1 MKKRVLSALLAVG
14 MACSL
19 AATAFATDLPGMATP
34 ESASYDLAEQDP
46 AEDAASG
53 EPAAV
58 EAEPTPT
65 PDAAEQPTP
74 TPAPTADATA
84 EPAPESEEEDAPVQ
98 TPVPL
103 APATAESAAA
113 FDASQ
118 VMENGAKV
126 TVQAAEG
133 VLPAGARLETG
144 MLTDADTLARLE
156 SALQEVGE
164 YDGFLALDIGFTLE
178 GEPVEPAG
186 NVQVAIELPA
196 GALAADADPDT
207 LALVHFAEEGEAL
220 AAEVVDAAIEPQ
232 AENNAAAA
240 SISLMALDAATA
252 ETAASDSP
260 AVNLTFTIRSF
271 SPFAVAW
278 QAAAARIVDN
288 ETLRAHTVQGLTPF
302 GTTINLFDYW
312 TNARDAEDISNAAG
326 YEKLGINA
334 GHILKFGTGMGTDGT
349 NFVANKENVNSWTST
364 TAHPRTGIVQNELGD
379 DGYPHL
385 NENVGGTESL
395 SYLFDGTDRDGKASY
410 MDVGGLLQVDELG
423 YYYYDSQKN
432 FAQFRESESG
442 DGFVLYDTW
451 GVEAAG
457 TSPNGQFFPFND
469 VQADGIFTEESD
481 GNLQQTKG
489 LNSRSSGINHYFGLS
504 MSTRF
509 IQQYGGHTTE
519 DTTEDQAQE
528 VTYNFSGD
536 DDVWIFIDGT
546 LVGDLGGIHDATSIE
561 INFATGD
568 VIVYNDSSRPDTDGY
583 RNNKFDDDEEIFSK
597 AKIGQL
603 LGYNADTLPDNTYH
617 TLNFFY
623 LERGNTDS
631 NLSLKYNLVTIP
643 ETDIYKVDQDEK
655 LVAGA
660 TFELYYA
667 GPTTGEPIG
676 KPICDAVTKDDGSVV
691 LLNKDGYPVT
701 VQQIYDKGTKDSKRI
716 VRVVLKETTVPE
728 GYRKA
733 STGDI
738 KLYLQQF
745 NIGVGDDDDIVVML
759 SEDPWTTGVYAL
771 PKTLV
776 LADSVTILKDEQ
788 IDSVTDEGLLNGTLF
803 AVVEKKGD
811 NDHWYPVTGNPTN
824 GWHVSDNYVT
834 DNDVT
839 AAITAANTPGENTVF
854 VLSTSGAYQVEID
867 GLPGRIQDYQY
878 LGGDGFR
885 VSYYFSEAGSLANAT
900 AENTYA
906 VQNSGDFERQMSA
919 RLYIPNIV
927 NRIAVQKV
935 DSVTGD
941 AVNGATIALYAD
953 SDVEKDEDGNPT
965 GVVID
970 KETGT
975 QREPVDV
982 GTTEQL
988 TMDEDSINLAGG
1000 VVFDGLQRGTYWI
1013 KEIEVPDGY
1022 TINDNFV
1029 KVIVDDTG
1037 VYADAG
1043 GENDGIQVTRGV
1055 GRLVRSMLQFA
1066 VDDRID
1072 VTLHNIVATLQTG
1085 RLNGNTWGWSDVPG
1099 KEPLHLRYTGGNEQG
1114 HTLDYEPEVNDE
1126 GKPINSYS
1134 FTVDT
1139 GIPRLK
1145 VKQCQETQHNATK
1158 GGTKQ
1163 DLRNTDLTNLY
1174 TGTTVVHIADDPLAN
1189 LEIVKKVT
1197 GLPEGTGIPDGA
1209 AFTFT
1214 VTATGKTAAKVLKYG
1229 SQPDATAVKA
1239 GSYYLADANGQPL
1252 KSGGN
1257 QLYAEFKEKTES
1269 NSLEVKATVTI
1280 LESYFKADQT
1290 STSITILGLPVGQ
1303 YTVTEN
1309 TTDPSFPHD
1318 IGIYTF
1324 GDVTYSVSNSGNSV
1338 DANKDFTLQSPEE
1351 NGNAL
1356 TIQTT
1361 TVTATNKYKEG
1372 VRELLVKKTVEG
1384 DMGDTTQDFDFTLK
1398 LTKAEGDSQIVY
1410 KEALTV
1416 EYDPERQDDNGAL
1429 ITTLTADRDN
1439 TYTFQ
1444 LCHKQSIKIT
1454 VPAGYTATVTE
1465 TTTGQGYT
1473 VESRQYLTTETPESG
1488 GILDLRPGFAIKNP
1502 REVTMND
1509 DYTVEFRN
1517 TRDVVAP
1524 TGLESN
1530 HTKPYTLMVAA
1541 AGAAGLA
1548 LVGAAVA
1555 RYLRR
1560 RRQE

>member
-19 AATAFATDLPGMATP
+19 AATAFATGLPGMATP

-186 NVQVAIELPA
+186 DVQVAIELPA

-232 AENNAAAA
+232 AED
-240 SISLMALDAATA
+240 DAATA

-278 QAAAARIVDN
+278 QAAAARAVDN

-312 TNARDAEDISNAAG
+312 ISAQDDADNNNPAD
-326 YEKLGINA
+326 YKNQGINA
-334 GHILKFGTGMGTDGT
+334 GHILNFGAGMGQSQKPYE
-349 NFVANKENVNSWTST
+349 ANETNVNQWTQ
-364 TAHPRTGIVQNELGD
+364 TAQPRTGIVQNELGD

-385 NENVGGTESL
+385 NANVGRTESL
-395 SYLFDGTDRDGKASY
+395 SYLFDGTDRGGKASY

-451 GVEAAG
+451 GVKAG
-457 TSPNGQFFPFND
+457 GASPDGQFFPFND
-469 VQADGIFTEESD
+469 VQRDEIFTTEESG
-481 GNLQQTKG
+481 GNLQQAAG
-489 LNSRSSGINHYFGLS
+489 LKSTDAKINHYFGLS

-509 IQQYGGHTTE
+509 IQQYGGH
-519 DTTEDQAQE
+519 TTEDQAQE

-568 VIVYNDSSRPDTDGY
+568 VIVYNDSSQPGTLGY
-583 RNNKFDDDEEIFSK
+583 RNNQFDEGEKTFYEG
-597 AKIGQL
+597 KIGKL

-660 TFELYYA
+660 IFKLYYA
-667 GPTTGEPIG
+667 GSTTGEPIG
-676 KPICDAVTKDDGSVV
+676 EPICDAVTKDDGSVV
-691 LLNKDGYPVT
+691 LLNEDGYPVT
-701 VQQIYDKGTKDSKRI
+701 VQQIYDQGTRDNKGI
-716 VRVVLKETTVPE
+716 VRVVLKETKVPE

-738 KLYLQQF
+738 TLYLQQF
-745 NIGVGDDDDIVVML
+745 KSTGNDDIVVML
-759 SEDPWTTGVYAL
+759 SENPWTTGVYAL

-776 LADSVTILKDEQ
+776 LADSVTILKDGQ
-788 IDSVTDEGLLNGTLF
+788 IASVTDEGLLNGTLF
-803 AVVEKKGD
+803 AVVEKNGGD
-811 NDHWYPVTGNPTN
+811 GQWYPVTGNPTN

-878 LGGDGFR
+878 LGGKDFR

-900 AENTYA
+900 IKNTYA
-906 VQNSGDFERQMSA
+906 VENSGEFERQMSA

-941 AVNGATIALYAD
+941 AVNGAKIALYAD
-953 SDVEKDEDGNPT
+953 GDVEKDEDGNPT
-965 GVVID
+965 GIKTKAD
-970 KETGT
+970 GNTP
-975 QREPVDV
+975 RDPVGV
-982 GTTEQL
+982 GTTTQL
-988 TMDEDSINLAGG
+988 TMENDSIHLNGG
-1000 VVFDGLQRGTYWI
+1000 VVFDDNLRTGTYGLQPGTYWI
-1013 KEIEVPDGY
+1013 KEIEVPEGY

-1029 KVIVDDTG
+1029 KVIVDGTG

-1043 GENDGIQVTRGV
+1043 EENDGIQVTRGV

-1066 VDDRID
+1066 VDDGID
-1072 VTLHNIVATLQTG
+1072 VTLHNIVATLQNGT
-1085 RLNGNTWGWSDVPG
+1085 LKGNTWNWETVSG

-1114 HTLDYEPEVNDE
+1114 YTLDYTLDYEPEVDDKGN
-1126 GKPINSYS
+1126 PINSYS

-1139 GIPRLK
+1139 GIPRLE
-1145 VKQCQETQHNATK
+1145 VKQCQNTQHKAQN

-1163 DLRNTDLTNLY
+1163 KLGNTDLTNLY
-1174 TGTTVVHIADDPLAN
+1174 TGTTVVHIADDALAN
-1189 LEIVKKVT
+1189 LKIEKKVE
-1197 GLPEGTGIPDGA
+1197 GLGEENTVPQDTN
-1209 AFTFT
+1209 FTFT
-1214 VTATGKTAAKVLKYG
+1214 VKAADDTTKAKVQKYG
-1229 SQPDATAVKA
+1229 ALNDAGGVTPGQYKIDGSQKTVT
-1239 GSYYLADANGQPL
+1239 
-1252 KSGGN
+1252 
-1257 QLYAEFKEKTES
+1257 FKEGA
-1269 NSLEVKATVTI
+1269 ATVTVTV
-1280 LESYFKADQT
+1280 KQGQNTA
-1290 STSITILGLPVGQ
+1290 SITILGLPVGQ

-1309 TTDPSFPHD
+1309 ITDPSFPKD

-1324 GDVTYSVSNSGNSV
+1324 AEVTYSVSDSGNAK
-1338 DANKDFTLQSPEE
+1338 DTNKDFTLQSPKE
-1351 NGNAL
+1351 GADAL

-1361 TVTATNKYKEG
+1361 TVTATNKYKQG

-1398 LTKAEGDSQIVY
+1398 LTKGEGDSQTVY
-1410 KEALTV
+1410 KEKLTV
-1416 EYDPERQDDNGAL
+1416 EYDPARKDGNGTP
-1429 ITTLTADRDN
+1429 ITTLTADQGN

-1473 VESRQYLTTETPESG
+1473 VKSRQYLTETPESG
-1488 GILDLRPGFAIKNP
+1488 DTTGNSSEFVQQSCQS
-1502 REVTMND
+1502 VTMND

>member
-186 NVQVAIELPA
+186 DVQVAIELPA

-220 AAEVVDAAIEPQ
+220 AAEVLDGAIEPQ
-232 AENNAAAA
+232 AEDDAAAA

-278 QAAAARIVDN
+278 QAAAARDVNN
-288 ETLRAHTVQGLTPF
+288 ETLRAHTVQGVTPF

-312 TNARDAEDISNAAG
+312 ISAQDDADNNNPAD
-326 YEKLGINA
+326 YKNQGINA
-334 GHILKFGTGMGTDGT
+334 GHILNFGAGMGQSQKPYE
-349 NFVANKENVNSWTST
+349 ANETNVNQWTQ
-364 TAHPRTGIVQNELGD
+364 TAQPRTGIVQNELGD

-385 NENVGGTESL
+385 NANVGGTESL
-395 SYLFDGTDRDGKASY
+395 SYLFDGTERDGKASY

-432 FAQFRESESG
+432 FAQFRKSESG

-451 GVEAAG
+451 GVKAG
-457 TSPNGQFFPFND
+457 GASPDGQFFPFND
-469 VQADGIFTEESD
+469 VQTDEIFTTEESG
-481 GNLQQTKG
+481 GNLQQAAG
-489 LNSRSSGINHYFGLS
+489 LKSTDAKINHYFGLS

-509 IQQYGGHTTE
+509 IQQYKGHTTE
-519 DTTEDQAQE
+519 DESLA

-568 VIVYNDSSRPDTDGY
+568 VIVYNDSSKPDTPGY
-583 RNNKFDDDEEIFSK
+583 RNNKFDDGEEIFSK

-643 ETDIYKVDQDEK
+643 ETDIYKVDQDEN

-660 TFELYYA
+660 TFKLYYA
-667 GPTTGEPIG
+667 NSTTGEPIG
-676 KPICDAVTKDDGSVV
+676 EPICDAVTKEDGSVV
-691 LLNKDGYPVT
+691 LLNEEEYPVT
-701 VQQIYDKGTKDSKRI
+701 VQQIYDQGTRDREGK

-745 NIGVGDDDDIVVML
+745 NIGDDDDIVVML

-776 LADSVTILKDEQ
+776 LADSVTIQKGEQ
-788 IDSVTDEGLLNGTLF
+788 IVSVTDDELLNGTLF
-803 AVVEKKGD
+803 AVVEKKGG
-811 NDHWYPVTGNPTN
+811 NDTTWHPVTGAPIS
-824 GWHVSDNYVT
+824 GWKVWEET
-834 DNDVT
+834 GI
-839 AAITAANTPGENTVF
+839 AEAIKAANEQANVF
-854 VLSTSGAYQVEID
+854 VLSTSGAYQVEIS

-900 AENTYA
+900 TENTYA
-906 VQNSGDFERQMSA
+906 VQNSGEFERQMSA

-941 AVNGATIALYAD
+941 AVNGATIALYAND
-953 SDVEKDEDGNPT
+953 DVKVADDGS
-965 GVVID
+965 VILNEGA
-970 KETGT
+970 KPKYTAETKPLSM
-975 QREPVDV
+975 EN
-982 GTTEQL
+982 
-988 TMDEDSINLAGG
+988 DSISLKGG
-1000 VVFDGLQRGTYWI
+1000 VVFDNLKPGTYWI
-1013 KEIEVPDGY
+1013 KETAVPNGY

-1072 VTLHNIVATLQTG
+1072 VTLHNIVATLQ
-1085 RLNGNTWGWSDVPG
+1085 NGTLGDDGWTWDNVLESPG
-1099 KEPLHLRYTGGNEQG
+1099 EEPKQLHLKYSGQNRGY
-1114 HTLDYEPEVNDE
+1114 TLDYAPEDAD
-1126 GKPINSYS
+1126 GAYS
-1134 FTVDT
+1134 FKVDT
-1139 GIPRLK
+1139 GIPRLE
-1145 VKQCQETQHNATK
+1145 VKQCTEHNPKDSGAI
-1158 GGTKQ
+1158 KQ
-1163 DLRNTDLTNLY
+1163 ILTDNGEESGKKIELTNLY
-1174 TGTTVVHIADDPLAN
+1174 TGTTVVHIADDALAN

-1197 GLPEGTGIPDGA
+1197 GLPEETDIPDGA

-1229 SQPDATAVKA
+1229 SQPDTTAVKA
-1239 GSYYLADANGQPL
+1239 GSYYLADADGQPL
-1252 KSGGN
+1252 MSGEE
-1257 QLYAEFKEKTES
+1257 QLYAEFEEKAGGSVE
-1269 NSLEVKATVTI
+1269 ATVTI
-1280 LESYFKADQT
+1280 LGSYFEADQT

-1309 TTDPSFPHD
+1309 TENTTDTSFPHD
-1318 IGIYTF
+1318 IGNYTF
-1324 GDVTYSVSNSGNSV
+1324 AEVTYSVSNSRNSE
-1338 DANKDFTLQSPEE
+1338 DTNKNFTLQAPKEV
-1351 NGNAL
+1351 NNAL

-1361 TVTATNKYKEG
+1361 TVTATNEYVEG

-1398 LTKAEGDSQIVY
+1398 LTKAEGDSQTVY
-1410 KEALTV
+1410 KEKLTV
-1416 EYDPERQDDNGAL
+1416 AYDPARKDGNGTP
-1429 ITTLTADRDN
+1429 ITTLEAENDI
-1439 TYTFQ
+1439 YTFQ
-1444 LCHKQSIKIT
+1444 LCHNQSIKIT

-1473 VESRQYLTTETPESG
+1473 VESRQYLTTETPEPG
-1488 GILDLRPGFAIKNP
+1488 GILDLRPAFASKDAQ
-1502 REVTMND
+1502 EVAMND

-1517 TRDVVAP
+1517 TRNVVAP

>member
-19 AATAFATDLPGMATP
+19 VATAFATDLPGMATP

-84 EPAPESEEEDAPVQ
+84 EPAPESEEEDAPAQ

-186 NVQVAIELPA
+186 DVQVAIELPA

-240 SISLMALDAATA
+240 SISLMALDAATP

-260 AVNLTFTIRSF
+260 AVNLTFTTRSF

-278 QAAAARIVDN
+278 QAAAARIVDDA
-288 ETLRAHTVQGLTPF
+288 TLRAHTVQGLTPF
-302 GTTINLFDYW
+302 GTTINLFDY
-312 TNARDAEDISNAAG
+312 TMGQINQDGGQSRTFQFIDGSSTGGLEDVNDFMGSYNPPN
-326 YEKLGINA
+326 LDLVTR
-334 GHILKFGTGMGTDGT
+334 ILPD
-349 NFVANKENVNSWTST
+349 N
-364 TAHPRTGIVQNELGD
+364 
-379 DGYPHL
+379 GYPQL
-385 NENVGGTESL
+385 DLRGEDQSNTDSL
-395 SYLFDGTDRDGKASY
+395 DYLFDPTIQVDGKTSY
-410 MDVGGLLQVDELG
+410 SDVGGLLQVDSDG
-423 YYYYDSQKN
+423 YYYYSSHEN
-432 FAQFRESESG
+432 FAEF
-442 DGFVLYDTW
+442 DANTNDFILYDTW
-451 GVEAAG
+451 GVYKRG
-457 TSPNGQFFPFND
+457 TSPNGQFFPFNTGEE
-469 VQADGIFTEESD
+469 VFTADGD
-481 GNLQQTKG
+481 GNLVPVDNDTFTKEDRNYHLG
-489 LNSRSSGINHYFGLS
+489 MT

-509 IQQYGGHTTE
+509 VQQYGGHTDET
-519 DTTEDQAQE
+519 QKRE
-528 VTYNFSGD
+528 VTYKFSGD
-536 DDVWIFIDGT
+536 DDVWVYIDGV
-546 LVGDLGGIHDATSIE
+546 LVGDLGGIHDEATLE
-561 INFATGD
+561 IDFSSGEVLVYVDGAKGD
-568 VIVYNDSSRPDTDGY
+568 HHRNGEYN
-583 RNNKFDDDEEIFSK
+583 EED
-597 AKIGQL
+597 
-603 LGYNADTLPDNTYH
+603 DTLAYRKTLRELYVAADAEDRTIWSDKTPGTFADETYH
-617 TLNFFY
+617 TLDFFY
-623 LERGNTDS
+623 LERGAGDS
-631 NLSLKYNLVTIP
+631 NMSLRYNLVTIP
-643 ETDIYKVDQDEK
+643 ETDIYKVDQDNEP
-655 LVAGA
+655 VAGA
-660 TFELYYA
+660 EFELYLA
-667 GPTTGEPIG
+667 SDWSDWKENGQSAEPI
-676 KPICDAVTKDDGSVV
+676 CEAVTDANGSVV
-691 LLNKDGYPVT
+691 LLEKRDDGSQGYPLT
-701 VQQIYDKGTKDSKRI
+701 LQRLYDDPEYEHEANGTLRLMLVETSTPAGYRDTGAIPLRLEKIGQSGRS
-716 VRVVLKETTVPE
+716 VVVL
-728 GYRKA
+728 
-733 STGDI
+733 
-738 KLYLQQF
+738 
-745 NIGVGDDDDIVVML
+745 L
-759 SEDPWTTGVYAL
+759 SDDPWTTGVYAL

-776 LADSVTILKDEQ
+776 LANRVQVKGQYLDSNKL
-788 IDSVTDEGLLNGTLF
+788 DSGTMF
-803 AVVEKKGD
+803 AVVEKNVGNNTWK
-811 NDHWYPVTGNPTN
+811 PVTGAPIR
-824 GWHVSDNYVT
+824 GWKVWDDT
-834 DNDVT
+834 GIEGAIE
-839 AAITAANTPGENTVF
+839 AAQEQANVF
-854 VLSTSGAYQVEID
+854 VLSTSGAYQVEIN
-867 GLPGRIQDYQY
+867 GLPGQIQEYQY
-878 LGGDGFR
+878 LGGQGKDFR
-885 VSYYFSEAGSLANAT
+885 VSYYFSEADSLANAT
-900 AENTYA
+900 TENTYA

-953 SDVEKDEDGNPT
+953 DDVKVADDGS
-965 GVVID
+965 VILNEGA
-970 KETGT
+970 KPKYTAETKPLSM
-975 QREPVDV
+975 EN
-982 GTTEQL
+982 
-988 TMDEDSINLAGG
+988 DSISLKGG
-1000 VVFDGLQRGTYWI
+1000 VVFDNLKPGTYWI
-1013 KEIEVPDGY
+1013 KETAVPNGY

-1029 KVIVDDTG
+1029 KVIVDGTG

-1043 GENDGIQVTRGV
+1043 EENDGIQVTRGV

-1072 VTLHNIVATLQTG
+1072 VTLHNIVATLQNGTP
-1085 RLNGNTWGWSDVPG
+1085 NGNTWDWKTVPDE
-1099 KEPLHLRYTGGNEQG
+1099 EPLHLRYTGGNAEG
-1114 HTLDYEPEVNDE
+1114 FTLDYEPEVDRDGN
-1126 GKPINSYS
+1126 PINSYS

-1145 VKQCQETQHNATK
+1145 VEQCNEQGHEAQN

-1163 DLRNTDLTNLY
+1163 KLGNTDLTNLY
-1174 TGTTVVHIADDPLAN
+1174 TGTTVVHIADDPVGSL
-1189 LEIVKKVT
+1189 IVSKTV
-1197 GLPEGTGIPDGA
+1197 DGE
-1209 AFTFT
+1209 
-1214 VTATGKTAAKVLKYG
+1214 
-1229 SQPDATAVKA
+1229 D
-1239 GSYYLADANGQPL
+1239 
-1252 KSGGN
+1252 
-1257 QLYAEFKEKTES
+1257 
-1269 NSLEVKATVTI
+1269 
-1280 LESYFKADQT
+1280 ADQT
-1290 STSITILGLPVGQ
+1290 KEFEFTISLKAPQGESLPENLQYKVYDEDATDPTQPVNTENVSNGQFKVELTHNQYVVVEGLEIDTE
-1303 YTVTEN
+1303 YTVSETTVENYTPTVKKNGAVTSFTQTPATITGKLERNEDPGAGEN
-1309 TTDPSFPHD
+1309 TAE
-1318 IGIYTF
+1318 
-1324 GDVTYSVSNSGNSV
+1324 SVRL
-1338 DANKDFTLQSPEE
+1338 DFTNTYKKPPE
-1351 NGNAL
+1351 
-1356 TIQTT
+1356 T
-1361 TVTATNKYKEG
+1361 Y
-1372 VRELLVKKTVEG
+1372 ELLVKKTVEG
-1384 DMGDTTQDFDFTLK
+1384 NMGDTTQDFDFTLK
-1398 LTKAEGDSQIVY
+1398 LTKDNNEYNKPLPVVYNEVEG
-1410 KEALTV
+1410 T
-1416 EYDPERQDDNGAL
+1416 P
-1429 ITTLTADRDN
+1429 ITTLTADQGN

-1473 VESRQYLTTETPESG
+1473 VESRQYLTETPGSG
-1488 GILDLRPGFAIKNP
+1488 STTGNDSQFAKRSNQS
-1502 REVTMND
+1502 VVMD
-1509 DYTVEFRN
+1509 ADYTVEFRN

>member
-19 AATAFATDLPGMATP
+19 AATAFATGLPGMATP

-186 NVQVAIELPA
+186 DVQVAIELPA

-232 AENNAAAA
+232 AED
-240 SISLMALDAATA
+240 DAATA

-278 QAAAARIVDN
+278 QAAAARAVNDA
-288 ETLRAHTVQGLTPF
+288 TLRAHTVQGLTPF

-312 TNARDAEDISNAAG
+312 ISAQDDADNNNPAD
-326 YEKLGINA
+326 YKNQGINA
-334 GHILKFGTGMGTDGT
+334 GHILNFGAGMGQSQKPYE
-349 NFVANKENVNSWTST
+349 ANETNVNQWTQ
-364 TAHPRTGIVQNELGD
+364 TAQPRTGIVQNELGD

-385 NENVGGTESL
+385 NANVGRTESL
-395 SYLFDGTDRDGKASY
+395 SYLFDGTDRGGKASY

-451 GVEAAG
+451 GVKAG
-457 TSPNGQFFPFND
+457 GASPDGQFFPFND
-469 VQADGIFTEESD
+469 VQRDEIFTTEESG
-481 GNLQQTKG
+481 GNLQQAAG
-489 LNSRSSGINHYFGLS
+489 LKSTDAKINHYFGLS

-568 VIVYNDSSRPDTDGY
+568 VIVYNDSSQPGTLGY
-583 RNNKFDDDEEIFSK
+583 RNNQFDEGEKTFYEG
-597 AKIGQL
+597 KIGKL

-660 TFELYYA
+660 IFKLYYA
-667 GPTTGEPIG
+667 GSTTGEPIG
-676 KPICDAVTKDDGSVV
+676 EPICDAVTKDDGSVV
-691 LLNKDGYPVT
+691 LLNEDGYPVT
-701 VQQIYDKGTKDSKRI
+701 VQQIYDQGTRDNKGI
-716 VRVVLKETTVPE
+716 VRVVLKETKVPE

-738 KLYLQQF
+738 TLYLQQF
-745 NIGVGDDDDIVVML
+745 KSTGNDDIVVML
-759 SEDPWTTGVYAL
+759 SENPWTTGVYAL

-776 LADSVTILKDEQ
+776 LADSVTILKDGQ
-788 IDSVTDEGLLNGTLF
+788 IASVTDEGLLNGTLF
-803 AVVEKKGD
+803 AVVEKNGGD
-811 NDHWYPVTGNPTN
+811 GQWYPVTGNPTN

-878 LGGDGFR
+878 LGGKDFR

-900 AENTYA
+900 IKNTYA
-906 VQNSGDFERQMSA
+906 VENSGEFERQMSA

-953 SDVEKDEDGNPT
+953 RDVEKDEEGNPT

-970 KETGT
+970 KETDT
-975 QREPVDV
+975 QRKPVDV
-982 GTTEQL
+982 GTTDQL
-988 TMDEDSINLAGG
+988 TMKEHSIKLNGG
-1000 VVFDGLQRGTYWI
+1000 VVFDGVQPGTYGLQPGTYWI

-1029 KVIVDDTG
+1029 KVIVDGTG

-1043 GENDGIQVTRGV
+1043 EEDDGIQVTRGV

-1066 VDDRID
+1066 VDDGID
-1072 VTLHNIVATLQTG
+1072 VTLHNIVATLQEG
-1085 RLNGNTWGWSDVPG
+1085 ELGIDGTWSWNNVLESPEG
-1099 KEPLHLRYTGGNEQG
+1099 EPKQLHLKYSGQNSGY
-1114 HTLDYEPEVNDE
+1114 TLDYAPEVD
-1126 GKPINSYS
+1126 GKGDPINSYS

-1139 GIPRLK
+1139 GIPRLE
-1145 VKQCQETQHNATK
+1145 VKQCQDKQHKAQN

-1163 DLRNTDLTNLY
+1163 DLGNTDLTNLY
-1174 TGTTVVHIADDPLAN
+1174 TGTTVVHIADDALAN
-1189 LEIVKKVT
+1189 LKIEKNVT
-1197 GLPEGTGIPDGA
+1197 GLPEETDIPDGA

-1229 SQPDATAVKA
+1229 SQPDTTAVEA
-1239 GSYYLADANGQPL
+1239 GSYYLADANGHPL
-1252 KSGGN
+1252 KSESN
-1257 QLYAEFKEKTES
+1257 QLYAEFKEKAES
-1269 NSLEVKATVTI
+1269 NPLEVEATVTI
-1280 LESYFKADQT
+1280 LGSYFNNDDQT
-1290 STSITILGLPVGQ
+1290 STSITIFGLPVGQ
-1303 YTVTEN
+1303 YTVKEK
-1309 TTDPSFPHD
+1309 SFPND
-1318 IGIYTF
+1318 IGNYTF
-1324 GDVTYSVSNSGNSV
+1324 DEVTYSVSNSGNRE
-1338 DANKDFTLQSPEE
+1338 DTNEDFTLQSPKKEAD
-1351 NGNAL
+1351 AL
-1356 TIQTT
+1356 KIQTT
-1361 TVTATNKYKEG
+1361 TVTATNEYKQG

-1398 LTKAEGDSQIVY
+1398 LTKGEGDSQIVY

-1416 EYDPERQDDNGAL
+1416 AYDPERQDGNGTS
-1429 ITTLTADRDN
+1429 ITTLEAEKDI
-1439 TYTFQ
+1439 YTFQ
-1444 LCHKQSIKIT
+1444 LCHNQSIKIT

-1488 GILDLRPGFAIKNP
+1488 GILDLRPGFASKNP

>member
-186 NVQVAIELPA
+186 DVQVAIELPA

-278 QAAAARIVDN
+278 QAAAARAVDD
-288 ETLRAHTVQGLTPF
+288 ETLREHTVQGVTPF

-312 TNARDAEDISNAAG
+312 ISAQDDADNNNPAD
-326 YEKLGINA
+326 YKNQGINA
-334 GHILKFGTGMGTDGT
+334 GHILNFGAGMGQEQEP
-349 NFVANKENVNSWTST
+349 FEANEENVNKWTQ
-364 TAHPRTGIVQNELGD
+364 TAQPRTGIVQNELGD

-395 SYLFDGTDRDGKASY
+395 SYLFDGTERDGKASY

-432 FAQFRESESG
+432 FAQFRKSESG

-451 GVEAAG
+451 GVKAG
-457 TSPNGQFFPFND
+457 GASPDGQFFPFND
-469 VQADGIFTEESD
+469 VQTDEIFTTEESG
-481 GNLQQTKG
+481 GNLQQAAG
-489 LNSRSSGINHYFGLS
+489 LKSTDAKINHYFGLS

-568 VIVYNDSSRPDTDGY
+568 VIVYNDSSRPATSGY
-583 RNNKFDDDEEIFSK
+583 RNNKFDEGETIFSQE
-597 AKIGQL
+597 KIGEL

-660 TFELYYA
+660 TFKLYYA
-667 GPTTGEPIG
+667 GPTTGE
-676 KPICDAVTKDDGSVV
+676 PICDAVTKDDGSVV
-691 LLNKDGYPVT
+691 LLNEDGYPVT
-701 VQQIYDKGTKDSKRI
+701 VQQIYDQGTKNSEGK

-738 KLYLQQF
+738 TLYLQQF
-745 NIGVGDDDDIVVML
+745 KSTGNDDIVVML
-759 SEDPWTTGVYAL
+759 SENPWTTGVYAL

-776 LADSVTILKDEQ
+776 LADSVTIQKGEQ

-803 AVVEKKGD
+803 AVVEKNVG
-811 NDHWYPVTGNPTN
+811 NDWHPVTGTPIS
-824 GWHVSDNYVT
+824 GWTVWNKT
-834 DNDVT
+834 GIPG
-839 AAITAANTPGENTVF
+839 AIEAANKQANVF
-854 VLSTSGAYQVEID
+854 VLSTSGAYQVEIS

-885 VSYYFSEAGSLANAT
+885 VSYYFSEADSLANAT
-900 AENTYA
+900 TKNTYA

-941 AVNGATIALYAD
+941 AVNGAKIALYAD
-953 SDVEKDEDGNPT
+953 DAVAKDESGNPT
-965 GVVID
+965 GIKT
-970 KETGT
+970 KEDGNTP
-975 QREPVDV
+975 RDPVGV

-988 TMDEDSINLAGG
+988 TMDKDSINLNGG
-1000 VVFDGLQRGTYWI
+1000 VVFDNRVVFDGPQPGTYGLQPGTYWI
-1013 KEIEVPDGY
+1013 KEIEVPEGY

-1029 KVIVDDTG
+1029 KVIVDGTG

-1043 GENDGIQVTRGV
+1043 EEDDGIQVTRGV

-1066 VDDRID
+1066 VDDGID
-1072 VTLHNIVATLQTG
+1072 VTLHNIVATLQNGT
-1085 RLNGNTWGWSDVPG
+1085 LNGNTWEWKTVSG
-1099 KEPLHLRYTGGNEQG
+1099 EEQLHLRYTGGNAEG
-1114 HTLDYEPEVNDE
+1114 FTLDYAPEVNDE

-1139 GIPRLK
+1139 GIPRLE
-1145 VKQCQETQHNATK
+1145 VKQCNEEGHEAQK

-1163 DLRNTDLTNLY
+1163 DLGNTDLTNLY
-1174 TGTTVVHIADDPLAN
+1174 TGTTVVHIADDPLLAN

-1197 GLPEGTGIPDGA
+1197 GLGEENTVPQDTN
-1209 AFTFT
+1209 FTFT
-1214 VTATGKTAAKVLKYG
+1214 VKAADDTTKAKVQKYG
-1229 SQPDATAVKA
+1229 ALNADGEVFVPGQYKIDGSQETVKFE
-1239 GSYYLADANGQPL
+1239 NG
-1252 KSGGN
+1252 
-1257 QLYAEFKEKTES
+1257 A
-1269 NSLEVKATVTI
+1269 ATVTVTV
-1280 LESYFKADQT
+1280 KQGQNTA
-1290 STSITILGLPVGQ
+1290 SITILGLPVGQ

-1309 TTDPSFPHD
+1309 ISDTSFPHD

-1324 GDVTYSVSNSGNSV
+1324 DEVTYSVSDSGNNE
-1338 DANKDFTLQSPEE
+1338 DTNKDFTLQSPKKEAD
-1351 NGNAL
+1351 AL
-1356 TIQTT
+1356 KIQTT

-1398 LTKAEGDSQIVY
+1398 LTKGEGDSQIVY

-1429 ITTLTADRDN
+1429 IITLTADQYN

-1444 LCHKQSIKIT
+1444 LCHNQSIKIT

-1473 VESRQYLTTETPESG
+1473 VESRQYLTETPGSG
-1488 GILDLRPGFAIKNP
+1488 STTGNDSQFAKRSNQS
-1502 REVTMND
+1502 VVMD
-1509 DYTVEFRN
+1509 ADYTVEFRN

>member
-186 NVQVAIELPA
+186 DVQVAIELPA

-288 ETLRAHTVQGLTPF
+288 ATLRAHTVQGLTPF

-312 TNARDAEDISNAAG
+312 ISARDDADNNNPAD
-326 YEKLGINA
+326 YKNQGINA
-334 GHILKFGTGMGTDGT
+334 GHILNFGAGMGEEQEP
-349 NFVANKENVNSWTST
+349 FEANEENVNKWTQ
-364 TAHPRTGIVQNELGD
+364 TAQPRTGIVQDELGN
-379 DGYPHL
+379 DGYPQL
-385 NENVGGTESL
+385 NANVGGTESL
-395 SYLFDGTDRDGKASY
+395 SYLFDGTEQDGKASY

-451 GVEAAG
+451 GVKAG
-457 TSPNGQFFPFND
+457 GASPDGQFFPFND
-469 VQADGIFTEESD
+469 VQTDGIFTEESD
-481 GNLQQTKG
+481 GNLQQAKG
-489 LNSRSSGINHYFGLS
+489 LNSKSSGINHYFGLS

-519 DTTEDQAQE
+519 DTTEDQAQAQE

-568 VIVYNDSSRPDTDGY
+568 VIVYNDSSKPDTPGY
-583 RNNKFDDDEEIFSK
+583 RNNKFDDGEEIFSK

-660 TFELYYA
+660 TFKLYYA
-667 GPTTGEPIG
+667 GPTTGEPI
-676 KPICDAVTKDDGSVV
+676 CDAVTKKDGSVV
-691 LLNKDGYPVT
+691 LLNEDGYPVT
-701 VQQIYDKGTKDSKRI
+701 VQQIYDKGTKDNKGI
-716 VRVVLKETTVPE
+716 VRVVLKETTVPK

-738 KLYLQQF
+738 TLYLQQF
-745 NIGVGDDDDIVVML
+745 KSTGNDDIVVML
-759 SEDPWTTGVYAL
+759 SENPWTTGVYAL

-776 LADSVTILKDEQ
+776 LADSVTIQKGEQ

-803 AVVEKKGD
+803 AVVEKNGGD
-811 NDHWYPVTGNPTN
+811 GQWYPVTGNPTN

-878 LGGDGFR
+878 LGGKDFR
-885 VSYYFSEAGSLANAT
+885 VSYYFSTSGSLANAT
-900 AENTYA
+900 TKNTYA

-935 DSVTGD
+935 DSVTGN

-953 SDVEKDEDGNPT
+953 DDVVVAGDGSVT
-965 GVVID
+965 L
-970 KETGT
+970 KENA
-975 QREPVDV
+975 EPEA
-982 GTTEQL
+982 TEVTKQL
-988 TMDEDSINLAGG
+988 TMENDSIENDSINLNGG
-1000 VVFDGLQRGTYWI
+1000 VVFDGPQPGTYGLQPGTYWI
-1013 KEIEVPDGY
+1013 KEIEVPEGY

-1029 KVIVDDTG
+1029 KVIVDGTG

-1043 GENDGIQVTRGV
+1043 KENDGIQVTRGV

-1072 VTLHNIVATLQTG
+1072 VTLHNIVATLQNGT
-1085 RLNGNTWGWSDVPG
+1085 LSGNTLKWETVSS
-1099 KEPLHLRYTGGNEQG
+1099 KEPLHLRYTGGNAEG
-1114 HTLDYEPEVNDE
+1114 FTLDYAPEVNDE

-1139 GIPRLK
+1139 GIPRLE
-1145 VKQCQETQHNATK
+1145 VKQCMEHKPQDSDAI
-1158 GGTKQ
+1158 KQ
-1163 DLRNTDLTNLY
+1163 KLEDTDLTNLY
-1174 TGTTVVHIADDPLAN
+1174 TGTTVVHIADDPLLAN
-1189 LEIVKKVT
+1189 LKIEKKVT
-1197 GLPEGTGIPDGA
+1197 GLPEGTDIPDDA

-1239 GSYYLADANGQPL
+1239 GSYYLADANGRPL

-1257 QLYAEFKEKTES
+1257 QLYAEFKEKPES
-1269 NSLEVKATVTI
+1269 NPLKVEATVTI
-1280 LESYFKADQT
+1280 LGSYFNDNQT

-1309 TTDPSFPHD
+1309 ISDTSFPND

-1324 GDVTYSVSNSGNSV
+1324 EDVTYSVSNSGNNE
-1338 DANKDFTLQSPEE
+1338 DTNKVFTLQSPKEE
-1351 NGNAL
+1351 ADTL
-1356 TIQTT
+1356 TIP
-1361 TVTATNKYKEG
+1361 TVTATNKYVEG

-1398 LTKAEGDSQIVY
+1398 LTKAEGDSQTVY
-1410 KEALTV
+1410 KEKLTV
-1416 EYDPERQDDNGAL
+1416 AYDPARKDGNGTP
-1429 ITTLTADRDN
+1429 ITTLEAENDI
-1439 TYTFQ
+1439 YTFQ
-1444 LCHKQSIKIT
+1444 LCHNQSIKIT

-1473 VESRQYLTTETPESG
+1473 VESRQYLTKETPEPG
-1488 GILDLRPGFAIKNP
+1488 GILVLRPGFASGDKQK
-1502 REVTMND
+1502 VTMND
-1509 DYTVEFRN
+1509 NYTVEFRN

>member
-84 EPAPESEEEDAPVQ
+84 EPAPESEEEDAPAQ

-178 GEPVEPAG
+178 GEPLEPAG
-186 NVQVAIELPA
+186 DVQVAIELPA

-278 QAAAARIVDN
+278 QAAAARDVDN
-288 ETLRAHTVQGLTPF
+288 ETLRAHTVQGVTPF

-312 TNARDAEDISNAAG
+312 ISAQDDADNNNPAD
-326 YEKLGINA
+326 YKNQGINA
-334 GHILKFGTGMGTDGT
+334 SHILNFGAGMGQSQKPYE
-349 NFVANKENVNSWTST
+349 ANETNVNQWTQ
-364 TAHPRTGIVQNELGD
+364 TAQPRTGIVQNELGD

-385 NENVGGTESL
+385 NANVGGTESL
-395 SYLFDGTDRDGKASY
+395 SYLFDGTERDGKASY

-432 FAQFRESESG
+432 FAQFRKSESG

-451 GVEAAG
+451 GVKAG
-457 TSPNGQFFPFND
+457 GASPDGQFFPFND
-469 VQADGIFTEESD
+469 VQTDEIFTTEESG
-481 GNLQQTKG
+481 GNLQQAAG
-489 LNSRSSGINHYFGLS
+489 LKSTDAKINHYFGLS

-519 DTTEDQAQE
+519 AQTQA

-536 DDVWIFIDGT
+536 DDVWIFIDGK

-568 VIVYNDSSRPDTDGY
+568 VIVYNDSSKPDTLGY
-583 RNNKFDDDEEIFSK
+583 RNNQFDEGEKTFYEE
-597 AKIGQL
+597 KIGRL

-643 ETDIYKVDQDEK
+643 ETDIYKVDQDEN

-660 TFELYYA
+660 TFKLYYENS
-667 GPTTGEPIG
+667 TTGE
-676 KPICDAVTKDDGSVV
+676 PICDAVTKDDGSVV
-691 LLNKDGYPVT
+691 LLNEDGYPVT
-701 VQQIYDKGTKDSKRI
+701 VQQIYDQGTRDSEGK
-716 VRVVLKETTVPE
+716 VRVVLKETNVPK

-745 NIGVGDDDDIVVML
+745 NIGDDDDIVVML

-776 LADSVTILKDEQ
+776 LADSVTIQKGEQ
-788 IDSVTDEGLLNGTLF
+788 IVSVTDDELLNGTLF
-803 AVVEKKGD
+803 AVVEKKGG
-811 NDHWYPVTGNPTN
+811 NDTTWHPVTGAPIS
-824 GWHVSDNYVT
+824 GWKVWEET
-834 DNDVT
+834 GIPEAIK
-839 AAITAANTPGENTVF
+839 AAREQANVF
-854 VLSTSGAYQVEID
+854 VLSTSGAYQVEIN
-867 GLPGRIQDYQY
+867 GLPGRIQEYQY

-885 VSYYFSEAGSLANAT
+885 VSYYFSEADSLANAT
-900 AENTYA
+900 TENTYA

-941 AVNGATIALYAD
+941 AVNGAKIALYAD
-953 SDVEKDEDGNPT
+953 DDVEVANDGSVT
-965 GVVID
+965 L
-970 KETGT
+970 KENA
-975 QREPVDV
+975 EPEA
-982 GTTEQL
+982 TKETEQL
-988 TMDEDSINLAGG
+988 TMKDHSINLEGG
-1000 VVFDGLQRGTYWI
+1000 VVFDELKPGTYWI
-1013 KEIEVPDGY
+1013 KETAVPNGY

-1029 KVIVDDTG
+1029 KVIVDGTG

-1043 GENDGIQVTRGV
+1043 EENDGIQVTRGV

-1066 VDDRID
+1066 VDDGID

-1085 RLNGNTWGWSDVPG
+1085 TQNGNTWKWQTVEG
-1099 KEPLHLRYTGGNEQG
+1099 ENPLHLRYTGGNEQDY
-1114 HTLDYEPEVNDE
+1114 TLDYEPEVDDKGN
-1126 GKPINSYS
+1126 PINSYS

-1139 GIPRLK
+1139 DIPRLK
-1145 VKQCQETQHNATK
+1145 VEQCNEQGHEAQN

-1163 DLRNTDLTNLY
+1163 DLKDTDLTNLY
-1174 TGTTVVHIADDPLAN
+1174 TGTTVVHIADDALAN
-1189 LEIVKKVT
+1189 LKIEKKVE
-1197 GLPEGTGIPDGA
+1197 GLGEENTVPQDTN
-1209 AFTFT
+1209 FTFT
-1214 VTATGKTAAKVLKYG
+1214 VKAADNTTEAKVQKYG
-1229 SQPDATAVKA
+1229 ALDADGEVTPGQYKIDGSQETVT
-1239 GSYYLADANGQPL
+1239 
-1252 KSGGN
+1252 
-1257 QLYAEFKEKTES
+1257 FKEGA
-1269 NSLEVKATVTI
+1269 ATVTVTV
-1280 LESYFKADQT
+1280 KQGQNTA
-1290 STSITILGLPVGQ
+1290 SITIFGLPVGQ

-1309 TTDPSFPHD
+1309 TENTTDTSFPND

-1324 GDVTYSVSNSGNSV
+1324 DEVTYSVSNSGDSKDTNE
-1338 DANKDFTLQSPEE
+1338 DFTLQSPKKEAD
-1351 NGNAL
+1351 AL
-1356 TIQTT
+1356 KIQTT
-1361 TVTATNKYKEG
+1361 TVTATNKYVEG

-1384 DMGDTTQDFDFTLK
+1384 NMGDTTQDFDFTLK
-1398 LTKAEGDSQIVY
+1398 LTKGKGDSQTVY
-1410 KEALTV
+1410 KEKLTV
-1416 EYDPERQDDNGAL
+1416 EYDPARKDGNGTP
-1429 ITTLTADRDN
+1429 IISLTADQGN

-1444 LCHKQSIKIT
+1444 LCHNQSIKIT

-1473 VESRQYLTTETPESG
+1473 VKSRQYLTETPESG
-1488 GILDLRPGFAIKNP
+1488 DTTGNSSEFVQQSCQS
-1502 REVTMND
+1502 VTMND

>member
-186 NVQVAIELPA
+186 DVQVAIELPA

-232 AENNAAAA
+232 AED
-240 SISLMALDAATA
+240 DAATA
-252 ETAASDSP
+252 ETAASDSL

-278 QAAAARIVDN
+278 QAAAARAVNDA
-288 ETLRAHTVQGLTPF
+288 TLRAHTVQGLTPF

-312 TNARDAEDISNAAG
+312 ISAQDDADNNNPAD
-326 YEKLGINA
+326 YKNQGINA
-334 GHILKFGTGMGTDGT
+334 GHILNFGAGMGQSQKPYE
-349 NFVANKENVNSWTST
+349 ANETNVNQWTQ
-364 TAHPRTGIVQNELGD
+364 TAQPRTGIVQNELGD

-385 NENVGGTESL
+385 NANVGRTESL
-395 SYLFDGTDRDGKASY
+395 SYLFDGTDRGGKASY

-451 GVEAAG
+451 GVKAG
-457 TSPNGQFFPFND
+457 GASPDGQFFPFND
-469 VQADGIFTEESD
+469 VQRDEIFTTEESG
-481 GNLQQTKG
+481 GNLQQAAG
-489 LNSRSSGINHYFGLS
+489 LKSTDAKINHYFGLS

-568 VIVYNDSSRPDTDGY
+568 VIVYNDSSQPDTDGY
-583 RNNKFDDDEEIFSK
+583 RNNKFDEGETIFSQE
-597 AKIGQL
+597 KIGRL
-603 LGYNADTLPDNTYH
+603 LGYNANTLPDNTYH

-660 TFELYYA
+660 TFKLYYA
-667 GPTTGEPIG
+667 DSTTGKPIG
-676 KPICDAVTKDDGSVV
+676 EPICDAVTKDDGSVV
-691 LLNKDGYPVT
+691 LLNEDGYPVT
-701 VQQIYDKGTKDSKRI
+701 VQQIYDRGTKDSKGI
-716 VRVVLKETTVPE
+716 VRVVLKETKVPE

-738 KLYLQQF
+738 TLYLQQF
-745 NIGVGDDDDIVVML
+745 KSTGNDDIVVML
-759 SEDPWTTGVYAL
+759 SENPWTTGVYAL

-776 LADSVTILKDEQ
+776 LADSVTIRKDGQ

-803 AVVEKKGD
+803 AVVEKKVG
-811 NDHWYPVTGNPTN
+811 NDWHPVTGTPIS
-824 GWHVSDNYVT
+824 GWTVWDKT
-834 DNDVT
+834 GIPG
-839 AAITAANTPGENTVF
+839 AIEAANKQANVF
-854 VLSTSGAYQVEID
+854 VLSTSGAYQVEIS

-878 LGGDGFR
+878 LGGTDKDFR

-900 AENTYA
+900 TENTYA
-906 VQNSGDFERQMSA
+906 VENSGDFERQMSA

-953 SDVEKDEDGNPT
+953 DDVVVAGDGSIT
-965 GVVID
+965 L
-970 KETGT
+970 KENA
-975 QREPVDV
+975 EPEA
-982 GTTEQL
+982 TEVTKQL
-988 TMDEDSINLAGG
+988 TMENDSIENDSINLNGG
-1000 VVFDGLQRGTYWI
+1000 VVFDGLQPGTYWI
-1013 KEIEVPDGY
+1013 KETAVPDGY

-1029 KVIVDDTG
+1029 KVIVDGTG

-1043 GENDGIQVTRGV
+1043 EENDGIQVTRGV

-1066 VDDRID
+1066 VDDGID
-1072 VTLHNIVATLQTG
+1072 VTLHNIVATLQEG
-1085 RLNGNTWGWSDVPG
+1085 ELGIDGTWSWNNVLESPEG
-1099 KEPLHLRYTGGNEQG
+1099 EPKQLHLKYSGQNSGY
-1114 HTLDYEPEVNDE
+1114 TLDYEPEVDDKGN
-1126 GKPINSYS
+1126 PINSYS

-1139 GIPRLK
+1139 GIPRLE
-1145 VKQCQETQHNATK
+1145 VKQCQDKQHKAQN

-1163 DLRNTDLTNLY
+1163 DLKDTDLTNLY
-1174 TGTTVVHIADDPLAN
+1174 TGTTVVHIADDALAN
-1189 LEIVKKVT
+1189 LKIEKKVE
-1197 GLPEGTGIPDGA
+1197 GLGEENKVPQDTN
-1209 AFTFT
+1209 FTFT
-1214 VTATGKTAAKVLKYG
+1214 VEAADGTTKAKVQKYG
-1229 SQPDATAVKA
+1229 ALNDAGGVTPGQYEIDGGQETVTFE
-1239 GSYYLADANGQPL
+1239 NG
-1252 KSGGN
+1252 
-1257 QLYAEFKEKTES
+1257 A
-1269 NSLEVKATVTI
+1269 ATVTVTV
-1280 LESYFKADQT
+1280 KQGQNTA
-1290 STSITILGLPVGQ
+1290 SITILGLPVGQ
-1303 YTVTEN
+1303 YKVTEN
-1309 TTDPSFPHD
+1309 TTDPSFPKD

-1324 GDVTYSVSNSGNSV
+1324 DKVTYSVSNSGNNENT
-1338 DANKDFTLQSPEE
+1338 NKVFTLQSPKEE
-1351 NGNAL
+1351 ADTL

-1361 TVTATNKYKEG
+1361 TVTATNKYVEG

-1398 LTKAEGDSQIVY
+1398 LTKGNNEYNKPLPVVY
-1410 KEALTV
+1410 
-1416 EYDPERQDDNGAL
+1416 PERGGRNPHRHPGQR
-1429 ITTLTADRDN
+1429 TDN

-1473 VESRQYLTTETPESG
+1473 VKSRKYLTETPESG
-1488 GILDLRPGFAIKNP
+1488 DTTGNRSEFV
-1502 REVTMND
+1502 EQSHQSVTMDD
-1509 DYTVEFRN
+1509 DYTVEFHN

>member
-53 EPAAV
+53 EPASV

-113 FDASQ
+113 FDAIQ

-186 NVQVAIELPA
+186 DVQVAIELPA

-232 AENNAAAA
+232 AEDDAAAA

-312 TNARDAEDISNAAG
+312 IDAREAEDIPNVAD
-326 YEKLGINA
+326 YKNLGINA
-334 GHILKFGTGMGTDGT
+334 GHILKFGTGMGQSQKPYE
-349 NFVANKENVNSWTST
+349 ANETNVNQWTQ
-364 TAHPRTGIVQNELGD
+364 TAQPRTGIVQDELGN

-385 NENVGGTESL
+385 NANVGRTESL
-395 SYLFDGTDRDGKASY
+395 SYLFDGTEQDGKASY

-568 VIVYNDSSRPDTDGY
+568 VIVYNDSSQPGTLGY
-583 RNNKFDDDEEIFSK
+583 RNNQFDEGEKTFYEG
-597 AKIGQL
+597 KIGKL

-660 TFELYYA
+660 TFKLYYA
-667 GPTTGEPIG
+667 DSTTDE
-676 KPICDAVTKDDGSVV
+676 PICDAVTKDDGSVV
-691 LLNKDGYPVT
+691 LLNEDGYPVT
-701 VQQIYDKGTKDSKRI
+701 VQQIYDQGTKDDKEI

-738 KLYLQQF
+738 TLYLQQF
-745 NIGVGDDDDIVVML
+745 KSTGNDDIVVML
-759 SEDPWTTGVYAL
+759 SENPWTTGVYAL

-776 LADSVTILKDEQ
+776 LADSVTIQKGEQ

-803 AVVEKKGD
+803 AVVEKKVG
-811 NDHWYPVTGNPTN
+811 NDWHPVTGTPIS
-824 GWHVSDNYVT
+824 GWTVWDKT
-834 DNDVT
+834 GIPG
-839 AAITAANTPGENTVF
+839 AIEAANKQANVF
-854 VLSTSGAYQVEID
+854 VLSTSGAYQVEIS

-885 VSYYFSEAGSLANAT
+885 VSYYFSEADSLANAT
-900 AENTYA
+900 TKNTYA

-941 AVNGATIALYAD
+941 AVNDATIALYAD
-953 SDVEKDEDGNPT
+953 RDVEKDKDGNPT
-965 GVVID
+965 GIKT
-970 KETGT
+970 KEDGNTPLD
-975 QREPVDV
+975 PVDE
-982 GTTEQL
+982 GITQQL
-988 TMDEDSINLAGG
+988 TMDKDRINLNGG
-1000 VVFDGLQRGTYWI
+1000 VVFDELKPGTYWI
-1013 KEIEVPDGY
+1013 KETAVPNGY

-1029 KVIVDDTG
+1029 KVIVDGTG

-1043 GENDGIQVTRGV
+1043 EENDGIQVTRGV

-1072 VTLHNIVATLQTG
+1072 VTLHNIVATLQNGT
-1085 RLNGNTWGWSDVPG
+1085 LNGNTWNWETVSG
-1099 KEPLHLRYTGGNEQG
+1099 KEPLHLRYTGGNAEG
-1114 HTLDYEPEVNDE
+1114 FTLDYTLDYAPENAD
-1126 GKPINSYS
+1126 GAYS
-1134 FTVDT
+1134 FKVDT

-1145 VKQCQETQHNATK
+1145 VEQCTEHNPEDSGAIKQI
-1158 GGTKQ
+1158 
-1163 DLRNTDLTNLY
+1163 LTDKSGEKIELTNLY
-1174 TGTTVVHIADDPLAN
+1174 TGTTVVHIADDALAN
-1189 LEIVKKVT
+1189 LKIEKNVT
-1197 GLPEGTGIPDGA
+1197 GLPEETDIPDGA

-1214 VTATGKTAAKVLKYG
+1214 VTATGQTAAKVLKYG

-1239 GSYYLADANGQPL
+1239 GSYYLADANGHPL
-1252 KSGGN
+1252 KSESN
-1257 QLYAEFKEKTES
+1257 QLYAAFEKTES
-1269 NSLEVKATVTI
+1269 NPLKVEATVTI
-1280 LESYFKADQT
+1280 LGSYFEADQT

-1309 TTDPSFPHD
+1309 ITDPSFPND
-1318 IGIYTF
+1318 IGNYTF
-1324 GDVTYSVSNSGNSV
+1324 DDFTYSVSDSGNNE
-1338 DANKDFTLQSPEE
+1338 DTNKDFTLQSPKKEAD
-1351 NGNAL
+1351 AL
-1356 TIQTT
+1356 KIQTT
-1361 TVTATNKYKEG
+1361 TVTATNKYVEG

-1398 LTKAEGDSQIVY
+1398 LTKGEGDSQTVY
-1410 KEALTV
+1410 KEKLTV
-1416 EYDPERQDDNGAL
+1416 EYDPARKDGNGTP
-1429 ITTLTADRDN
+1429 IISLTADQDN

-1444 LCHKQSIKIT
+1444 LCHNQSIKIT

-1473 VESRQYLTTETPESG
+1473 VESRQYLTETPESG
-1488 GILDLRPGFAIKNP
+1488 DTTGNSSKFV
-1502 REVTMND
+1502 EQSYQSVTMDD

>member
-186 NVQVAIELPA
+186 DVQVAIELPA

-278 QAAAARIVDN
+278 QAAAARAVNDA
-288 ETLRAHTVQGLTPF
+288 TLRAHTVQGLTPF

-312 TNARDAEDISNAAG
+312 ISAQDDADNNNPAD
-326 YEKLGINA
+326 YKNQGINA
-334 GHILKFGTGMGTDGT
+334 GHILNFGAGMGQSQKPYE
-349 NFVANKENVNSWTST
+349 ANETNVNQWTQ
-364 TAHPRTGIVQNELGD
+364 TAQPRTGIVQNELGD

-385 NENVGGTESL
+385 NANVGGTESL
-395 SYLFDGTDRDGKASY
+395 SYLFDGTERDGKASY

-451 GVEAAG
+451 GVKAG
-457 TSPNGQFFPFND
+457 GASPDGQFFPFND
-469 VQADGIFTEESD
+469 VQRDEIFTTEESG
-481 GNLQQTKG
+481 GNLQQAAG
-489 LNSRSSGINHYFGLS
+489 LKSTDAKIYHYFGLS

-519 DTTEDQAQE
+519 DRAQA

-536 DDVWIFIDGT
+536 DDVWIFIDGK

-568 VIVYNDSSRPDTDGY
+568 VIVYNDSSQPDTDDY
-583 RNNKFDDDEEIFSK
+583 RNNKFDEGEEFFSK
-597 AKIGQL
+597 AKIGRL

-643 ETDIYKVDQDEK
+643 ETDIYKVDQDEN

-660 TFELYYA
+660 TFKLYYEDS
-667 GPTTGEPIG
+667 TTGE
-676 KPICDAVTKDDGSVV
+676 PICDAVTKDDGSVV
-691 LLNKDGYPVT
+691 LLNEDGYPVT
-701 VQQIYDKGTKDSKRI
+701 VQQIYDKGTKNSEGK

-733 STGDI
+733 STDDI
-738 KLYLQQF
+738 TLYLQQF
-745 NIGVGDDDDIVVML
+745 KSTGNDDIVVML

-776 LADSVTILKDEQ
+776 LADSVTIRKDGQ
-788 IDSVTDEGLLNGTLF
+788 IASVTDEGLLNGTLF
-803 AVVEKKGD
+803 AVVEKKG
-811 NDHWYPVTGNPTN
+811 NNEEWHPVTGTPIS
-824 GWHVSDNYVT
+824 GWKVWEET
-834 DNDVT
+834 GIPE
-839 AAITAANTPGENTVF
+839 AIKAANTQANVF
-854 VLSTSGAYQVEID
+854 VLSTSGAYQVEIS

-941 AVNGATIALYAD
+941 AVNGATIALYAND
-953 SDVEKDEDGNPT
+953 DVKVADDGS
-965 GVVID
+965 VILNEGA
-970 KETGT
+970 KPKYTAETKPLSM
-975 QREPVDV
+975 ENN
-982 GTTEQL
+982 
-988 TMDEDSINLAGG
+988 DSINLNGG
-1000 VVFDGLQRGTYWI
+1000 VVFDGLRPGTYWI
-1013 KEIEVPDGY
+1013 KETAVPNGY

-1029 KVIVDDTG
+1029 KVIVDGTG

-1043 GENDGIQVTRGV
+1043 EEDDGIQVTRGV

-1066 VDDRID
+1066 VDDGID

-1174 TGTTVVHIADDPLAN
+1174 TGTTVVHIADDALAN
-1189 LEIVKKVT
+1189 LKIEKKVE
-1197 GLPEGTGIPDGA
+1197 GLGEETTVPQDTN
-1209 AFTFT
+1209 FTFT
-1214 VTATGKTAAKVLKYG
+1214 VKAADNTTMAKVQKYG
-1229 SQPDATAVKA
+1229 ALDTDGEVTPGRYKIDGSQETVKFE
-1239 GSYYLADANGQPL
+1239 NG
-1252 KSGGN
+1252 
-1257 QLYAEFKEKTES
+1257 A
-1269 NSLEVKATVTI
+1269 ATVTVTV
-1280 LESYFKADQT
+1280 KQGQNTA
-1290 STSITILGLPVGQ
+1290 SITILGLPVGQ

-1309 TTDPSFPHD
+1309 TSDTSFPND

-1324 GDVTYSVSNSGNSV
+1324 DEDTYSVSNSGNSA
-1338 DANKDFTLQSPEE
+1338 DTNEDFTLQAPEK
-1351 NGNAL
+1351 NGNAM

-1361 TVTATNKYKEG
+1361 TVTATNKYVEG

-1398 LTKAEGDSQIVY
+1398 LTKGEGDSQTVY
-1410 KEALTV
+1410 KEKLTV
-1416 EYDPERQDDNGAL
+1416 EYDPARKDGNGTP
-1429 ITTLTADRDN
+1429 IISLTADQDN

-1444 LCHKQSIKIT
+1444 LCHNQSIKIT

-1473 VESRQYLTTETPESG
+1473 VESRQYLTETPESG
-1488 GILDLRPGFAIKNP
+1488 DTTGNSSKFV
-1502 REVTMND
+1502 EQSYQSVTMDD

>member
-164 YDGFLALDIGFTLE
+164 YDGFLALDLGFTLE

-186 NVQVAIELPA
+186 DVQVAIELPA

-232 AENNAAAA
+232 AED
-240 SISLMALDAATA
+240 DAATA

-278 QAAAARIVDN
+278 QAAAARDVNN
-288 ETLRAHTVQGLTPF
+288 ETLRAHTVQGVTPF
-302 GTTINLFDYW
+302 GTTINLFDY
-312 TNARDAEDISNAAG
+312 TMGQINQDGGQSRTFQFIDGSSTGGLEDVNDFMGSYNPPN
-326 YEKLGINA
+326 LDLVTR
-334 GHILKFGTGMGTDGT
+334 ILPD
-349 NFVANKENVNSWTST
+349 N
-364 TAHPRTGIVQNELGD
+364 
-379 DGYPHL
+379 GYPQL
-385 NENVGGTESL
+385 DLRGEDQSNTDSL
-395 SYLFDGTDRDGKASY
+395 DYLFDPTIQVDGKTSY
-410 MDVGGLLQVDELG
+410 SDVGGLLQVDSDG
-423 YYYYDSQKN
+423 YYYYSSHEN
-432 FAQFRESESG
+432 FAEF
-442 DGFVLYDTW
+442 DANTNDFILYDTW
-451 GVEAAG
+451 GVYKRG
-457 TSPNGQFFPFND
+457 TSPNGQFFPFNTGEE
-469 VQADGIFTEESD
+469 VFTADGD
-481 GNLQQTKG
+481 GNLVPVDNNTFKKEDRNYHLG
-489 LNSRSSGINHYFGLS
+489 MT

-509 IQQYGGHTTE
+509 VQQYGGHTDKT
-519 DTTEDQAQE
+519 QKRE
-528 VTYNFSGD
+528 VTYKFSGD
-536 DDVWIFIDGT
+536 DDVWVYIDGV
-546 LVGDLGGIHDATSIE
+546 LVGDLGGIHDEATLE
-561 INFATGD
+561 IDFSSGEVLVYVDGAQGD
-568 VIVYNDSSRPDTDGY
+568 HHRNGEYN
-583 RNNKFDDDEEIFSK
+583 EED
-597 AKIGQL
+597 
-603 LGYNADTLPDNTYH
+603 DTLAYRKTLRELYQKAGAEGRTSWNGNTFADETYH
-617 TLNFFY
+617 TLDFFY
-623 LERGNTDS
+623 LERGAGDS
-631 NLSLKYNLVTIP
+631 NMSLRYNLVTIP
-643 ETDIYKVDQDEK
+643 ETDIYKVDQDNEP
-655 LVAGA
+655 VAGA
-660 TFELYYA
+660 EFELYLA
-667 GPTTGEPIG
+667 SDWENGQSA
-676 KPICDAVTKDDGSVV
+676 KPICEAVTDANGSVV
-691 LLNKDGYPVT
+691 LLEKRDDGSQGYPLT
-701 VQQIYDKGTKDSKRI
+701 LQRLYDDPEYKHETNGTLRLMLVETSTPAGYRDTGAIPLRLEEIGQSGRS
-716 VRVVLKETTVPE
+716 VVVL
-728 GYRKA
+728 
-733 STGDI
+733 
-738 KLYLQQF
+738 
-745 NIGVGDDDDIVVML
+745 L
-759 SEDPWTTGVYAL
+759 SDEPWTTGVYAL

-776 LADSVTILKDEQ
+776 LANQVQVKGQYLDSNKL
-788 IDSVTDEGLLNGTLF
+788 DSGTMF

-811 NDHWYPVTGNPTN
+811 NNQWHPVTGTPISGWEVSEKN
-824 GWHVSDNYVT
+824 GVEGAIK
-834 DNDVT
+834 
-839 AAITAANTPGENTVF
+839 AAQKQPNVF
-854 VLSTSGAYQVEID
+854 VLSTSGAYQVEIN
-867 GLPGRIQDYQY
+867 GLPGQIQEYQY
-878 LGGDGFR
+878 LGGENKDFR
-885 VSYYFSEAGSLANAT
+885 VSYYFSEAGSLELAT
-900 AENTYA
+900 TENTYA

-941 AVNGATIALYAD
+941 AVNGAKIALYAD
-953 SDVEKDEDGNPT
+953 DAVAKDESGNPT
-965 GVVID
+965 GIKTKDDNVTPRD
-970 KETGT
+970 
-975 QREPVDV
+975 PVGV

-1029 KVIVDDTG
+1029 KVIVDGTG

-1043 GENDGIQVTRGV
+1043 EENDGIQVTRGV

-1066 VDDRID
+1066 VDDGID
-1072 VTLHNIVATLQTG
+1072 VTLHNIVATLQEG
-1085 RLNGNTWGWSDVPG
+1085 ELGIDGTWSWNNVLESPEG
-1099 KEPLHLRYTGGNEQG
+1099 EPKQLHLKYSGQNKGY
-1114 HTLDYEPEVNDE
+1114 TLDYAPEDAKGV
-1126 GKPINSYS
+1126 YS
-1134 FTVDT
+1134 FKVDT

-1145 VKQCQETQHNATK
+1145 VEQCTEHNPKDSGAIKQI
-1158 GGTKQ
+1158 
-1163 DLRNTDLTNLY
+1163 LTDNGEESGKKIELTNLY
-1174 TGTTVVHIADDPLAN
+1174 TGTTVVHIADDALAN
-1189 LEIVKKVT
+1189 LKIEKKVQ
-1197 GLPEGTGIPDGA
+1197 GLGEENTVPQDTN
-1209 AFTFT
+1209 FTFT
-1214 VTATGKTAAKVLKYG
+1214 VKAADDTTKAKVQKYG
-1229 SQPDATAVKA
+1229 ALNDAGGVTPGQYKIDSSQETVM
-1239 GSYYLADANGQPL
+1239 
-1252 KSGGN
+1252 
-1257 QLYAEFKEKTES
+1257 FKEGA
-1269 NSLEVKATVTI
+1269 ATVTVTV
-1280 LESYFKADQT
+1280 KQGKDTA
-1290 STSITILGLPVGQ
+1290 SITILGLPVGQ
-1303 YTVTEN
+1303 YKVTEN
-1309 TTDPSFPHD
+1309 ISDTSFPKD

-1324 GDVTYSVSNSGNSV
+1324 DDVTYSVSNSGNS
-1338 DANKDFTLQSPEE
+1338 KDTYKNFTLQAPKEE
-1351 NGNAL
+1351 EDVL

-1361 TVTATNKYKEG
+1361 TVTATNEYKEG
-1372 VRELLVKKTVEG
+1372 VRELLVMKTVEG

-1398 LTKAEGDSQIVY
+1398 LTKDND
-1410 KEALTV
+1410 
-1416 EYDPERQDDNGAL
+1416 EYNKPLPVTYTPPRNGEDETP
-1429 ITTLTADRDN
+1429 ITLTADQYN

-1444 LCHKQSIKIT
+1444 LCHNQSIKIT

-1473 VESRQYLTTETPESG
+1473 VESRQYLTETSG
-1488 GILDLRPGFAIKNP
+1488 SGSTTGNGSQFAKQSNQS
-1502 REVTMND
+1502 VAMD
-1509 DYTVEFRN
+1509 ADYTVEFRN

>member
-186 NVQVAIELPA
+186 DVQVAIELPA

-232 AENNAAAA
+232 AED
-240 SISLMALDAATA
+240 DAATA
-252 ETAASDSP
+252 ETAASDSL

-278 QAAAARIVDN
+278 QAAAARAVNDA
-288 ETLRAHTVQGLTPF
+288 TLRAHTVQGLTPF

-312 TNARDAEDISNAAG
+312 ISAQDDADNNNPAD
-326 YEKLGINA
+326 YKNQGINA
-334 GHILKFGTGMGTDGT
+334 GHILNFGAGMGQSQKPYE
-349 NFVANKENVNSWTST
+349 ANETNVNQWTQ
-364 TAHPRTGIVQNELGD
+364 TAQPRTGIVQNELGD

-385 NENVGGTESL
+385 NANVGRTESL
-395 SYLFDGTDRDGKASY
+395 SYLFDGTDRGGKASY

-451 GVEAAG
+451 GVKAG
-457 TSPNGQFFPFND
+457 GASPDGQFFPFND
-469 VQADGIFTEESD
+469 VQRDEIFTTEESG
-481 GNLQQTKG
+481 GNLQQAAG
-489 LNSRSSGINHYFGLS
+489 LKSTDAKINHYFGLS

-519 DTTEDQAQE
+519 DESLA

-568 VIVYNDSSRPDTDGY
+568 VIVYNDSSQPDTSGY
-583 RNNKFDDDEEIFSK
+583 RNNKFDEGEEFFSK
-597 AKIGQL
+597 AKIGRL

-660 TFELYYA
+660 KFELYYA
-667 GPTTGEPIG
+667 DSTTGKPIG
-676 KPICDAVTKDDGSVV
+676 EPICDAVTKDDGSVV
-691 LLNKDGYPVT
+691 LLNEDGYPVT

-716 VRVVLKETTVPE
+716 VRVVLKETTVPN

-738 KLYLQQF
+738 TLYLQQF
-745 NIGVGDDDDIVVML
+745 KSTGNDDIVVML
-759 SEDPWTTGVYAL
+759 SENPWTTGVYAL

-776 LADSVTILKDEQ
+776 LADSVTIRKDGQ
-788 IDSVTDEGLLNGTLF
+788 IASVTDEGLLNGTLF
-803 AVVEKKGD
+803 AVVEKKG
-811 NDHWYPVTGNPTN
+811 NNEEWHPVTGTPIS
-824 GWHVSDNYVT
+824 GWKVWEEET
-834 DNDVT
+834 GIPG
-839 AAITAANTPGENTVF
+839 AIKAANTQANVF
-854 VLSTSGAYQVEID
+854 VLSTSGAYQVEIS

-878 LGGDGFR
+878 LGGTDKDFR

-900 AENTYA
+900 DDNTYA
-906 VQNSGDFERQMSA
+906 VENSGEFERQMSA

-935 DSVTGD
+935 DSVTGN

-953 SDVEKDEDGNPT
+953 DDVVVAGDGSIT
-965 GVVID
+965 L
-970 KETGT
+970 KENA
-975 QREPVDV
+975 EPEA
-982 GTTEQL
+982 TEVTKQL
-988 TMDEDSINLAGG
+988 TMENDSIENDSINLNGG
-1000 VVFDGLQRGTYWI
+1000 VVFDGLQPGTYWI
-1013 KEIEVPDGY
+1013 KETAVPDGY

-1029 KVIVDDTG
+1029 KVIVDGTG

-1043 GENDGIQVTRGV
+1043 EENDGIQVTRGV

-1066 VDDRID
+1066 VDDGID
-1072 VTLHNIVATLQTG
+1072 VTLHNIVATLQEG
-1085 RLNGNTWGWSDVPG
+1085 ELGIDGTWSWNNVLESPEG
-1099 KEPLHLRYTGGNEQG
+1099 EPKQLHLKYSGQNSGY
-1114 HTLDYEPEVNDE
+1114 TLDYEPEVDDKGN
-1126 GKPINSYS
+1126 PINSYS

-1139 GIPRLK
+1139 GIPRLE
-1145 VKQCQETQHNATK
+1145 VKQCQDKQHKAQN

-1163 DLRNTDLTNLY
+1163 DLKDTDLTNLY
-1174 TGTTVVHIADDPLAN
+1174 TGTTVVHIADDALAN
-1189 LEIVKKVT
+1189 LKIEKKVE
-1197 GLPEGTGIPDGA
+1197 GLGEENKVPQDTN
-1209 AFTFT
+1209 FTFT
-1214 VTATGKTAAKVLKYG
+1214 VEAADGTTKAKVQKYG
-1229 SQPDATAVKA
+1229 ALNDAGGVTPGQYEIDGGQETVTFE
-1239 GSYYLADANGQPL
+1239 NG
-1252 KSGGN
+1252 
-1257 QLYAEFKEKTES
+1257 A
-1269 NSLEVKATVTI
+1269 ATVTVTV
-1280 LESYFKADQT
+1280 KQGQNTA
-1290 STSITILGLPVGQ
+1290 SITILGLPVGQ
-1303 YTVTEN
+1303 YKVTEN
-1309 TTDPSFPHD
+1309 TTDPSFPKD

-1324 GDVTYSVSNSGNSV
+1324 DKVTYSVSNSGNNENT
-1338 DANKDFTLQSPEE
+1338 NKVFTLQSPKEE
-1351 NGNAL
+1351 ADTL

-1361 TVTATNKYKEG
+1361 TVTATNKYVEG

-1398 LTKAEGDSQIVY
+1398 LTKGNNEYNKPLPVVYNGVEGTPIATLEAE
-1410 KEALTV
+1410 
-1416 EYDPERQDDNGAL
+1416 
-1429 ITTLTADRDN
+1429 DN

-1473 VESRQYLTTETPESG
+1473 VKSRKYLTETPESG
-1488 GILDLRPGFAIKNP
+1488 DTTGNRSEFV
-1502 REVTMND
+1502 EQSHQSVTMDD
-1509 DYTVEFRN
+1509 DYTVEFHN

>member
-1 MKKRVLSALLAVG
+1 MGQSQK
-14 MACSL
+14 
-19 AATAFATDLPGMATP
+19 P
-34 ESASYDLAEQDP
+34 Y
-46 AEDAASG
+46 
-53 EPAAV
+53 
-58 EAEPTPT
+58 EA
-65 PDAAEQPTP
+65 
-74 TPAPTADATA
+74 
-84 EPAPESEEEDAPVQ
+84 
-98 TPVPL
+98 
-103 APATAESAAA
+103 
-113 FDASQ
+113 
-118 VMENGAKV
+118 
-126 TVQAAEG
+126 
-133 VLPAGARLETG
+133 
-144 MLTDADTLARLE
+144 
-156 SALQEVGE
+156 
-164 YDGFLALDIGFTLE
+164 
-178 GEPVEPAG
+178 
-186 NVQVAIELPA
+186 
-196 GALAADADPDT
+196 
-207 LALVHFAEEGEAL
+207 
-220 AAEVVDAAIEPQ
+220 
-232 AENNAAAA
+232 
-240 SISLMALDAATA
+240 
-252 ETAASDSP
+252 
-260 AVNLTFTIRSF
+260 
-271 SPFAVAW
+271 
-278 QAAAARIVDN
+278 N
-288 ETLRAHTVQGLTPF
+288 ET
-302 GTTINLFDYW
+302 
-312 TNARDAEDISNAAG
+312 
-326 YEKLGINA
+326 
-334 GHILKFGTGMGTDGT
+334 
-349 NFVANKENVNSWTST
+349 NVNQWTQ
-364 TAHPRTGIVQNELGD
+364 TAQPRTGIVQDELGN
-379 DGYPHL
+379 DGYPQL
-385 NENVGGTESL
+385 NANVGRTESL

-451 GVEAAG
+451 GVKAG
-457 TSPNGQFFPFND
+457 GASPDGQFFPFND
-469 VQADGIFTEESD
+469 VQTDEIFTEESN
-481 GNLQQTKG
+481 GNLQQAAG
-489 LNSRSSGINHYFGLS
+489 LKSTDAKINHYFGLS

-568 VIVYNDSSRPDTDGY
+568 VIVYNDSSQPGTDGY
-583 RNNKFDDDEEIFSK
+583 RNNQFDEGEKTFYEE
-597 AKIGQL
+597 KIGKL

-660 TFELYYA
+660 TFKLYYEDS
-667 GPTTGEPIG
+667 TTDE
-676 KPICDAVTKDDGSVV
+676 PICDAVTKDDGSVV
-691 LLNKDGYPVT
+691 LLNEDGYPVT
-701 VQQIYDKGTKDSKRI
+701 VQQIYDKGAKDREGK
-716 VRVVLKETTVPE
+716 VRVVLKETTVPD

-803 AVVEKKGD
+803 AVVEKKVG
-811 NDHWYPVTGNPTN
+811 NDWHPVTGTPIS
-824 GWHVSDNYVT
+824 GWTVWDKT
-834 DNDVT
+834 GIPGAIE
-839 AAITAANTPGENTVF
+839 AAREQANVF
-854 VLSTSGAYQVEID
+854 VLSTSGAYQVEIN
-867 GLPGRIQDYQY
+867 GLPGRIQEYQY

-885 VSYYFSEAGSLANAT
+885 VSYYFSEADSLANAT
-900 AENTYA
+900 TKNTYA

-941 AVNGATIALYAD
+941 AVNGAKIALYAD
-953 SDVEKDEDGNPT
+953 DAVAKDESGNPT
-965 GVVID
+965 GIKTKDDNVTPRD
-970 KETGT
+970 
-975 QREPVDV
+975 PVDV
-982 GTTEQL
+982 GTTDQL
-988 TMDEDSINLAGG
+988 TMKEHSINLNGG
-1000 VVFDGLQRGTYWI
+1000 VVFDDNLQTGTYGLQPGTYWI

-1029 KVIVDDTG
+1029 KVIVDGTG

-1043 GENDGIQVTRGV
+1043 EEDDGIQVTRGV

-1066 VDDRID
+1066 VDDGID

-1085 RLNGNTWGWSDVPG
+1085 RLNGNTWGWSDVPA
-1099 KEPLHLRYTGGNEQG
+1099 KEPLHLRYTGGNAEG
-1114 HTLDYEPEVNDE
+1114 FTLDYTLDYAPENAD
-1126 GKPINSYS
+1126 GAYS
-1134 FTVDT
+1134 FKVDT

-1145 VKQCQETQHNATK
+1145 VEQCTEHNPEDSGAIKQI
-1158 GGTKQ
+1158 
-1163 DLRNTDLTNLY
+1163 LTDKSGEKIELTNLY
-1174 TGTTVVHIADDPLAN
+1174 TGTTVVHIADDPLLAN
-1189 LEIVKKVT
+1189 LKIEKEVT
-1197 GLPEGTGIPDGA
+1197 GLPEGTDIPDDA

-1214 VTATGKTAAKVLKYG
+1214 VTTTGGTAAKVLKYG
-1229 SQPDATAVKA
+1229 SQPDAATPVKA
-1239 GSYYLADANGQPL
+1239 GSYYLADANGRPL
-1252 KSGGN
+1252 KSGDN

-1269 NSLEVKATVTI
+1269 NPLEVEATVTI
-1280 LESYFKADQT
+1280 LGSYFNDNQT

-1309 TTDPSFPHD
+1309 TTDPSFPND
-1318 IGIYTF
+1318 IGNYTF
-1324 GDVTYSVSNSGNSV
+1324 DKVTYSVSDSGNSK
-1338 DANKDFTLQSPEE
+1338 DTNKDFTLQSPEK

-1356 TIQTT
+1356 TILTT
-1361 TVTATNKYKEG
+1361 TVTATNEYKQG

-1384 DMGDTTQDFDFTLK
+1384 DMGDTTQDFDFKLK
-1398 LTKAEGDSQIVY
+1398 LTKDNIEYNEPLPVVY
-1410 KEALTV
+1410 
-1416 EYDPERQDDNGAL
+1416 NGVDGTL
-1429 ITTLTADRDN
+1429 STTLEAEDN

-1444 LCHKQSIKIT
+1444 LCHNESIKIT

-1473 VESRQYLTTETPESG
+1473 VKSRQYLTETPGSG
-1488 GILDLRPGFAIKNP
+1488 STTGNGSQFV
-1502 REVTMND
+1502 EQSYQSVTMND
-1509 DYTVEFRN
+1509 NYTVEFRN

>member
-186 NVQVAIELPA
+186 DVQVAIELPA

-232 AENNAAAA
+232 AEDNAGA

-278 QAAAARIVDN
+278 QAAAARAVNDAM
-288 ETLRAHTVQGLTPF
+288 LREHTVQGVTPF
-302 GTTINLFDYW
+302 GTTINLFDY
-312 TNARDAEDISNAAG
+312 TMG
-326 YEKLGINA
+326 QINQD
-334 GHILKFGTGMGTDGT
+334 GGQSRTFQFIDGNSTGGLEGVNNFMGSYNPPNLDLVTRILPD
-349 NFVANKENVNSWTST
+349 N
-364 TAHPRTGIVQNELGD
+364 
-379 DGYPHL
+379 GYPQL
-385 NENVGGTESL
+385 DLRAESQSNTDSL
-395 SYLFDGTDRDGKASY
+395 DYLFDPTRQVDGKTSY
-410 MDVGGLLQVDELG
+410 SDVGGLLQVDSDG
-423 YYYYDSQKN
+423 YYYYSSHEN
-432 FAQFRESESG
+432 FAEF
-442 DGFVLYDTW
+442 DANTNDFILYDTW
-451 GVEAAG
+451 GVYKRG
-457 TSPNGQFFPFND
+457 TSPNGQFFPFNTGKE
-469 VQADGIFTEESD
+469 VFTADGD
-481 GNLQQTKG
+481 GNLVPVDNDTFKKEDRNYHLG
-489 LNSRSSGINHYFGLS
+489 MT

-509 IQQYGGHTTE
+509 VQQYGGHTDDTE
-519 DTTEDQAQE
+519 NAKA
-528 VTYNFSGD
+528 VTYKFSGD
-536 DDVWIFIDGT
+536 DDVWVYIDGV
-546 LVGDLGGIHDATSIE
+546 LVGDLGGIHDEATLE
-561 INFATGD
+561 IDFSSGEVLVYVDGAKGD
-568 VIVYNDSSRPDTDGY
+568 HRRDGEYN
-583 RNNKFDDDEEIFSK
+583 K
-597 AKIGQL
+597 AD
-603 LGYNADTLPDNTYH
+603 DTLAYGKTLRELYAEAGAEGRTIWSDKTPGTFADETYH

-623 LERGNTDS
+623 LERGAGDS
-631 NLSLKYNLVTIP
+631 NMSLRYNLVTIP
-643 ETDIYKVDQDEK
+643 ETDIYKVNQDNEP
-655 LVAGA
+655 VDGA
-660 TFELYYA
+660 EFELYLA
-667 GPTTGEPIG
+667 SDWSDWKENGQSAV
-676 KPICDAVTKDDGSVV
+676 PICKAVTDRNGSVV
-691 LLNKDGYPVT
+691 LLEKRDDGSQGYPLTLQRLYDDPEYEHETNGTLRLMLVETDTPDGYRDTGAIPLRLEEIGQSGRSV
-701 VQQIYDKGTKDSKRI
+701 
-716 VRVVLKETTVPE
+716 VVL
-728 GYRKA
+728 
-733 STGDI
+733 
-738 KLYLQQF
+738 
-745 NIGVGDDDDIVVML
+745 L
-759 SEDPWTTGVYAL
+759 SDDPWTTGVYAL

-776 LADSVTILKDEQ
+776 LAHQVQVNGRYLESNELDS
-788 IDSVTDEGLLNGTLF
+788 GTMF
-803 AVVEKKGD
+803 AVVEKKVG
-811 NDHWYPVTGNPTN
+811 NDWYPVTGAPIS
-824 GWHVSDNYVT
+824 GWEVSDEPGIAGAIK
-834 DNDVT
+834 
-839 AAITAANTPGENTVF
+839 AAQAQPQPNLF
-854 VLSTSGAYQVEID
+854 VLSTSGAYQVEIN

-900 AENTYA
+900 TENTYA
-906 VQNSGDFERQMSA
+906 VQNSDKFERQMSA

-935 DSVTGD
+935 DSVTGN

-953 SDVEKDEDGNPT
+953 GDVEKDKDGNPT
-965 GVVID
+965 GIKTKAD
-970 KETGT
+970 GNTP
-975 QREPVDV
+975 RDPVGV

-988 TMDEDSINLAGG
+988 TMDEDSMDKDSINLNGG
-1000 VVFDGLQRGTYWI
+1000 VVFDRLQPGTYWI

-1029 KVIVDDTG
+1029 KVIVDGTG

-1043 GENDGIQVTRGV
+1043 KENDGIQVTRGV

-1066 VDDRID
+1066 VDDGID
-1072 VTLHNIVATLQTG
+1072 VTLHNIVATLQNGT
-1085 RLNGNTWGWSDVPG
+1085 LNNNGTWSWADVQESDEG
-1099 KEPLHLRYTGGNEQG
+1099 GLKQLHLKYSGQNSGY
-1114 HTLDYEPEVNDE
+1114 TLDYAPEDANT
-1126 GKPINSYS
+1126 YS
-1134 FTVDT
+1134 FKVDT

-1145 VKQCQETQHNATK
+1145 VEQCTEHNPEDSGAIKQI
-1158 GGTKQ
+1158 
-1163 DLRNTDLTNLY
+1163 LTDNGEESGEKIELTNLY
-1174 TGTTVVHIADDPLAN
+1174 TGTTVVHIADDALAN
-1189 LEIVKKVT
+1189 LKIEKEVK
-1197 GLPEGTGIPDGA
+1197 GLGEENRVPQDTN
-1209 AFTFT
+1209 FTFT
-1214 VTATGKTAAKVLKYG
+1214 VKAADNTTEAKVQKYG
-1229 SQPDATAVKA
+1229 A
-1239 GSYYLADANGQPL
+1239 LNADGEVTPGQYEIDGGQETVTFENG
-1252 KSGGN
+1252 
-1257 QLYAEFKEKTES
+1257 A
-1269 NSLEVKATVTI
+1269 ATVTVTV
-1280 LESYFKADQT
+1280 EQGQNTA
-1290 STSITILGLPVGQ
+1290 SITILGLPVGQ
-1303 YTVTEN
+1303 YKVTEN
-1309 TTDPSFPHD
+1309 ISDTSFPKD

-1324 GDVTYSVSNSGNSV
+1324 DKDTYSVSNSGNRE
-1338 DANKDFTLQSPEE
+1338 DTNEDFTLQSPKKEAD
-1351 NGNAL
+1351 AL

-1361 TVTATNKYKEG
+1361 TVTATNEYKQG

-1398 LTKAEGDSQIVY
+1398 LTKDNN
-1410 KEALTV
+1410 K
-1416 EYDPERQDDNGAL
+1416 YDEPLPVTYTPPRNGVDGTP
-1429 ITTLTADRDN
+1429 ITTLEAEDN

-1444 LCHKQSIKIT
+1444 LCHNQSIKIT

-1473 VESRQYLTTETPESG
+1473 VESRQYLTETPGSG
-1488 GILDLRPGFAIKNP
+1488 STTGNDSQFAKRSNQS
-1502 REVTMND
+1502 VVMD
-1509 DYTVEFRN
+1509 ADYTVEFRN
-1517 TRDVVAP
+1517 TRNVVAP

>member
-19 AATAFATDLPGMATP
+19 AATAFATGLPGMATP

-186 NVQVAIELPA
+186 DVQVAIELPA

-232 AENNAAAA
+232 AED
-240 SISLMALDAATA
+240 DAATA

-278 QAAAARIVDN
+278 QAAAARAVDN

-312 TNARDAEDISNAAG
+312 ISAQDDADNNNPAD
-326 YEKLGINA
+326 YKNQGINA
-334 GHILKFGTGMGTDGT
+334 GHILNFGAGMGQSQKPYE
-349 NFVANKENVNSWTST
+349 ANETNVNQWTQ
-364 TAHPRTGIVQNELGD
+364 TAQPRTGIVQNELGD

-385 NENVGGTESL
+385 NANVGRTESL
-395 SYLFDGTDRDGKASY
+395 SYLFDGTDRGGKASY

-451 GVEAAG
+451 GVKAG
-457 TSPNGQFFPFND
+457 GASPDGQFFPFND
-469 VQADGIFTEESD
+469 VQRDEIFTTEESG
-481 GNLQQTKG
+481 GNLQQAAG
-489 LNSRSSGINHYFGLS
+489 LKSTDAKINHYFGLS

-509 IQQYGGHTTE
+509 IQQYGGH
-519 DTTEDQAQE
+519 TTEDQAQE

-568 VIVYNDSSRPDTDGY
+568 VIVYNDSSQPGTLGY
-583 RNNKFDDDEEIFSK
+583 RNNQFDEGEKTFYEG
-597 AKIGQL
+597 KIGKL

-660 TFELYYA
+660 IFKLYYA
-667 GPTTGEPIG
+667 GSTTGEPIG
-676 KPICDAVTKDDGSVV
+676 EPICDAVTKDDGSVV
-691 LLNKDGYPVT
+691 LLNEDGYPVT
-701 VQQIYDKGTKDSKRI
+701 VQQIYDQGTRDNTGI
-716 VRVVLKETTVPE
+716 VRVVLKETKVPE

-738 KLYLQQF
+738 TLYLQQF
-745 NIGVGDDDDIVVML
+745 KSTGNDDIVVML
-759 SEDPWTTGVYAL
+759 SENPWTTGVYAL

-776 LADSVTILKDEQ
+776 LADSVTILKDGQ
-788 IDSVTDEGLLNGTLF
+788 IASVTDEGLLNGTLF
-803 AVVEKKGD
+803 AVVEKNGGD
-811 NDHWYPVTGNPTN
+811 GQWYPVTGNPTN

-878 LGGDGFR
+878 LGGKDFR

-900 AENTYA
+900 IKNTYA
-906 VQNSGDFERQMSA
+906 VENSGEFERQMSA

-941 AVNGATIALYAD
+941 AVNGAKIALYAD
-953 SDVEKDEDGNPT
+953 GDVEKDEDGNPT
-965 GVVID
+965 GIKTKAD
-970 KETGT
+970 GNTP
-975 QREPVDV
+975 RDPVGV
-982 GTTEQL
+982 GTTTQL
-988 TMDEDSINLAGG
+988 TMENDSIHLNGG
-1000 VVFDGLQRGTYWI
+1000 VVFDDNLRTGTYGLQPGTYWI
-1013 KEIEVPDGY
+1013 KEIEVPEGY

-1029 KVIVDDTG
+1029 KVIVDGTG

-1043 GENDGIQVTRGV
+1043 EENDGIQVTRGV

-1066 VDDRID
+1066 VDDGID
-1072 VTLHNIVATLQTG
+1072 VTLHNIVATLQNGT
-1085 RLNGNTWGWSDVPG
+1085 LKGNTWNWETVSG

-1114 HTLDYEPEVNDE
+1114 YTLDYTLDYEPEVDDKGN
-1126 GKPINSYS
+1126 PINSYS

-1139 GIPRLK
+1139 GIPRLE
-1145 VKQCQETQHNATK
+1145 VKQCQNTQHKAQN

-1163 DLRNTDLTNLY
+1163 KLGNTDLTNLY
-1174 TGTTVVHIADDPLAN
+1174 TGTTVVHIADDALAN
-1189 LEIVKKVT
+1189 LKIEKKVE
-1197 GLPEGTGIPDGA
+1197 GLGEENTVPQDTN
-1209 AFTFT
+1209 FTFT
-1214 VTATGKTAAKVLKYG
+1214 VKAADDTTKAKVQKYG
-1229 SQPDATAVKA
+1229 ALNDAGGVTPGQYKIDGSQKTVT
-1239 GSYYLADANGQPL
+1239 
-1252 KSGGN
+1252 
-1257 QLYAEFKEKTES
+1257 FKEGA
-1269 NSLEVKATVTI
+1269 ATVTVTV
-1280 LESYFKADQT
+1280 KQGQNTA
-1290 STSITILGLPVGQ
+1290 SITILGLPVGQ

-1309 TTDPSFPHD
+1309 ITDPSFPKD

-1324 GDVTYSVSNSGNSV
+1324 AEVTYSVSDSGNAK
-1338 DANKDFTLQSPEE
+1338 DTNKDFTLQSPKE
-1351 NGNAL
+1351 GADAL

-1361 TVTATNKYKEG
+1361 TVTATNKYKQG

-1398 LTKAEGDSQIVY
+1398 LTKGEGDSQTVY
-1410 KEALTV
+1410 KEKLTV
-1416 EYDPERQDDNGAL
+1416 EYDPARKDGNGTP
-1429 ITTLTADRDN
+1429 ITTLTADQGN

-1473 VESRQYLTTETPESG
+1473 VKSRQYLTETPESG
-1488 GILDLRPGFAIKNP
+1488 DTTGNSSEFVQQSCQS
-1502 REVTMND
+1502 VTMND

>member
-186 NVQVAIELPA
+186 DVQVAIELPA

-232 AENNAAAA
+232 AEDDAAAA

-302 GTTINLFDYW
+302 GTTINLFDY
-312 TNARDAEDISNAAG
+312 TMGQINQDGGQSRTFQFIDGNSTGGLEDVNNFMGSYNPPN
-326 YEKLGINA
+326 LDLVTR
-334 GHILKFGTGMGTDGT
+334 ILPD
-349 NFVANKENVNSWTST
+349 N
-364 TAHPRTGIVQNELGD
+364 
-379 DGYPHL
+379 GYPQL
-385 NENVGGTESL
+385 DLREESQSNTDSL
-395 SYLFDGTDRDGKASY
+395 DYLFDPTKQVDGKTSY
-410 MDVGGLLQVDELG
+410 SDVGGLLQVDSDG
-423 YYYYDSQKN
+423 YYYYSSHEN
-432 FAQFRESESG
+432 FAEF
-442 DGFVLYDTW
+442 DANTNDFILYDTW
-451 GVEAAG
+451 GVYKRG
-457 TSPNGQFFPFND
+457 TSPNGQFFPFNKGKE
-469 VQADGIFTEESD
+469 VFTADGD
-481 GNLQQTKG
+481 GNLVPVDNDTFKKEDRNYHLG
-489 LNSRSSGINHYFGLS
+489 MT

-509 IQQYGGHTTE
+509 VQQYGGHTDET
-519 DTTEDQAQE
+519 QKRE
-528 VTYNFSGD
+528 VTYKFSGD
-536 DDVWIFIDGT
+536 DDVWVYIDGV
-546 LVGDLGGIHDATSIE
+546 LVGDLGGIHDEATLE
-561 INFATGD
+561 IDFSSGEVLVYVDGAKGD
-568 VIVYNDSSRPDTDGY
+568 HDRDGEYNKED
-583 RNNKFDDDEEIFSK
+583 
-597 AKIGQL
+597 
-603 LGYNADTLPDNTYH
+603 DTLAYRKTLRDLYVEAGAKDRTIWSDKTPETFADETYH
-617 TLNFFY
+617 TLDFFY
-623 LERGNTDS
+623 LERGAGDS
-631 NLSLKYNLVTIP
+631 NMSLRYNLVTIP
-643 ETDIYKVDQDEK
+643 ETDIYKVNQDNEP
-655 LVAGA
+655 VAGA
-660 TFELYYA
+660 EFELYLA
-667 GPTTGEPIG
+667 SDWKENAQSAV
-676 KPICDAVTKDDGSVV
+676 PICEAVTDKNGSVV
-691 LLNKDGYPVT
+691 LLEKRDDGSQGYPLTLQRLYDDPEYKHETNGTLRLMLVETSTPDGYRDTGAIPLRLEKIGQSGRSV
-701 VQQIYDKGTKDSKRI
+701 
-716 VRVVLKETTVPE
+716 VVL
-728 GYRKA
+728 
-733 STGDI
+733 
-738 KLYLQQF
+738 
-745 NIGVGDDDDIVVML
+745 L
-759 SEDPWTTGVYAL
+759 SDDPWTTGVYAL

-776 LADSVTILKDEQ
+776 LANRVQVDGQYLDSNEL
-788 IDSVTDEGLLNGTLF
+788 DSGTMF
-803 AVVEKKGD
+803 AVVEKKVG
-811 NDHWYPVTGNPTN
+811 NDWYPVTGAPIS
-824 GWHVSDNYVT
+824 GWEVSDET
-834 DNDVT
+834 GIPGAIK
-839 AAITAANTPGENTVF
+839 AAQAQPQPNLF
-854 VLSTSGAYQVEID
+854 VLSTSGAYQVEIN

-900 AENTYA
+900 IENTYA
-906 VQNSGDFERQMSA
+906 VQNSDKFERQMSA

-953 SDVEKDEDGNPT
+953 DDVTKNPDGSVTLNEGAKPKYT
-965 GVVID
+965 A
-970 KETGT
+970 ETK
-975 QREPVDV
+975 
-982 GTTEQL
+982 QL
-988 TMDEDSINLAGG
+988 TMENNDSINLNGG
-1000 VVFDGLQRGTYWI
+1000 VVFDGLRPGTYWI

-1029 KVIVDDTG
+1029 KVIVDGTG

-1043 GENDGIQVTRGV
+1043 EEDDGIQVTRGV

-1066 VDDRID
+1066 VDDGID

-1085 RLNGNTWGWSDVPG
+1085 KQGDNGWTWDNVLESPEG
-1099 KEPLHLRYTGGNEQG
+1099 EPKQLHLKYSGQNSGY
-1114 HTLDYEPEVNDE
+1114 TLDYAPEDAE
-1126 GKPINSYS
+1126 GAYS
-1134 FTVDT
+1134 FKVDT

-1145 VKQCQETQHNATK
+1145 VEQCTEHNPKDSGAIKQILTDEESGEK
-1158 GGTKQ
+1158 I
-1163 DLRNTDLTNLY
+1163 DLTNLY
-1174 TGTTVVHIADDPLAN
+1174 TGTTVVHIADDPVGSL
-1189 LEIVKKVT
+1189 IVSKTV
-1197 GLPEGTGIPDGA
+1197 DGE
-1209 AFTFT
+1209 
-1214 VTATGKTAAKVLKYG
+1214 
-1229 SQPDATAVKA
+1229 D
-1239 GSYYLADANGQPL
+1239 
-1252 KSGGN
+1252 
-1257 QLYAEFKEKTES
+1257 
-1269 NSLEVKATVTI
+1269 
-1280 LESYFKADQT
+1280 ADQT
-1290 STSITILGLPVGQ
+1290 KEFEFTISLEAPEGESLPENLQYKVYDKEATDQTKPINTGKVSNDGKFEVQLTHNQYVVVEGLEIGTE
-1303 YTVTEN
+1303 YTVSETLVDNYTPSVKKNGESAGLDAPATITGELAQNKDPGAGEN
-1309 TTDPSFPHD
+1309 TAE
-1318 IGIYTF
+1318 
-1324 GDVTYSVSNSGNSV
+1324 SVRL
-1338 DANKDFTLQSPEE
+1338 DFTNTYKKPPE
-1351 NGNAL
+1351 
-1356 TIQTT
+1356 T
-1361 TVTATNKYKEG
+1361 Y
-1372 VRELLVKKTVEG
+1372 ELLVKKTVAG

-1398 LTKAEGDSQIVY
+1398 LTK
-1410 KEALTV
+1410 
-1416 EYDPERQDDNGAL
+1416 DNDKYNKPLPVVRNGEDGTSS
-1429 ITTLTADRDN
+1429 TTLKADQHN

-1488 GILDLRPGFAIKNP
+1488 GILDLRPGFASKETQ
-1502 REVTMND
+1502 EVAMD
-1509 DYTVEFRN
+1509 ADYTVEFCN

>member
-34 ESASYDLAEQDP
+34 ESASYDLAAQDP

-186 NVQVAIELPA
+186 DVQVAIELPA
-196 GALAADADPDT
+196 GALAADADADT

-252 ETAASDSP
+252 ETAASDSL

-278 QAAAARIVDN
+278 QAAAARAVNDA
-288 ETLRAHTVQGLTPF
+288 TLRAHTVQGLTPF

-312 TNARDAEDISNAAG
+312 ISAQDDADNNNPAD
-326 YEKLGINA
+326 YKNQGINA
-334 GHILKFGTGMGTDGT
+334 GHILNFGAGMGQSQKPYE
-349 NFVANKENVNSWTST
+349 ANETNVNQWTQ
-364 TAHPRTGIVQNELGD
+364 TAQPRTGIVQNELGD

-385 NENVGGTESL
+385 NANVGRTESL
-395 SYLFDGTDRDGKASY
+395 SYLFDGTDRGGKASY

-451 GVEAAG
+451 GVKAG
-457 TSPNGQFFPFND
+457 GASPDGQFFPFND
-469 VQADGIFTEESD
+469 VQRDEIFTEESN
-481 GNLQQTKG
+481 GNLQQAAG
-489 LNSRSSGINHYFGLS
+489 LKSTDAKINHYFGLS

-519 DTTEDQAQE
+519 DESLP

-568 VIVYNDSSRPDTDGY
+568 VIVYNDSSQPDAPGY
-583 RNNKFDDDEEIFSK
+583 RNNQFDEGEKTFYEG
-597 AKIGQL
+597 KIGKL

-660 TFELYYA
+660 TFKLYYA
-667 GPTTGEPIG
+667 DSTTDE
-676 KPICDAVTKDDGSVV
+676 PICDAVTKDDGSVV
-691 LLNKDGYPVT
+691 LLNEDGYPVT
-701 VQQIYDKGTKDSKRI
+701 VQQIYDQGTKDSKRI
-716 VRVVLKETTVPE
+716 VRVVLKETTVPD

-776 LADSVTILKDEQ
+776 LADSVTIRKDEQ
-788 IDSVTDEGLLNGTLF
+788 SDSVTDEGLLNGTLF
-803 AVVEKKGD
+803 AVVEKKVG
-811 NDHWYPVTGNPTN
+811 NDWHPVTGTPIS
-824 GWHVSDNYVT
+824 GWTVWDKT
-834 DNDVT
+834 GIPG
-839 AAITAANTPGENTVF
+839 AIEAANKQANVF
-854 VLSTSGAYQVEID
+854 VLSTSGAYQVEIS

-906 VQNSGDFERQMSA
+906 VENSGDFERQMSA

-935 DSVTGD
+935 DSVTGN

-953 SDVEKDEDGNPT
+953 DDVTKNPDGSVTLNEGAKPKYT
-965 GVVID
+965 A
-970 KETGT
+970 ETRT
-975 QREPVDV
+975 
-982 GTTEQL
+982 L
-988 TMDEDSINLAGG
+988 TMENDSINLNGG
-1000 VVFDGLQRGTYWI
+1000 VVFYFYNLQPGTYWI
-1013 KEIEVPDGY
+1013 KETAVPNGY

-1029 KVIVDDTG
+1029 KVIVDGTG

-1043 GENDGIQVTRGV
+1043 KENDGIQVTRGV

-1066 VDDRID
+1066 VDDGID
-1072 VTLHNIVATLQTG
+1072 VTLHNIVATLQNGT
-1085 RLNGNTWGWSDVPG
+1085 LSGNTLKWETVSS
-1099 KEPLHLRYTGGNEQG
+1099 KEPLHLRYTGGNAEG
-1114 HTLDYEPEVNDE
+1114 FTLDYAPEVNDK

-1139 GIPRLK
+1139 GIPRLE
-1145 VKQCQETQHNATK
+1145 VKQCMEHKPQDSDAI
-1158 GGTKQ
+1158 KQ
-1163 DLRNTDLTNLY
+1163 KLEDTDLTNLY

-1189 LEIVKKVT
+1189 LKIEKEVE
-1197 GLPEGTGIPDGA
+1197 GLGEENTVPQDTN
-1209 AFTFT
+1209 FTFT
-1214 VTATGKTAAKVLKYG
+1214 VKAADNTTMAKVQKYG
-1229 SQPDATAVKA
+1229 ALNADGEVFVPGQYKIDGSQETVTFE
-1239 GSYYLADANGQPL
+1239 NG
-1252 KSGGN
+1252 
-1257 QLYAEFKEKTES
+1257 E
-1269 NSLEVKATVTI
+1269 ATVTVTV
-1280 LESYFKADQT
+1280 KQGKNTA
-1290 STSITILGLPVGQ
+1290 SITILGLPVGQ

-1309 TTDPSFPHD
+1309 ISDTSFPHD

-1324 GDVTYSVSNSGNSV
+1324 GDVTYSVSNSGNSA
-1338 DANKDFTLQSPEE
+1338 DTNEDFTLQAPKEE
-1351 NGNAL
+1351 ADVL

-1372 VRELLVKKTVEG
+1372 VRELLVKKTVAG
-1384 DMGDTTQDFDFTLK
+1384 NMGDTTQDFDFTLK

-1416 EYDPERQDDNGAL
+1416 AYDPERQDGNGTP
-1429 ITTLTADRDN
+1429 ITTLEEENDI
-1439 TYTFQ
+1439 YTFQ
-1444 LCHKQSIKIT
+1444 LCHNQSIKIT

-1473 VESRQYLTTETPESG
+1473 VKSRQYLTETPGSG
-1488 GILDLRPGFAIKNP
+1488 STTGNDSQFV
-1502 REVTMND
+1502 EQSYQSVTMND
-1509 DYTVEFRN
+1509 NYTVEFRN

>member
-186 NVQVAIELPA
+186 DVQVAIELPA

-232 AENNAAAA
+232 AED
-240 SISLMALDAATA
+240 DAATA
-252 ETAASDSP
+252 ETAASDSL

-278 QAAAARIVDN
+278 QAAAARAVNDA
-288 ETLRAHTVQGLTPF
+288 TLRAHTVQGLTPF

-312 TNARDAEDISNAAG
+312 ISAQDDADNNNPAD
-326 YEKLGINA
+326 YKNQGINA
-334 GHILKFGTGMGTDGT
+334 GHILNFGAGMGQSQKPYE
-349 NFVANKENVNSWTST
+349 ANETNVNQWTQ
-364 TAHPRTGIVQNELGD
+364 TAQPRTGIVQNELGD

-385 NENVGGTESL
+385 NANVGRTESL
-395 SYLFDGTDRDGKASY
+395 SYLFDGTDRGGKASY

-451 GVEAAG
+451 GVKAG
-457 TSPNGQFFPFND
+457 GASPDGQFFPFND
-469 VQADGIFTEESD
+469 VQRDEIFTTEESG
-481 GNLQQTKG
+481 GNLQQAAG
-489 LNSRSSGINHYFGLS
+489 LKSTDAKINHYFGLS

-509 IQQYGGHTTE
+509 IQQYKGHTTE
-519 DTTEDQAQE
+519 DESLA

-536 DDVWIFIDGT
+536 DDVWIFIDGK

-583 RNNKFDDDEEIFSK
+583 RNNQFDEGEETFYEG
-597 AKIGQL
+597 KIGKL
-603 LGYNADTLPDNTYH
+603 LGYNANTLPDNTYH

-643 ETDIYKVDQDEK
+643 ETDIYKVDQDEN

-660 TFELYYA
+660 TFKLYYENS
-667 GPTTGEPIG
+667 TTGE
-676 KPICDAVTKDDGSVV
+676 PICDAVTKDDGSVV

-701 VQQIYDKGTKDSKRI
+701 VQQIYDKGAKDREGK
-716 VRVVLKETTVPE
+716 VRVVLKETTVPD

-803 AVVEKKGD
+803 AVVEKNVGNNTWK
-811 NDHWYPVTGNPTN
+811 PVTGTPIR
-824 GWHVSDNYVT
+824 GWTVWDET
-834 DNDVT
+834 GIEGAIK
-839 AAITAANTPGENTVF
+839 AAREQANVF
-854 VLSTSGAYQVEID
+854 VLSTSGAYQVEIN
-867 GLPGRIQDYQY
+867 GLPGRIQEYQY

-885 VSYYFSEAGSLANAT
+885 VSYYFSEADSLANAT
-900 AENTYA
+900 TENTYA

-935 DSVTGD
+935 DSVTGN
-941 AVNGATIALYAD
+941 AVNGAKIALYAD

-988 TMDEDSINLAGG
+988 TMDEDSIKLNGG
-1000 VVFDGLQRGTYWI
+1000 VVFDDNLQTGTYGLQPGTYWI

-1029 KVIVDDTG
+1029 KVIVDGTG

-1043 GENDGIQVTRGV
+1043 EEDDGIQVTRGV

-1066 VDDRID
+1066 VDDGID

-1085 RLNGNTWGWSDVPG
+1085 KLSGNTWKWQTVEG
-1099 KEPLHLRYTGGNEQG
+1099 ENPLHLRYTGGNEKG
-1114 HTLDYEPEVNDE
+1114 FTLDYAPEVNDE
-1126 GKPINSYS
+1126 GNPINSYS

-1145 VKQCQETQHNATK
+1145 VEQCKEGGHEAQK

-1163 DLRNTDLTNLY
+1163 DLGNTDLTNLY

-1197 GLPEGTGIPDGA
+1197 GLPEGTDIPDDA

-1214 VTATGKTAAKVLKYG
+1214 VTATGGTAAKVLKYG

-1239 GSYYLADANGQPL
+1239 GSYYLADANGRPL
-1252 KSGGN
+1252 KSGDN
-1257 QLYAEFKEKTES
+1257 QLYAEFKEKPES
-1269 NSLEVKATVTI
+1269 NPLKVEATVTI
-1280 LESYFKADQT
+1280 LGSYFKADQT

-1309 TTDPSFPHD
+1309 TTDTSFPKD

-1324 GDVTYSVSNSGNSV
+1324 DEVTYSVSDSGNNE
-1338 DANKDFTLQSPEE
+1338 DTNKDFTLQSPKKEAD
-1351 NGNAL
+1351 AL
-1356 TIQTT
+1356 KIQTT
-1361 TVTATNKYKEG
+1361 TVTATNEYKQG

-1398 LTKAEGDSQIVY
+1398 LTKDNNKYDEPLPVTYTPPRNGVDGTPINTL
-1410 KEALTV
+1410 EAKN
-1416 EYDPERQDDNGAL
+1416 D
-1429 ITTLTADRDN
+1429 I
-1439 TYTFQ
+1439 YTFQ

-1473 VESRQYLTTETPESG
+1473 VKSRKYLTETPESG
-1488 GILDLRPGFAIKNP
+1488 DTTGNSSKFVEQSDQS
-1502 REVTMND
+1502 VTMND

>member
-74 TPAPTADATA
+74 TPAPTADATE
-84 EPAPESEEEDAPVQ
+84 EPAPESEEEDAPAQ

-126 TVQAAEG
+126 TVRAAEG
-133 VLPAGARLETG
+133 VLPVGARLETG

-186 NVQVAIELPA
+186 DVQVAIELPA

-288 ETLRAHTVQGLTPF
+288 ETLREHTVQGLTPF

-312 TNARDAEDISNAAG
+312 ISAQDDADNNNPAD
-326 YEKLGINA
+326 YKNQGINA
-334 GHILKFGTGMGTDGT
+334 GHILNFGAGMGQSQKPYE
-349 NFVANKENVNSWTST
+349 ANETNVNQWTQ
-364 TAHPRTGIVQNELGD
+364 TAQPRTGIVQDELGN

-385 NENVGGTESL
+385 NANVGRTESL
-395 SYLFDGTDRDGKASY
+395 SYLFDGTEQDGKASY

-451 GVEAAG
+451 GVKAG
-457 TSPNGQFFPFND
+457 GASPDGQFFPFND
-469 VQADGIFTEESD
+469 VQRDEIFTTEESG
-481 GNLQQTKG
+481 GNLQQAAG
-489 LNSRSSGINHYFGLS
+489 LKSTDAKINHYFGLS

-519 DTTEDQAQE
+519 DESLA

-568 VIVYNDSSRPDTDGY
+568 VIVYNDSSQPGALGY
-583 RNNKFDDDEEIFSK
+583 RNNQFDEGETIFSQK
-597 AKIGQL
+597 KIGEL
-603 LGYNADTLPDNTYH
+603 LGYNAKTLPDNTYH

-660 TFELYYA
+660 TFKLYYA
-667 GPTTGEPIG
+667 DSTTGKPIG
-676 KPICDAVTKDDGSVV
+676 EPICDAVTKDDGSVV
-691 LLNKDGYPVT
+691 LLNEDGYPVT
-701 VQQIYDKGTKDSKRI
+701 VQQIYDQGTKDSKRI
-716 VRVVLKETTVPE
+716 VRVVLKETTVPN

-738 KLYLQQF
+738 TLYLQQF
-745 NIGVGDDDDIVVML
+745 KSTGNDDIVVML
-759 SEDPWTTGVYAL
+759 SENPWTTGVYAL

-776 LADSVTILKDEQ
+776 LADSVTIQKGEQ

-803 AVVEKKGD
+803 AVVEKNGGD
-811 NDHWYPVTGNPTN
+811 GQWYPVTGNPTN

-900 AENTYA
+900 TENTYA
-906 VQNSGDFERQMSA
+906 VQNSDEFERQMSA

-941 AVNGATIALYAD
+941 AVNGAKIALYAD
-953 SDVEKDEDGNPT
+953 GVVDKDEEGNPT
-965 GVVID
+965 GVIEGG
-970 KETGT
+970 K
-975 QREPVDV
+975 PVDD
-982 GTTEQL
+982 GITQEL
-988 TMDEDSINLAGG
+988 TMENNDSINLNGG
-1000 VVFDGLQRGTYWI
+1000 VVFDGLRPGTYWI

-1029 KVIVDDTG
+1029 KVIVDGTG

-1043 GENDGIQVTRGV
+1043 EEDDGIQVTRGV

-1066 VDDRID
+1066 VDDGID
-1072 VTLHNIVATLQTG
+1072 VTLHNIVATLQNGT
-1085 RLNGNTWGWSDVPG
+1085 LSGNTWKWETVSG

-1114 HTLDYEPEVNDE
+1114 HTLDYEPEDAD
-1126 GKPINSYS
+1126 GAYS
-1134 FTVDT
+1134 FKVDT
-1139 GIPRLK
+1139 GIPRLE
-1145 VKQCQETQHNATK
+1145 VKQCQDKQHKAQN

-1163 DLRNTDLTNLY
+1163 DLGNTDLTNLY
-1174 TGTTVVHIADDPLAN
+1174 TGTTVVHIADDALAN
-1189 LEIVKKVT
+1189 LKIEKKVE
-1197 GLPEGTGIPDGA
+1197 GLGEENKVPQDTN
-1209 AFTFT
+1209 FTFT
-1214 VTATGKTAAKVLKYG
+1214 VEAADGTTKAKVQKYG
-1229 SQPDATAVKA
+1229 ALNDAGGVTPGQYEIDGGQETVTFE
-1239 GSYYLADANGQPL
+1239 NG
-1252 KSGGN
+1252 
-1257 QLYAEFKEKTES
+1257 A
-1269 NSLEVKATVTI
+1269 ATVTVTV
-1280 LESYFKADQT
+1280 KQGQNTA
-1290 STSITILGLPVGQ
+1290 SITILGLPVGQ

-1309 TTDPSFPHD
+1309 ISDTRFPHD

-1324 GDVTYSVSNSGNSV
+1324 EDVTYSVSNSGNSA
-1338 DANKDFTLQSPEE
+1338 DTNEDFTLQAPEK
-1351 NGNAL
+1351 NGNAM

-1361 TVTATNKYKEG
+1361 TVTATNKYVEG

-1398 LTKAEGDSQIVY
+1398 LTKAEGDSQTVY
-1410 KEALTV
+1410 KEKLTV
-1416 EYDPERQDDNGAL
+1416 EYDPARKDGNGTP
-1429 ITTLTADRDN
+1429 IISLTADQGN

-1444 LCHKQSIKIT
+1444 LCHNQSIKIT

-1473 VESRQYLTTETPESG
+1473 VKSRKYLTETPESG
-1488 GILDLRPGFAIKNP
+1488 DTTGNRSEFV
-1502 REVTMND
+1502 EQSHQSVTMND

>member
-19 AATAFATDLPGMATP
+19 AATAFATGLPGMATP

-186 NVQVAIELPA
+186 DVQVAIELPA

-232 AENNAAAA
+232 AED
-240 SISLMALDAATA
+240 DAATA

-278 QAAAARIVDN
+278 QAAAARAVNDA
-288 ETLRAHTVQGLTPF
+288 TLRAHTVQGLTPF

-312 TNARDAEDISNAAG
+312 ISAQDDADNNNPAD
-326 YEKLGINA
+326 YKNQGINA
-334 GHILKFGTGMGTDGT
+334 GHILNFGAGMGQSQKPYE
-349 NFVANKENVNSWTST
+349 ANETNVNQWTQ
-364 TAHPRTGIVQNELGD
+364 TAQPRTGIVQNELGD

-385 NENVGGTESL
+385 NANVGRTESL
-395 SYLFDGTDRDGKASY
+395 SYLFDGTDRGGKASY

-451 GVEAAG
+451 GVKAG
-457 TSPNGQFFPFND
+457 GASPDGQFFPFND
-469 VQADGIFTEESD
+469 VQRDEIFTTEESG
-481 GNLQQTKG
+481 GNLQQAAG
-489 LNSRSSGINHYFGLS
+489 LKSTDAKINHYFGLS

-568 VIVYNDSSRPDTDGY
+568 VIVYNDSSQPGTLGY
-583 RNNKFDDDEEIFSK
+583 RNNQFDEGEKTFYEG
-597 AKIGQL
+597 KIGKL

-660 TFELYYA
+660 IFKLYYA
-667 GPTTGEPIG
+667 GSTTGEPIG
-676 KPICDAVTKDDGSVV
+676 EPICDAVTKDDGSVV
-691 LLNKDGYPVT
+691 LLNEDGYPVT
-701 VQQIYDKGTKDSKRI
+701 VQQIYDQGTRDNKGI
-716 VRVVLKETTVPE
+716 VRVVLKETKVPE

-738 KLYLQQF
+738 TLYLQQF
-745 NIGVGDDDDIVVML
+745 KSTGNDDIVVML
-759 SEDPWTTGVYAL
+759 SENPWTTGVYAL

-776 LADSVTILKDEQ
+776 LADSVTILKDGQ
-788 IDSVTDEGLLNGTLF
+788 IASVTDEGLLNGTLF
-803 AVVEKKGD
+803 AVVEKNGGD
-811 NDHWYPVTGNPTN
+811 GQWYPVTGNPTN

-878 LGGDGFR
+878 LGGKDFR

-900 AENTYA
+900 IKNTYA
-906 VQNSGDFERQMSA
+906 VENSGEFERQMSA

-953 SDVEKDEDGNPT
+953 RDVEKDEEGNPT

-970 KETGT
+970 KETDT
-975 QREPVDV
+975 QRKPVDV
-982 GTTEQL
+982 GTTDQL
-988 TMDEDSINLAGG
+988 TMKEHSIKLNGG
-1000 VVFDGLQRGTYWI
+1000 VVFDGVQPGTYGLQPGTYWI

-1029 KVIVDDTG
+1029 KVIVDGTG

-1043 GENDGIQVTRGV
+1043 EEDDGIQVTRGV

-1066 VDDRID
+1066 VDDGID
-1072 VTLHNIVATLQTG
+1072 VTLHNIVATLQ
-1085 RLNGNTWGWSDVPG
+1085 NGTLGNNGTWSWNNVLESDEG
-1099 KEPLHLRYTGGNEQG
+1099 GLKQLHLRYTGGNEQG
-1114 HTLDYEPEVNDE
+1114 YTLDYEPEVNDE

-1139 GIPRLK
+1139 GIPRLE
-1145 VKQCQETQHNATK
+1145 VEQCKEEGHEAQK

-1163 DLRNTDLTNLY
+1163 DLGNTDLTNLY
-1174 TGTTVVHIADDPLAN
+1174 TGTTVVHIADDALAN
-1189 LEIVKKVT
+1189 LKIEKKVK
-1197 GLPEGTGIPDGA
+1197 GLGEENTVPQDTN
-1209 AFTFT
+1209 FTFT
-1214 VTATGKTAAKVLKYG
+1214 VKAADNTTEAKVQKYG
-1229 SQPDATAVKA
+1229 ALDADGEVTPGQYKIDGSQETVTFE
-1239 GSYYLADANGQPL
+1239 NG
-1252 KSGGN
+1252 
-1257 QLYAEFKEKTES
+1257 E
-1269 NSLEVKATVTI
+1269 ATVTVTV
-1280 LESYFKADQT
+1280 KQGQNTA
-1290 STSITILGLPVGQ
+1290 SITILGLPVGQ
-1303 YTVTEN
+1303 YTVRENTEN
-1309 TTDPSFPHD
+1309 TTDTSFPND

-1338 DANKDFTLQSPEE
+1338 DANKDFTLQSPKEE
-1351 NGNAL
+1351 ADVL

-1361 TVTATNKYKEG
+1361 TVTATNEYKEG

-1398 LTKAEGDSQIVY
+1398 LTKGEGDSQIVY

-1416 EYDPERQDDNGAL
+1416 AYDPERQDGNGTS
-1429 ITTLTADRDN
+1429 ITTLEAENDI
-1439 TYTFQ
+1439 YTFQ
-1444 LCHKQSIKIT
+1444 LCHNQSIKIT

-1488 GILDLRPGFAIKNP
+1488 GILDLIPAFASKDKQ
-1502 REVTMND
+1502 EVAMND

>member
-186 NVQVAIELPA
+186 DVQVAIELPA

-232 AENNAAAA
+232 AED
-240 SISLMALDAATA
+240 DAATA
-252 ETAASDSP
+252 ETAASDSL

-278 QAAAARIVDN
+278 QAAAARAVNDA
-288 ETLRAHTVQGLTPF
+288 TLRAHTVQGLTPF

-312 TNARDAEDISNAAG
+312 ISAQDDADNNNPAD
-326 YEKLGINA
+326 YKNQGINA
-334 GHILKFGTGMGTDGT
+334 GHILNFGAGMGQSQKPYE
-349 NFVANKENVNSWTST
+349 ANETNVNQWTQ
-364 TAHPRTGIVQNELGD
+364 TAQPRTGIVQNELGD

-385 NENVGGTESL
+385 NANVGRTESL
-395 SYLFDGTDRDGKASY
+395 SYLFDGTDRGGKASY

-451 GVEAAG
+451 GVKAG
-457 TSPNGQFFPFND
+457 GASPDGQFFPFND
-469 VQADGIFTEESD
+469 VQRDEIFTTEESG
-481 GNLQQTKG
+481 GNLQQAAG
-489 LNSRSSGINHYFGLS
+489 LKSTDAKINHYFGLS

-509 IQQYGGHTTE
+509 IQQYKGHTTE
-519 DTTEDQAQE
+519 DESLA

-583 RNNKFDDDEEIFSK
+583 RNNKFDEGETIFSQE
-597 AKIGQL
+597 KIGEL
-603 LGYNADTLPDNTYH
+603 LGYNANTLPDNTYH

-660 TFELYYA
+660 TFKLYYA
-667 GPTTGEPIG
+667 GSTTGE
-676 KPICDAVTKDDGSVV
+676 PICDAVTKDDGSVV
-691 LLNKDGYPVT
+691 LLNEDGYPVT
-701 VQQIYDKGTKDSKRI
+701 VQQIYDKGTKDSKGI

-728 GYRKA
+728 YHRKA

-738 KLYLQQF
+738 TLYLQQF
-745 NIGVGDDDDIVVML
+745 KSTGNDDIVVML
-759 SEDPWTTGVYAL
+759 SENPWTTGVYAL

-776 LADSVTILKDEQ
+776 LADSVTIRKNGQ

-803 AVVEKKGD
+803 AVVEKKVG
-811 NDHWYPVTGNPTN
+811 NDWHPVTGTPIS
-824 GWHVSDNYVT
+824 GWTVWDKT
-834 DNDVT
+834 GIPG
-839 AAITAANTPGENTVF
+839 AIEAANKQANVF
-854 VLSTSGAYQVEID
+854 VLSTSGAYQVEIS

-878 LGGDGFR
+878 LGGEDKDFR
-885 VSYYFSEAGSLANAT
+885 VSYYFSEAGSLANANT
-900 AENTYA
+900 ENTYA
-906 VQNSGDFERQMSA
+906 VENSGEFERQMSA

-953 SDVEKDEDGNPT
+953 DDVVVADDGNVT
-965 GVVID
+965 L
-970 KETGT
+970 KENA
-975 QREPVDV
+975 EPEA
-982 GTTEQL
+982 TEVTKKL
-988 TMDEDSINLAGG
+988 TMENDSINLNGG
-1000 VVFDGLQRGTYWI
+1000 VVFGRLQPGTYGLKPGTYWI
-1013 KEIEVPDGY
+1013 KETAVPNGY

-1029 KVIVDDTG
+1029 KVIVDGTG

-1043 GENDGIQVTRGV
+1043 KENDGIQVTRGV

-1066 VDDRID
+1066 VDDGID

-1085 RLNGNTWGWSDVPG
+1085 TPSGNTWKWETVSG
-1099 KEPLHLRYTGGNEQG
+1099 KEPLHLRYTGGNEEG
-1114 HTLDYEPEVNDE
+1114 FTLDYAPEDADAPEDANA
-1126 GKPINSYS
+1126 YS
-1134 FTVDT
+1134 FKVDT
-1139 GIPRLK
+1139 GIPRLE
-1145 VKQCQETQHNATK
+1145 VKQCNEEGHEAQK

-1163 DLRNTDLTNLY
+1163 DLGNTDLTNLY
-1174 TGTTVVHIADDPLAN
+1174 TGTTVVHIADDPLLAN

-1197 GLPEGTGIPDGA
+1197 GLGEENTVPQDTN
-1209 AFTFT
+1209 FTFT
-1214 VTATGKTAAKVLKYG
+1214 VKAADDTTKAKVQKYG
-1229 SQPDATAVKA
+1229 ALNADGEVFVPGQYKIDGSQETVKFE
-1239 GSYYLADANGQPL
+1239 NG
-1252 KSGGN
+1252 
-1257 QLYAEFKEKTES
+1257 A
-1269 NSLEVKATVTI
+1269 ATVTVTV
-1280 LESYFKADQT
+1280 KQGQNTA
-1290 STSITILGLPVGQ
+1290 SITILGLPVGQ

-1309 TTDPSFPHD
+1309 ISDTSFPND
-1318 IGIYTF
+1318 IGNYTF
-1324 GDVTYSVSNSGNSV
+1324 EDVTYLVSNSGNIE
-1338 DANKDFTLQSPEE
+1338 DTNKDFTLQSPGK
-1351 NGNAL
+1351 NGNAM

-1398 LTKAEGDSQIVY
+1398 LTKGEGDSQIVY

-1444 LCHKQSIKIT
+1444 LCHNQSIKIT

-1473 VESRQYLTTETPESG
+1473 VKSRKYLTETPESG
-1488 GILDLRPGFAIKNP
+1488 DTTGNSSKFV
-1502 REVTMND
+1502 EQSQQSVTMDD
-1509 DYTVEFRN
+1509 DYTVEFHN

>member
-186 NVQVAIELPA
+186 DVQVAIELPA

-232 AENNAAAA
+232 AEDDAAAA
-240 SISLMALDAATA
+240 SISLMALDAATP
-252 ETAASDSP
+252 ETAASDSL

-312 TNARDAEDISNAAG
+312 ISAQDDADNNNPAD
-326 YEKLGINA
+326 YKNQGINA
-334 GHILKFGTGMGTDGT
+334 GHILNFGTGMGQSQKPYE
-349 NFVANKENVNSWTST
+349 ANKTNVNQWTQ
-364 TAHPRTGIVQNELGD
+364 TAQPRTGIVQNELGD

-395 SYLFDGTDRDGKASY
+395 SYLFDGTERDGKASY

-451 GVEAAG
+451 GVKAG
-457 TSPNGQFFPFND
+457 GASPDGQFFPFND
-469 VQADGIFTEESD
+469 VQRDEIFTTEESG
-481 GNLQQTKG
+481 GNLQQAAG
-489 LNSRSSGINHYFGLS
+489 LKSTDAKINHYFGLS

-509 IQQYGGHTTE
+509 IQQYEGHTTE
-519 DTTEDQAQE
+519 AQTKE

-536 DDVWIFIDGT
+536 DDVWIFIDGK
-546 LVGDLGGIHDATSIE
+546 LIGDLGGIHDATSIE

-583 RNNKFDDDEEIFSK
+583 RNNQFDEGEKTFYEG
-597 AKIGQL
+597 KIGKL

-660 TFELYYA
+660 TFKLYYA
-667 GPTTGEPIG
+667 DSTTDE
-676 KPICDAVTKDDGSVV
+676 PICDAVTKDDGSVV
-691 LLNKDGYPVT
+691 LLNEDGYPVT
-701 VQQIYDKGTKDSKRI
+701 VQQIYDQGTKDSKRI
-716 VRVVLKETTVPE
+716 VRVVLKETTVPD

-733 STGDI
+733 STDDI
-738 KLYLQQF
+738 TLYLQQF
-745 NIGVGDDDDIVVML
+745 KSTGNDDIVVML
-759 SEDPWTTGVYAL
+759 SENPWTTGVYAL

-776 LADSVTILKDEQ
+776 LADSVTIRKDEQ
-788 IDSVTDEGLLNGTLF
+788 SDSVTDEGLLNGTLF
-803 AVVEKKGD
+803 AVVEKKVG
-811 NDHWYPVTGNPTN
+811 NDWHPVTGTPIS
-824 GWHVSDNYVT
+824 GWTVWDKT
-834 DNDVT
+834 GIPG
-839 AAITAANTPGENTVF
+839 AIEAANEQANVF
-854 VLSTSGAYQVEID
+854 VLSTSGAYQVEIS

-885 VSYYFSEAGSLANAT
+885 VSYYFSEADSLANAT
-900 AENTYA
+900 TKNTYA

-941 AVNGATIALYAD
+941 AVNDATIALYAD
-953 SDVEKDEDGNPT
+953 RDVEKDKDGNPT
-965 GVVID
+965 GVIEGG
-970 KETGT
+970 K
-975 QREPVDV
+975 PVDD
-982 GTTEQL
+982 GITQEL
-988 TMDEDSINLAGG
+988 TMENNDSINLNGG
-1000 VVFDGLQRGTYWI
+1000 VVFDGLRPGTYWI

-1029 KVIVDDTG
+1029 KVIVDGTG

-1043 GENDGIQVTRGV
+1043 EEDDGIQVTRGV

-1066 VDDRID
+1066 VDDGID
-1072 VTLHNIVATLQTG
+1072 VTLHNIVATLQNGT
-1085 RLNGNTWGWSDVPG
+1085 LSGNTWNWETVSG

-1114 HTLDYEPEVNDE
+1114 YTLDYTLDYAPEDAD
-1126 GKPINSYS
+1126 GAYS

-1139 GIPRLK
+1139 DIPRLE
-1145 VKQCQETQHNATK
+1145 VKQCQNTQHKAQN

-1163 DLRNTDLTNLY
+1163 DLGNTDLTNLY
-1174 TGTTVVHIADDPLAN
+1174 TGTTVVHIADDALAN
-1189 LEIVKKVT
+1189 LKIEKKVE
-1197 GLPEGTGIPDGA
+1197 GLGEENKVPQDTN
-1209 AFTFT
+1209 FTFT
-1214 VTATGKTAAKVLKYG
+1214 VEAADGTTKAKVQKYG
-1229 SQPDATAVKA
+1229 ALNDAGGVTPGQYKIDSSQETVTFE
-1239 GSYYLADANGQPL
+1239 NG
-1252 KSGGN
+1252 
-1257 QLYAEFKEKTES
+1257 A
-1269 NSLEVKATVTI
+1269 ATVTVTV
-1280 LESYFKADQT
+1280 KQGQNTA
-1290 STSITILGLPVGQ
+1290 SITILGLPVGQ
-1303 YTVTEN
+1303 YTVKEK
-1309 TTDPSFPHD
+1309 SFPKD

-1324 GDVTYSVSNSGNSV
+1324 DDVTYSVSNSGNSG
-1338 DANKDFTLQSPEE
+1338 DTNKDFTLQSPKKEAD
-1351 NGNAL
+1351 AL
-1356 TIQTT
+1356 KIQTT

-1372 VRELLVKKTVEG
+1372 VRELLVKKTVAG

-1398 LTKAEGDSQIVY
+1398 LTKDNNEY
-1410 KEALTV
+1410 KEPLPVT
-1416 EYDPERQDDNGAL
+1416 YTPPRNGVDGTP
-1429 ITTLTADRDN
+1429 IISLTADQDN

-1473 VESRQYLTTETPESG
+1473 VESRKYLTTETPEPG
-1488 GILDLRPGFAIKNP
+1488 GILDLRPAFASKDAQ
-1502 REVTMND
+1502 EVAMND

>member
-186 NVQVAIELPA
+186 DVQVAIELPA

-232 AENNAAAA
+232 AEDNAAAA

-278 QAAAARIVDN
+278 QAAAARAVDD
-288 ETLRAHTVQGLTPF
+288 ETLRAHTVQGVTPF

-312 TNARDAEDISNAAG
+312 ISAQDDADNNNPAD
-326 YEKLGINA
+326 YKNQGINA
-334 GHILKFGTGMGTDGT
+334 GHILNFGAGMGQSQKPYE
-349 NFVANKENVNSWTST
+349 ANKTNVNQWTQ
-364 TAHPRTGIVQNELGD
+364 TAQPRTGIVQNELGD

-395 SYLFDGTDRDGKASY
+395 SYLFDGTERDGKASY

-451 GVEAAG
+451 GVKAG
-457 TSPNGQFFPFND
+457 GASPDGQFFPFND
-469 VQADGIFTEESD
+469 VQTDEIFTTEESG
-481 GNLQQTKG
+481 GNLQQAAG
-489 LNSRSSGINHYFGLS
+489 LKSTDAKINHYFGLS

-519 DTTEDQAQE
+519 DQAQA

-536 DDVWIFIDGT
+536 DDVWIFIDGK

-568 VIVYNDSSRPDTDGY
+568 VIVYNDSSQPDTLGY
-583 RNNKFDDDEEIFSK
+583 RNNKFDEGETIFSQE
-597 AKIGQL
+597 KIGEL
-603 LGYNADTLPDNTYH
+603 LGYNANTLPDNTYH

-643 ETDIYKVDQDEK
+643 ETDIYKVDQDEN

-660 TFELYYA
+660 TFKLYYA
-667 GPTTGEPIG
+667 DSTTGE
-676 KPICDAVTKDDGSVV
+676 PICDAVTKDDGSVV
-691 LLNKDGYPVT
+691 LLNEDGYPVT
-701 VQQIYDKGTKDSKRI
+701 VQQIYDQGTRDSEGK
-716 VRVVLKETTVPE
+716 VRVVLKETKVPN

-745 NIGVGDDDDIVVML
+745 NIGDDDDIVVML

-776 LADSVTILKDEQ
+776 LADSVTIQKGEQ
-788 IDSVTDEGLLNGTLF
+788 IVSVTDDELLNGTLF
-803 AVVEKKGD
+803 AVVEKKGG
-811 NDHWYPVTGNPTN
+811 NDTTWHPVTGAPIS
-824 GWHVSDNYVT
+824 GWKVWEET
-834 DNDVT
+834 GI
-839 AAITAANTPGENTVF
+839 AEAIKAANEQANVF
-854 VLSTSGAYQVEID
+854 VLSTSGAYQVEIS
-867 GLPGRIQDYQY
+867 GLPGRIQEYQY

-885 VSYYFSEAGSLANAT
+885 VSYYFSEADSLANAT
-900 AENTYA
+900 TENTYA

-941 AVNGATIALYAD
+941 AVNGATIALYAND
-953 SDVEKDEDGNPT
+953 DVKVADDGSVTLKENAEPEAT
-965 GVVID
+965 
-970 KETGT
+970 KET
-975 QREPVDV
+975 EP
-982 GTTEQL
+982 L
-988 TMDEDSINLAGG
+988 TMENDSISLKGG
-1000 VVFDGLQRGTYWI
+1000 VVFDNLQPGTYWI
-1013 KEIEVPDGY
+1013 KETAVPNGY

-1029 KVIVDDTG
+1029 KVIVDGTG

-1043 GENDGIQVTRGV
+1043 EENDGIQVTRGV

-1066 VDDRID
+1066 VDDGID

-1085 RLNGNTWGWSDVPG
+1085 TLGDDGWTWDNVLESPG
-1099 KEPLHLRYTGGNEQG
+1099 EEPKQLHLKYSGQNRGY
-1114 HTLDYEPEVNDE
+1114 TLDYEPEVDSE
-1126 GKPINSYS
+1126 EKPINSYS

-1145 VKQCQETQHNATK
+1145 VEQCNEQGHEAQN

-1163 DLRNTDLTNLY
+1163 ELTDTDLTNLY
-1174 TGTTVVHIADDPLAN
+1174 TGTTVVHIADDALAN
-1189 LEIVKKVT
+1189 LKIEKEVT

-1214 VTATGKTAAKVLKYG
+1214 VTATGQTAAKVLKYG

-1239 GSYYLADANGQPL
+1239 GSYYLADANGRPL
-1252 KSGGN
+1252 TSGEE

-1269 NSLEVKATVTI
+1269 NPLKVEATVTI
-1280 LESYFKADQT
+1280 LGSYFNDDQT
-1290 STSITILGLPVGQ
+1290 STSITIFGLPVGQ
-1303 YTVTEN
+1303 YTVKEK
-1309 TTDPSFPHD
+1309 SFPKD

-1324 GDVTYSVSNSGNSV
+1324 DKDTYSVSNSGNRE
-1338 DANKDFTLQSPEE
+1338 DTNEDFTLQSPKKEAD
-1351 NGNAL
+1351 AL
-1356 TIQTT
+1356 KIQTT
-1361 TVTATNKYKEG
+1361 TVTATNEYKQG

-1398 LTKAEGDSQIVY
+1398 LTKGEGDSQTVY
-1410 KEALTV
+1410 KEKLTV
-1416 EYDPERQDDNGAL
+1416 EYDPARKDGNGTP
-1429 ITTLTADRDN
+1429 IISLTADQGN

-1473 VESRQYLTTETPESG
+1473 VESRQYLTTETPEPG
-1488 GILDLRPGFAIKNP
+1488 GILDLRPAFASKDAQ
-1502 REVTMND
+1502 EVAMND
-1509 DYTVEFRN
+1509 DYTVEFHN

>member
-186 NVQVAIELPA
+186 DVQVAIELPA

-232 AENNAAAA
+232 AED
-240 SISLMALDAATA
+240 DAATA
-252 ETAASDSP
+252 ETAASDSL

-278 QAAAARIVDN
+278 QAAAARAVNDA
-288 ETLRAHTVQGLTPF
+288 TLRAHTVQGLTPF

-312 TNARDAEDISNAAG
+312 ISAQDDADNNNPAD
-326 YEKLGINA
+326 YKNQGINA
-334 GHILKFGTGMGTDGT
+334 GHILNFGAGMGQSQKPYE
-349 NFVANKENVNSWTST
+349 ANETNVNQWTQ
-364 TAHPRTGIVQNELGD
+364 TAQPRTGIVQNELGD

-385 NENVGGTESL
+385 NANVGRTESL
-395 SYLFDGTDRDGKASY
+395 SYLFDGTDRGGKASY

-451 GVEAAG
+451 GVKAG
-457 TSPNGQFFPFND
+457 GASPDGQFFPFND
-469 VQADGIFTEESD
+469 VQRDEIFTTEESG
-481 GNLQQTKG
+481 GNLQQAAG
-489 LNSRSSGINHYFGLS
+489 LKSTDAKINHYFGLS

-519 DTTEDQAQE
+519 DESLA

-568 VIVYNDSSRPDTDGY
+568 VIVYNDSSQPDTSGY
-583 RNNKFDDDEEIFSK
+583 RNNKFDEGEEFFSK
-597 AKIGQL
+597 AKIGRL

-660 TFELYYA
+660 KFELYYA
-667 GPTTGEPIG
+667 DSTTGKPIG
-676 KPICDAVTKDDGSVV
+676 EPICDAVTKDDGSVV
-691 LLNKDGYPVT
+691 LLNEDGYPVT

-716 VRVVLKETTVPE
+716 VRVVLKETTVPN

-738 KLYLQQF
+738 TLYLQQF
-745 NIGVGDDDDIVVML
+745 KSTGNDDIVVML
-759 SEDPWTTGVYAL
+759 SENPWTTGVYAL

-776 LADSVTILKDEQ
+776 LADSVTIRKDGQ
-788 IDSVTDEGLLNGTLF
+788 IASVTDEGLLNGTLF
-803 AVVEKKGD
+803 AVVEKKG
-811 NDHWYPVTGNPTN
+811 NNEEWHPVTGTPIS
-824 GWHVSDNYVT
+824 GWKVWEEET
-834 DNDVT
+834 GIPG
-839 AAITAANTPGENTVF
+839 AIKAANTQANVF
-854 VLSTSGAYQVEID
+854 VLSTSGAYQVEIS

-878 LGGDGFR
+878 LGGTDKDFR

-900 AENTYA
+900 TENTYA
-906 VQNSGDFERQMSA
+906 VENSGDFERQMSA

-953 SDVEKDEDGNPT
+953 DDVTKNSDGS
-965 GVVID
+965 VILNEGA
-970 KETGT
+970 KPKYTAETT
-975 QREPVDV
+975 
-982 GTTEQL
+982 QL
-988 TMDEDSINLAGG
+988 TMDKDSINLKGG
-1000 VVFDGLQRGTYWI
+1000 VVFDNLKPGTYWI
-1013 KEIEVPDGY
+1013 KETAVPNGY

-1029 KVIVDDTG
+1029 KVIVDGTG

-1043 GENDGIQVTRGV
+1043 KVNDGIQVTRGV

-1085 RLNGNTWGWSDVPG
+1085 KLNEEDGTWSWDDVQESDEG
-1099 KEPLHLRYTGGNEQG
+1099 GLKQLHLRYTGGNEQG

-1126 GKPINSYS
+1126 GNPINSYS

-1139 GIPRLK
+1139 GTPRLK
-1145 VKQCQETQHNATK
+1145 VEQCQETQHNATN

-1163 DLRNTDLTNLY
+1163 DLGNTDLTNLY
-1174 TGTTVVHIADDPLAN
+1174 TGTTVVHIADDALAN
-1189 LEIVKKVT
+1189 LKIEKNVT
-1197 GLPEGTGIPDGA
+1197 GLPEETDIPDGA

-1229 SQPDATAVKA
+1229 SQPDTTAVKA

-1252 KSGGN
+1252 KSGDN

-1269 NSLEVKATVTI
+1269 NLRKVEATVTI
-1280 LESYFKADQT
+1280 LGSYFNDNQT

-1309 TTDPSFPHD
+1309 ISDTSFPHD

-1324 GDVTYSVSNSGNSV
+1324 EDVTYSVSNSGNSA
-1338 DANKDFTLQSPEE
+1338 DTNKVFTLQSPKEE
-1351 NGNAL
+1351 ADTL

-1361 TVTATNKYKEG
+1361 TVTATNKYVEG

-1398 LTKAEGDSQIVY
+1398 LTKGEGDSQTVY
-1410 KEALTV
+1410 KEKLTV
-1416 EYDPERQDDNGAL
+1416 EYDPARKDGNGTP
-1429 ITTLTADRDN
+1429 IISLTADQDN

-1444 LCHKQSIKIT
+1444 LCHNQSIKIT

-1488 GILDLRPGFAIKNP
+1488 GILDLRPGFASKEAQ
-1502 REVTMND
+1502 EVAMD
-1509 DYTVEFRN
+1509 ADYTVEFRN

>member
-186 NVQVAIELPA
+186 DVQVAIELPA

-278 QAAAARIVDN
+278 QAAAARAVNDA
-288 ETLRAHTVQGLTPF
+288 TLRAHTVQGLTPF
-302 GTTINLFDYW
+302 GTTINLFDY
-312 TNARDAEDISNAAG
+312 TMGQINQDGGQSRTFQFIDGSSTGGLEDVNDFMGSYNPPN
-326 YEKLGINA
+326 LDLVTR
-334 GHILKFGTGMGTDGT
+334 ILPD
-349 NFVANKENVNSWTST
+349 N
-364 TAHPRTGIVQNELGD
+364 
-379 DGYPHL
+379 GYPQL
-385 NENVGGTESL
+385 DLRGEDQSNTDSL
-395 SYLFDGTDRDGKASY
+395 DYLFDPTIQVDGKTSY
-410 MDVGGLLQVDELG
+410 SDVGGLLQVDSDG
-423 YYYYDSQKN
+423 YYYYSSHEN
-432 FAQFRESESG
+432 FAEF
-442 DGFVLYDTW
+442 DANTNDFILYDTW
-451 GVEAAG
+451 GVYKRG
-457 TSPNGQFFPFND
+457 TSPNGQFFPFNTGEE
-469 VQADGIFTEESD
+469 VFTADGD
-481 GNLQQTKG
+481 GNLVPVDNNTFKKEDRNYHLG
-489 LNSRSSGINHYFGLS
+489 MT

-509 IQQYGGHTTE
+509 VQQYGGHTDKT
-519 DTTEDQAQE
+519 QKRE
-528 VTYNFSGD
+528 VTYKFSGD
-536 DDVWIFIDGT
+536 DDVWVYIDGV
-546 LVGDLGGIHDATSIE
+546 LVGDLGGIHDEATLE
-561 INFATGD
+561 IDFSSGEVLVYVDGAQGD
-568 VIVYNDSSRPDTDGY
+568 HNRNGEYN
-583 RNNKFDDDEEIFSK
+583 EED
-597 AKIGQL
+597 
-603 LGYNADTLPDNTYH
+603 DTLAYSKTLRELYQKAGAERRTSWNGNTFADETYH
-617 TLNFFY
+617 TLDFFY
-623 LERGNTDS
+623 LERGAGDS
-631 NLSLKYNLVTIP
+631 NMSLRYNLVTIP
-643 ETDIYKVDQDEK
+643 ETDIYKVDQDNEP
-655 LVAGA
+655 VAGA
-660 TFELYYA
+660 EFELYLA
-667 GPTTGEPIG
+667 SDWENGQSA
-676 KPICDAVTKDDGSVV
+676 KPICEAVTDANGSVV
-691 LLNKDGYPVT
+691 LLEKRDDGSQGYPLT
-701 VQQIYDKGTKDSKRI
+701 LQRLYDDPEYKHETNGTLRLMLVETSTPAGYRDTGAIPLRLEEIGQSGRS
-716 VRVVLKETTVPE
+716 VVVL
-728 GYRKA
+728 
-733 STGDI
+733 
-738 KLYLQQF
+738 
-745 NIGVGDDDDIVVML
+745 L
-759 SEDPWTTGVYAL
+759 SDDPWTTGVYAL

-776 LADSVTILKDEQ
+776 LANQVQVKGQYLDSNKL
-788 IDSVTDEGLLNGTLF
+788 DSGTMF

-811 NDHWYPVTGNPTN
+811 NNQWHPVTGTPIR
-824 GWHVSDNYVT
+824 GWTVWDDET
-834 DNDVT
+834 GIEGAIK
-839 AAITAANTPGENTVF
+839 AAREQANVF
-854 VLSTSGAYQVEID
+854 VLSTSGAYQVEIN

-878 LGGDGFR
+878 LGGKDFR
-885 VSYYFSEAGSLANAT
+885 VSYYFSEADSLANAT
-900 AENTYA
+900 TKNTYA

-941 AVNGATIALYAD
+941 AVNDATIALYAD
-953 SDVEKDEDGNPT
+953 RDVEKDKDGNPT
-965 GVVID
+965 GVIEGG
-970 KETGT
+970 K
-975 QREPVDV
+975 PVDD
-982 GTTEQL
+982 GITQEL
-988 TMDEDSINLAGG
+988 TMENDSIKLNGG
-1000 VVFDGLQRGTYWI
+1000 VVFDGLRPGTYWI

-1029 KVIVDDTG
+1029 KVIVDGTG

-1043 GENDGIQVTRGV
+1043 EENDGIQVTRGV

-1066 VDDRID
+1066 VDDGID
-1072 VTLHNIVATLQTG
+1072 VTLHNIVATLQEG
-1085 RLNGNTWGWSDVPG
+1085 ELGIDGTWSWDNVLESPEGEL
-1099 KEPLHLRYTGGNEQG
+1099 KQLHLKYSGQNKGY
-1114 HTLDYEPEVNDE
+1114 TLDYAPENAD
-1126 GKPINSYS
+1126 GAYS
-1134 FTVDT
+1134 FKVDT

-1145 VKQCQETQHNATK
+1145 VEQCTAHNPEDSGAIKQI
-1158 GGTKQ
+1158 
-1163 DLRNTDLTNLY
+1163 LTDKSGEKIELTNLY
-1174 TGTTVVHIADDPLAN
+1174 TGTTVVHIADDALAN
-1189 LEIVKKVT
+1189 LKIEKKVE
-1197 GLPEGTGIPDGA
+1197 GLGEENTVPQDTN
-1209 AFTFT
+1209 FTFT
-1214 VTATGKTAAKVLKYG
+1214 VKAADNTTEAKVQKYG
-1229 SQPDATAVKA
+1229 ALDADGEVTPGQYKID
-1239 GSYYLADANGQPL
+1239 GSR
-1252 KSGGN
+1252 
-1257 QLYAEFKEKTES
+1257 ETVTFKEGA
-1269 NSLEVKATVTI
+1269 ATVTVTV
-1280 LESYFKADQT
+1280 EQGQNTA
-1290 STSITILGLPVGQ
+1290 SITILGLPVGQ

-1309 TTDPSFPHD
+1309 TTDPSFPKD

-1324 GDVTYSVSNSGNSV
+1324 DKDTYSVSNSGNSG
-1338 DANKDFTLQSPEE
+1338 DTNKDFTLQSPKEE
-1351 NGNAL
+1351 ADVL
-1356 TIQTT
+1356 KIQTT
-1361 TVTATNKYKEG
+1361 TVTATNEYKQG

-1398 LTKAEGDSQIVY
+1398 LTKGEGDSQTVY
-1410 KEALTV
+1410 KEKLTV
-1416 EYDPERQDDNGAL
+1416 EYDPARKDGNGTP
-1429 ITTLTADRDN
+1429 IISLTADQGN

-1444 LCHKQSIKIT
+1444 LCHNQSIKIT

-1473 VESRQYLTTETPESG
+1473 VKSRQYLTETPESG
-1488 GILDLRPGFAIKNP
+1488 DTTGNSSEFVQQSCQS
-1502 REVTMND
+1502 VTMND
-1509 DYTVEFRN
+1509 DYTVEFHN

>member
-186 NVQVAIELPA
+186 DVQVAIELPA

-232 AENNAAAA
+232 AED
-240 SISLMALDAATA
+240 DAATA
-252 ETAASDSP
+252 ETAASDSL

-278 QAAAARIVDN
+278 QAAAARAVNDA
-288 ETLRAHTVQGLTPF
+288 TLRAHTVQGLTPF

-312 TNARDAEDISNAAG
+312 ISAQDDADNNNPAD
-326 YEKLGINA
+326 YKNQGINA
-334 GHILKFGTGMGTDGT
+334 GHILNFGAGMGQSQKPYE
-349 NFVANKENVNSWTST
+349 ANETNVNQWTQ
-364 TAHPRTGIVQNELGD
+364 TAQPRTGIVQNKLGD
-379 DGYPHL
+379 DGYPQL
-385 NENVGGTESL
+385 NAKVGRTESL
-395 SYLFDGTDRDGKASY
+395 SYLFDGTDRGGKASY

-451 GVEAAG
+451 GVKAG
-457 TSPNGQFFPFND
+457 GASPDGQFFPFND
-469 VQADGIFTEESD
+469 VQTDEIFTTEESN
-481 GNLQQTKG
+481 GNLQQAAG
-489 LNSRSSGINHYFGLS
+489 LKSTDAKINHYFGLS

-519 DTTEDQAQE
+519 DTTEDQAQAQE

-568 VIVYNDSSRPDTDGY
+568 VIVYNDSSQPDALGY
-583 RNNKFDDDEEIFSK
+583 RNNQFDEGEIIFSQK
-597 AKIGQL
+597 KIGEL

-643 ETDIYKVDQDEK
+643 ETEIYKVDQDEK

-667 GPTTGEPIG
+667 DSTTGE
-676 KPICDAVTKDDGSVV
+676 PICDAVTKDDGSVV
-691 LLNKDGYPVT
+691 LLNEDGYPVT

-716 VRVVLKETTVPE
+716 VRVVLKETIVPE
-728 GYRKA
+728 YHRKA

-738 KLYLQQF
+738 TLYLQQF
-745 NIGVGDDDDIVVML
+745 ESTGNDDIVVML
-759 SEDPWTTGVYAL
+759 SENPWTTGVYAL

-776 LADSVTILKDEQ
+776 LADSVTIWKDKQ
-788 IDSVTDEGLLNGTLF
+788 IDSVTDEELLNGTLF
-803 AVVEKKGD
+803 AVVEKKVG
-811 NDHWYPVTGNPTN
+811 NDWHPVTGTPIS
-824 GWHVSDNYVT
+824 GWKVWEET
-834 DNDVT
+834 T
-839 AAITAANTPGENTVF
+839 GIEGAIEAANEQANVF
-854 VLSTSGAYQVEID
+854 VLSTSGAYQVEIS

-878 LGGDGFR
+878 LGGEDKNFR

-900 AENTYA
+900 IKNTYA
-906 VQNSGDFERQMSA
+906 VENSGDFERQMSA

-953 SDVEKDEDGNPT
+953 DDVTKNSDGS
-965 GVVID
+965 VILNEGA
-970 KETGT
+970 KPKYTAETRT
-975 QREPVDV
+975 
-982 GTTEQL
+982 L
-988 TMDEDSINLAGG
+988 TMDKDSINLKGG
-1000 VVFDGLQRGTYWI
+1000 VVFDELQPGTYWI
-1013 KEIEVPDGY
+1013 KETAVPNGY

-1029 KVIVDDTG
+1029 KVIVDGTG

-1043 GENDGIQVTRGV
+1043 KENDGIQVTRGV

-1072 VTLHNIVATLQTG
+1072 VTLHNIVATLQNGTP
-1085 RLNGNTWGWSDVPG
+1085 NGNTWKWQTVEG
-1099 KEPLHLRYTGGNEQG
+1099 ENPLHLRYTGGNEQDY
-1114 HTLDYEPEVNDE
+1114 TLDYEPEVDDKGN
-1126 GKPINSYS
+1126 PINSYS

-1145 VKQCQETQHNATK
+1145 VEQCTEHNPEDNGAIKQI
-1158 GGTKQ
+1158 
-1163 DLRNTDLTNLY
+1163 LTDNGEESGKKIELTNLY
-1174 TGTTVVHIADDPLAN
+1174 TGTTVVHIADDALAN
-1189 LEIVKKVT
+1189 LKIEKNVT
-1197 GLPEGTGIPDGA
+1197 GLPEETDIPDAA

-1214 VTATGKTAAKVLKYG
+1214 VTATGATAAKVLKYG
-1229 SQPDATAVKA
+1229 SQPDTTAVKA
-1239 GSYYLADANGQPL
+1239 GSYYLADANGHPL
-1252 KSGGN
+1252 KSESN

-1269 NSLEVKATVTI
+1269 NPLKVEATVTI
-1280 LESYFKADQT
+1280 LGSYFNDDQT

-1303 YTVTEN
+1303 YKVTEN
-1309 TTDPSFPHD
+1309 ISDTSFPKD

-1324 GDVTYSVSNSGNSV
+1324 DKDTYSVSNSGNRE
-1338 DANKDFTLQSPEE
+1338 DTNEDFTLQSPKKEAD
-1351 NGNAL
+1351 AL
-1356 TIQTT
+1356 KIQTT
-1361 TVTATNKYKEG
+1361 TVTATNKYKQG
-1372 VRELLVKKTVEG
+1372 VRELLVMKTVEG

-1398 LTKAEGDSQIVY
+1398 LTKGEGDSQTVY
-1410 KEALTV
+1410 KEKLTV
-1416 EYDPERQDDNGAL
+1416 EYDPARKDGNGTP
-1429 ITTLTADRDN
+1429 IISLTADQGN

-1444 LCHKQSIKIT
+1444 LCHNQSIKIT

-1473 VESRQYLTTETPESG
+1473 VKSRKYLTETPESG
-1488 GILDLRPGFAIKNP
+1488 DTTGNRSEFV
-1502 REVTMND
+1502 EQSQQSVTMDD
-1509 DYTVEFRN
+1509 DYTVEFHN

>member
-186 NVQVAIELPA
+186 DVQVAIELPA

-220 AAEVVDAAIEPQ
+220 AAEVLDAAIEPQ
-232 AENNAAAA
+232 AED
-240 SISLMALDAATA
+240 DAATA

-312 TNARDAEDISNAAG
+312 TNARDAEDIPNAAG

-364 TAHPRTGIVQNELGD
+364 TAHPRTGIVKDKLGD
-379 DGYPHL
+379 DGYPQL
-385 NENVGGTESL
+385 NANVGGTESL

-451 GVEAAG
+451 GVEARG

-469 VQADGIFTEESD
+469 VQTDGIFTEESD
-481 GNLQQTKG
+481 GNLQQAKG

-519 DTTEDQAQE
+519 DTTEDQAQAQE

-568 VIVYNDSSRPDTDGY
+568 VIVYNDSSQPGTAGY
-583 RNNKFDDDEEIFSK
+583 RNNQFDEGEIIFSQK
-597 AKIGQL
+597 KIGEL

-660 TFELYYA
+660 TFKLYYA
-667 GPTTGEPIG
+667 DSTTGE
-676 KPICDAVTKDDGSVV
+676 PICDAVTKDDGSVV
-691 LLNKDGYPVT
+691 LLNEDGYPVT
-701 VQQIYDKGTKDSKRI
+701 VQQIYDQGTKDSKRI
-716 VRVVLKETTVPE
+716 VRVVLKETTVPN

-738 KLYLQQF
+738 TLYLQQF
-745 NIGVGDDDDIVVML
+745 KSTGNDDIVVML
-759 SEDPWTTGVYAL
+759 SENPWTTGVYAL

-776 LADSVTILKDEQ
+776 LADSVTIQKGEQ

-803 AVVEKKGD
+803 AVVEKKG
-811 NDHWYPVTGNPTN
+811 NNEEWHPVTGTPIS
-824 GWHVSDNYVT
+824 GWKVWEEET
-834 DNDVT
+834 GIPG
-839 AAITAANTPGENTVF
+839 AIKAANTQANVF
-854 VLSTSGAYQVEID
+854 VLSTSGAYQVEIS

-878 LGGDGFR
+878 LGGEDKNFR

-900 AENTYA
+900 IKNTYA
-906 VQNSGDFERQMSA
+906 VENSGDFERQMSA

-953 SDVEKDEDGNPT
+953 DDVVVAGDGSIT
-965 GVVID
+965 L
-970 KETGT
+970 KENAEPEATEVT
-975 QREPVDV
+975 QK
-982 GTTEQL
+982 L
-988 TMDEDSINLAGG
+988 TMKEHSINLNGG
-1000 VVFDGLQRGTYWI
+1000 VVFDNRVVFDGLQTGTYWI

-1029 KVIVDDTG
+1029 KVIVDGTG

-1043 GENDGIQVTRGV
+1043 KENDGIQVTRGV

-1066 VDDRID
+1066 VDDGID
-1072 VTLHNIVATLQTG
+1072 VTLHNIVATLQNGTPS
-1085 RLNGNTWGWSDVPG
+1085 GNTWKWQTVEG
-1099 KEPLHLRYTGGNEQG
+1099 ENPLHLRYTGGNEQG
-1114 HTLDYEPEVNDE
+1114 YTLDYTLDYEPEVDDKGN
-1126 GKPINSYS
+1126 PINSYS

-1139 GIPRLK
+1139 GTPRLK
-1145 VKQCQETQHNATK
+1145 VEQCNEQGHEAQN

-1163 DLRNTDLTNLY
+1163 KLGNTDLTNLY
-1174 TGTTVVHIADDPLAN
+1174 TGTTVVHIADDPVGSLIVSKTVNGEDADKEQGFTFN
-1189 LEIVKKVT
+1189 IALEAPQGESLPENLQYKVYDKDATDQTQPINTGNVSNGQFKVELTHNQYVVVEGLEIDTEYTVSETTVENYTPTVKKN
-1197 GLPEGTGIPDGA
+1197 GTDTI
-1209 AFTFT
+1209 FTPT
-1214 VTATGKTAAKVLKYG
+1214 PATITGKLERNED
-1229 SQPDATAVKA
+1229 PDA
-1239 GSYYLADANGQPL
+1239 G
-1252 KSGGN
+1252 
-1257 QLYAEFKEKTES
+1257 
-1269 NSLEVKATVTI
+1269 
-1280 LESYFKADQT
+1280 
-1290 STSITILGLPVGQ
+1290 
-1303 YTVTEN
+1303 EN
-1309 TTDPSFPHD
+1309 TAE
-1318 IGIYTF
+1318 
-1324 GDVTYSVSNSGNSV
+1324 SVRL
-1338 DANKDFTLQSPEE
+1338 DFTNTYKKPPE
-1351 NGNAL
+1351 
-1356 TIQTT
+1356 T
-1361 TVTATNKYKEG
+1361 Y
-1372 VRELLVKKTVEG
+1372 ELLVKKTVKG
-1384 DMGDTTQDFDFTLK
+1384 NMGDTTQDFDFKLK
-1398 LTKAEGDSQIVY
+1398 LTKDNIEYNEPLPVVY
-1410 KEALTV
+1410 
-1416 EYDPERQDDNGAL
+1416 NGVDGTP
-1429 ITTLTADRDN
+1429 ITTLEAENDI
-1439 TYTFQ
+1439 YTFQ
-1444 LCHKQSIKIT
+1444 LCHNQSIKIT

-1473 VESRQYLTTETPESG
+1473 VKSRKYLTTETPEPG
-1488 GILDLRPGFAIKNP
+1488 GILDLRPAFASKDAQ
-1502 REVTMND
+1502 EVAMND

>member
-84 EPAPESEEEDAPVQ
+84 EPAPESEEEDAPAQ

-186 NVQVAIELPA
+186 DVQVAIELPA

-232 AENNAAAA
+232 AEDDAGA

-278 QAAAARIVDN
+278 QAAAARDVNN
-288 ETLRAHTVQGLTPF
+288 ETLLAHTVQGLTPF

-312 TNARDAEDISNAAG
+312 ISAQDDADNNNPAD
-326 YEKLGINA
+326 YKNQGINA
-334 GHILKFGTGMGTDGT
+334 GHILNFGAGMGEEQEP
-349 NFVANKENVNSWTST
+349 FEANEENVNKWTQ
-364 TAHPRTGIVQNELGD
+364 TAQPRTGIVQDELGN
-379 DGYPHL
+379 DGYPQL
-385 NENVGGTESL
+385 NANVGRTESL
-395 SYLFDGTDRDGKASY
+395 SYLFDGTEQDGKASY

-451 GVEAAG
+451 GVKAG
-457 TSPNGQFFPFND
+457 GASPDGQFFPFND
-469 VQADGIFTEESD
+469 VQRDEIFTEESN
-481 GNLQQTKG
+481 GNLQQAAG
-489 LNSRSSGINHYFGLS
+489 LKSTDAKINHYFGLS

-509 IQQYGGHTTE
+509 IQQYGGY
-519 DTTEDQAQE
+519 TTEDQAQA

-568 VIVYNDSSRPDTDGY
+568 VIVYNDSSRPNTSGY
-583 RNNKFDDDEEIFSK
+583 RNNKFDEGETIFSQE
-597 AKIGQL
+597 KIGEL
-603 LGYNADTLPDNTYH
+603 LGYNANTLPDNTYH

-660 TFELYYA
+660 TFKLYYA
-667 GPTTGEPIG
+667 GPTTGE
-676 KPICDAVTKDDGSVV
+676 PICDAVTKDDGSVV
-691 LLNKDGYPVT
+691 LLNEDGYPVT
-701 VQQIYDKGTKDSKRI
+701 VQQIYDQGTKDSKGI

-738 KLYLQQF
+738 TLYLQQF
-745 NIGVGDDDDIVVML
+745 KSTGNDDIVVML
-759 SEDPWTTGVYAL
+759 SENPWTTGVYAL

-776 LADSVTILKDEQ
+776 LADSVTIQKGEQ
-788 IDSVTDEGLLNGTLF
+788 IVSVTDDELLNGTLF
-803 AVVEKKGD
+803 AVVEKNGGD
-811 NDHWYPVTGNPTN
+811 GQWYPVTGNPTN

-878 LGGDGFR
+878 LGGKDFR

-900 AENTYA
+900 DENTYA
-906 VQNSGDFERQMSA
+906 VENSGKFERQMSA

-935 DSVTGD
+935 DSVTGN
-941 AVNGATIALYAD
+941 AVNGAKIALYAD

-988 TMDEDSINLAGG
+988 TMDEDSIKLNGG
-1000 VVFDGLQRGTYWI
+1000 VVFDGPQPGTYGLQPGTYWI
-1013 KEIEVPDGY
+1013 KEIEVPEGY

-1029 KVIVDDTG
+1029 KVIVDGTG

-1043 GENDGIQVTRGV
+1043 KENDGIQVTRGV

-1072 VTLHNIVATLQTG
+1072 VTLHNIVATLQNGTP
-1085 RLNGNTWGWSDVPG
+1085 NGNTWDWKTVSSE
-1099 KEPLHLRYTGGNEQG
+1099 EPLHLRYTGGNEQG
-1114 HTLDYEPEVNDE
+1114 STLDYEPEVDDK

-1145 VKQCQETQHNATK
+1145 VEQCTEHNPEDSGDIKQI
-1158 GGTKQ
+1158 
-1163 DLRNTDLTNLY
+1163 LTDKSGEKIELTNLY
-1174 TGTTVVHIADDPLAN
+1174 TGTTVVHIADDALAN
-1189 LEIVKKVT
+1189 LKIEKEVK
-1197 GLPEGTGIPDGA
+1197 GLGEENRVPQDTN
-1209 AFTFT
+1209 FTFT
-1214 VTATGKTAAKVLKYG
+1214 VKAADDTTKAKVQKYG
-1229 SQPDATAVKA
+1229 A
-1239 GSYYLADANGQPL
+1239 LNADGEVTPGQY
-1252 KSGGN
+1252 KIDGRK
-1257 QLYAEFKEKTES
+1257 ETVTFKDGE
-1269 NSLEVKATVTI
+1269 ATVTVTV
-1280 LESYFKADQT
+1280 KQGQNTA
-1290 STSITILGLPVGQ
+1290 SITIFGLPVGQ
-1303 YTVTEN
+1303 YTVKEK
-1309 TTDPSFPHD
+1309 SFPND
-1318 IGIYTF
+1318 IGNYTF
-1324 GDVTYSVSNSGNSV
+1324 DNVTYSVSNSGNNE
-1338 DANKDFTLQSPEE
+1338 DPNEDFTLQSPEK

-1356 TIQTT
+1356 TILTT
-1361 TVTATNKYKEG
+1361 TVTATNEYKQG

-1398 LTKAEGDSQIVY
+1398 LTKGEGDSQTVY
-1410 KEALTV
+1410 KEKLTV
-1416 EYDPERQDDNGAL
+1416 EYDPARKDGNGTP
-1429 ITTLTADRDN
+1429 IISLTADQGN

-1444 LCHKQSIKIT
+1444 LCHNQSIKIT

-1473 VESRQYLTTETPESG
+1473 VESRKYLTTETPESG
-1488 GILDLRPGFAIKNP
+1488 DTTGNSPEFVKQSHQS
-1502 REVTMND
+1502 VTMD
-1509 DYTVEFRN
+1509 ADYTVEFCN

>member
-74 TPAPTADATA
+74 TPAPTA

-186 NVQVAIELPA
+186 DVQVAIELPA

-232 AENNAAAA
+232 AEDDAGA

-271 SPFAVAW
+271 SPFAIAW
-278 QAAAARIVDN
+278 QAAAARDVDN
-288 ETLRAHTVQGLTPF
+288 KTLLAHTVQGVTPF
-302 GTTINLFDYW
+302 GTTINLFDY
-312 TNARDAEDISNAAG
+312 TMGQINQDGGQSRTFQFIDGSSTGGLEDVNDFMGSYNPPN
-326 YEKLGINA
+326 LDLVTR
-334 GHILKFGTGMGTDGT
+334 ILPD
-349 NFVANKENVNSWTST
+349 N
-364 TAHPRTGIVQNELGD
+364 
-379 DGYPHL
+379 GYPQL
-385 NENVGGTESL
+385 DLRGEDQSNTDSL
-395 SYLFDGTDRDGKASY
+395 DYLFDPTIQVDGKTSY
-410 MDVGGLLQVDELG
+410 SDVGGLLQVDSDG
-423 YYYYDSQKN
+423 YYYYSSHEN
-432 FAQFRESESG
+432 FAEFDASTN
-442 DGFVLYDTW
+442 DFILYDTW
-451 GVEAAG
+451 GVYKRG
-457 TSPNGQFFPFND
+457 TSPNGQFFPFNTGEE
-469 VQADGIFTEESD
+469 VFTADGD
-481 GNLQQTKG
+481 GNLVPVDNNTFKKEDRNYHLG
-489 LNSRSSGINHYFGLS
+489 MT

-509 IQQYGGHTTE
+509 VQQYGGHTDKT
-519 DTTEDQAQE
+519 QKRE
-528 VTYNFSGD
+528 VTYKFSGD
-536 DDVWIFIDGT
+536 DDVWVYIDGV
-546 LVGDLGGIHDATSIE
+546 LVGDLGGIHDEATLE
-561 INFATGD
+561 IDFSSGEVLVYVDGAQGD
-568 VIVYNDSSRPDTDGY
+568 HHRNGEYN
-583 RNNKFDDDEEIFSK
+583 EED
-597 AKIGQL
+597 
-603 LGYNADTLPDNTYH
+603 DTLAYRKTLRELYVAADAEDRTIWSDKTPGTFADETYH
-617 TLNFFY
+617 TLDFFY
-623 LERGNTDS
+623 LERGAGDS
-631 NLSLKYNLVTIP
+631 NMSLRYNLVTIP
-643 ETDIYKVDQDEK
+643 ETDIYKVDQDNEP
-655 LVAGA
+655 VAGA
-660 TFELYYA
+660 EFELYLA
-667 GPTTGEPIG
+667 SDWSDWKENGQSAEPI
-676 KPICDAVTKDDGSVV
+676 CEAVTDANGSVV
-691 LLNKDGYPVT
+691 LLEKRDDGSQGYPLT
-701 VQQIYDKGTKDSKRI
+701 LQRLYDDPEYEHEANGTLRLMLVETSTPAGYRDTGAIPLRLEKIGQSGRS
-716 VRVVLKETTVPE
+716 VVVL
-728 GYRKA
+728 
-733 STGDI
+733 
-738 KLYLQQF
+738 
-745 NIGVGDDDDIVVML
+745 L
-759 SEDPWTTGVYAL
+759 SDDPWTTGVYAL

-776 LADSVTILKDEQ
+776 LANRVQVKGQYLDSNKL
-788 IDSVTDEGLLNGTLF
+788 DSGTMF
-803 AVVEKKGD
+803 AVVEKKD
-811 NDHWYPVTGNPTN
+811 NNEEWHPVTGTPIR
-824 GWHVSDNYVT
+824 GWTVWGET
-834 DNDVT
+834 GIEGAIK
-839 AAITAANTPGENTVF
+839 AAREQANVF
-854 VLSTSGAYQVEID
+854 VLSTSGAYQVEIN
-867 GLPGRIQDYQY
+867 GLPGQIQEYQY
-878 LGGDGFR
+878 LGGQGKDFR
-885 VSYYFSEAGSLANAT
+885 VSYYFSEADSLANAT
-900 AENTYA
+900 TENTYA

-953 SDVEKDEDGNPT
+953 DDVKVADDGS
-965 GVVID
+965 VILKENAKPEAT
-970 KETGT
+970 KETT
-975 QREPVDV
+975 R
-982 GTTEQL
+982 L
-988 TMDEDSINLAGG
+988 TMDKDRINLKGG
-1000 VVFDGLQRGTYWI
+1000 VVFDNLKPGTYWI
-1013 KEIEVPDGY
+1013 KETAVPDGY

-1029 KVIVDDTG
+1029 KVIVDGTG

-1043 GENDGIQVTRGV
+1043 KVNDGIQVTRGV

-1066 VDDRID
+1066 VDDGID
-1072 VTLHNIVATLQTG
+1072 VTLHNIVATLQ
-1085 RLNGNTWGWSDVPG
+1085 NGKLGDDGWTWDNVLESPEG
-1099 KEPLHLRYTGGNEQG
+1099 EPKQLHLKYSGQNKGY
-1114 HTLDYEPEVNDE
+1114 TLDYAPEVNDD
-1126 GKPINSYS
+1126 GNPINSYS

-1139 GIPRLK
+1139 GIPRLR
-1145 VKQCQETQHNATK
+1145 VEQCQVHEPENSSDI
-1158 GGTKQ
+1158 KQ
-1163 DLRNTDLTNLY
+1163 DLTENGQPIDLTNLY
-1174 TGTTVVHIADDPLAN
+1174 TGTTVVHIADDALAN
-1189 LEIVKKVT
+1189 LKIEKNVT
-1197 GLPEGTGIPDGA
+1197 GLPEETDIPDGA

-1229 SQPDATAVKA
+1229 SQPDTTAVKA

-1252 KSGGN
+1252 KSGDN
-1257 QLYAEFKEKTES
+1257 QLYAEFKVKTES
-1269 NSLEVKATVTI
+1269 NLRKVEATVTI
-1280 LESYFKADQT
+1280 LGSYFNDNQT

-1309 TTDPSFPHD
+1309 ISDTSFPHD

-1324 GDVTYSVSNSGNSV
+1324 EDVTYSVSNSGNSA
-1338 DANKDFTLQSPEE
+1338 DTNEDFTLQAPEKY
-1351 NGNAL
+1351 GNAM

-1361 TVTATNKYKEG
+1361 TVTATNKYVEG

-1398 LTKAEGDSQIVY
+1398 LTKGEGDSQTVY
-1410 KEALTV
+1410 KEKLTV
-1416 EYDPERQDDNGAL
+1416 EYDPARKDGNGTP
-1429 ITTLTADRDN
+1429 IISLTADQDN

-1444 LCHKQSIKIT
+1444 LCHNQSIKIT

-1473 VESRQYLTTETPESG
+1473 VESRQYLTTETPEPG
-1488 GILDLRPGFAIKNP
+1488 GILDLRPAFASKDAQ
-1502 REVTMND
+1502 EVAMND
-1509 DYTVEFRN
+1509 DYTVEFHN

>member
-65 PDAAEQPTP
+65 PDVAEQPTP

-186 NVQVAIELPA
+186 DVQVAIELPA

-220 AAEVVDAAIEPQ
+220 AAEVLDGAIEPQ
-232 AENNAAAA
+232 AED
-240 SISLMALDAATA
+240 DAATA

-312 TNARDAEDISNAAG
+312 ISAQDDADNNNPAD
-326 YEKLGINA
+326 YKNQGINA
-334 GHILKFGTGMGTDGT
+334 GHILNFGTGMGQSQKPYE
-349 NFVANKENVNSWTST
+349 ANKTNVNQWTQ
-364 TAHPRTGIVQNELGD
+364 TAQPRTGIVQNELGD

-395 SYLFDGTDRDGKASY
+395 SYLFDGTERDGKASY

-451 GVEAAG
+451 GVKAG
-457 TSPNGQFFPFND
+457 GASPDGQFFPFND
-469 VQADGIFTEESD
+469 VQRDEIFTTEESG
-481 GNLQQTKG
+481 GNLQQAAG

-519 DTTEDQAQE
+519 AQTQA

-536 DDVWIFIDGT
+536 DDVWIFIDGK
-546 LVGDLGGIHDATSIE
+546 LIGDLGGIHDATSIE

-583 RNNKFDDDEEIFSK
+583 RNNQFDEGEKTFYEG
-597 AKIGQL
+597 KIGKL

-643 ETDIYKVDQDEK
+643 ETDIYKVDQDEN

-660 TFELYYA
+660 TFKLYYENS
-667 GPTTGEPIG
+667 TTGE
-676 KPICDAVTKDDGSVV
+676 PICDAVTKDDGSVV

-701 VQQIYDKGTKDSKRI
+701 VQQIYDKGAKDREGK
-716 VRVVLKETTVPE
+716 VRVVLKETTVPD

-803 AVVEKKGD
+803 AVVEKNVGNNTWK
-811 NDHWYPVTGNPTN
+811 PVTGTPIR
-824 GWHVSDNYVT
+824 GWTVWDET
-834 DNDVT
+834 GIEGAIK
-839 AAITAANTPGENTVF
+839 AAREQANVF
-854 VLSTSGAYQVEID
+854 VLSTSGAYQVEIN
-867 GLPGRIQDYQY
+867 GLPGRIQEYQY

-900 AENTYA
+900 DDNTYA
-906 VQNSGDFERQMSA
+906 VENSGEFERQMSA

-935 DSVTGD
+935 DSVTGN
-941 AVNGATIALYAD
+941 AVNGAKIALYAD
-953 SDVEKDEDGNPT
+953 GDVEKDKDGNPT
-965 GVVID
+965 GVVTD

-975 QREPVDV
+975 QREPVGV
-982 GTTEQL
+982 GTTTQL
-988 TMDEDSINLAGG
+988 TMDKDSIHLNGG
-1000 VVFDGLQRGTYWI
+1000 VVFDNLRTGTYWI
-1013 KEIEVPDGY
+1013 KEIEVPEGY

-1029 KVIVDDTG
+1029 KVIVDGTG

-1043 GENDGIQVTRGV
+1043 EEDDGIQVTRGV

-1066 VDDRID
+1066 VDDGID

-1085 RLNGNTWGWSDVPG
+1085 KLGDNGWTWDNVLESPG
-1099 KEPLHLRYTGGNEQG
+1099 EEPKQLHLRYTGGNEQG
-1114 HTLDYEPEVNDE
+1114 YTLDYEPEVNNV

-1145 VKQCQETQHNATK
+1145 VEQCQETQHNATN
-1158 GGTKQ
+1158 GGMKQ
-1163 DLRNTDLTNLY
+1163 DLEDIDLTNLY

-1189 LEIVKKVT
+1189 LKIEKKVE
-1197 GLPEGTGIPDGA
+1197 GLGEENRVPQDTN
-1209 AFTFT
+1209 FTFT
-1214 VTATGKTAAKVLKYG
+1214 VKATDDTTKAKVQKYG
-1229 SQPDATAVKA
+1229 ALNADGEVTPGKYKIDGSQETVTFE
-1239 GSYYLADANGQPL
+1239 NG
-1252 KSGGN
+1252 
-1257 QLYAEFKEKTES
+1257 A
-1269 NSLEVKATVTI
+1269 ATVTVTV
-1280 LESYFKADQT
+1280 KQGQNTA
-1290 STSITILGLPVGQ
+1290 SITILGLPVGQ

-1309 TTDPSFPHD
+1309 TTDTSFPHD

-1324 GDVTYSVSNSGNSV
+1324 DKDTYSVSNSGNS
-1338 DANKDFTLQSPEE
+1338 KDTYKNFTLQAPKEE
-1351 NGNAL
+1351 ADVL

-1361 TVTATNKYKEG
+1361 TVTATNEYKQG

-1398 LTKAEGDSQIVY
+1398 LTKGEGDSQIVY

-1416 EYDPERQDDNGAL
+1416 AYDPERQDDNGAPI
-1429 ITTLTADRDN
+1429 ITLEEENDI
-1439 TYTFQ
+1439 YTFQ
-1444 LCHKQSIKIT
+1444 LCHNQSIKIT
-1454 VPAGYTATVTE
+1454 VPAGYIATVTE

-1488 GILDLRPGFAIKNP
+1488 GILDLRPGFASK
-1502 REVTMND
+1502 ETQKVVMD
-1509 DYTVEFRN
+1509 ADYTVEFRN

>member
-186 NVQVAIELPA
+186 DVQVAIELPA

-232 AENNAAAA
+232 AED
-240 SISLMALDAATA
+240 DAATA

-278 QAAAARIVDN
+278 QAAAARAVNDA
-288 ETLRAHTVQGLTPF
+288 TLRAHTVQGLTPF

-312 TNARDAEDISNAAG
+312 ISAQDDADNNNPAD
-326 YEKLGINA
+326 YKNQGINA
-334 GHILKFGTGMGTDGT
+334 GHILNFGAGMGQSQKPYE
-349 NFVANKENVNSWTST
+349 ANETNVNQWTQ
-364 TAHPRTGIVQNELGD
+364 TAQPRTGIVQNELGD

-385 NENVGGTESL
+385 NANVGRTESL
-395 SYLFDGTDRDGKASY
+395 SYLFDGTDRGGKASY

-451 GVEAAG
+451 GVKAG
-457 TSPNGQFFPFND
+457 GASPDGQFFPFND
-469 VQADGIFTEESD
+469 VQRDEIFTTEESG
-481 GNLQQTKG
+481 GNLQQAAG
-489 LNSRSSGINHYFGLS
+489 LKSTDAKINHYFGLS

-536 DDVWIFIDGT
+536 DDVWIFIDGK

-583 RNNKFDDDEEIFSK
+583 RNNQFDEGEKTFYEG
-597 AKIGQL
+597 KIGKL

-660 TFELYYA
+660 TFKLYYE
-667 GPTTGEPIG
+667 GSTTGE
-676 KPICDAVTKDDGSVV
+676 PICDAVTKDDGSVV
-691 LLNKDGYPVT
+691 LLNEDGYPVT
-701 VQQIYDKGTKDSKRI
+701 VQQIYDQGTKDDKGI

-738 KLYLQQF
+738 TLYLQQF
-745 NIGVGDDDDIVVML
+745 KSTGNDDIVVML
-759 SEDPWTTGVYAL
+759 SENPWTTGVYAL

-776 LADSVTILKDEQ
+776 LADSVTIRKDRQ
-788 IDSVTDEGLLNGTLF
+788 IASVTDEELLNGTLF
-803 AVVEKKGD
+803 AVVEKKVG
-811 NDHWYPVTGNPTN
+811 NDWHPVTGTPIS
-824 GWHVSDNYVT
+824 GWKVWEEET
-834 DNDVT
+834 GIEG
-839 AAITAANTPGENTVF
+839 AIKAANTQANVF
-854 VLSTSGAYQVEID
+854 VLSTSGAYQVEIS

-878 LGGDGFR
+878 LGGEDKDFR

-900 AENTYA
+900 IKNTYA
-906 VQNSGDFERQMSA
+906 VENSGDFERQMSA

-953 SDVEKDEDGNPT
+953 DDVTKNLDGSVT
-965 GVVID
+965 L
-970 KETGT
+970 KENAEPEATEVT
-975 QREPVDV
+975 QK
-982 GTTEQL
+982 L
-988 TMDEDSINLAGG
+988 TMKEHSINLNGG
-1000 VVFDGLQRGTYWI
+1000 VVFDELKPGTYWI
-1013 KEIEVPDGY
+1013 KETAVPNGY

-1029 KVIVDDTG
+1029 KVIVDGTG

-1043 GENDGIQVTRGV
+1043 EENDGIQVTRGV

-1066 VDDRID
+1066 VDDGID
-1072 VTLHNIVATLQTG
+1072 VTLHNIVATLQNGT
-1085 RLNGNTWGWSDVPG
+1085 LSGNTWNWETVSG

-1114 HTLDYEPEVNDE
+1114 YTLDYTLDYAPEDAD
-1126 GKPINSYS
+1126 GAYS

-1139 GIPRLK
+1139 DIPRLE
-1145 VKQCQETQHNATK
+1145 VKQCQNTQHKAQN
-1158 GGTKQ
+1158 GGMKQ
-1163 DLRNTDLTNLY
+1163 DLGDTDLTNLY
-1174 TGTTVVHIADDPLAN
+1174 TGTTVVHIADDALAN
-1189 LEIVKKVT
+1189 LKIVKKVT
-1197 GLPEGTGIPDGA
+1197 GLGEENTVPQDTN
-1209 AFTFT
+1209 FTFT
-1214 VTATGKTAAKVLKYG
+1214 VKATDDTTKAKVQKYG
-1229 SQPDATAVKA
+1229 ALNADGEVFVPGQYKIDGSQETVTFK
-1239 GSYYLADANGQPL
+1239 NG
-1252 KSGGN
+1252 
-1257 QLYAEFKEKTES
+1257 E
-1269 NSLEVKATVTI
+1269 ATVTVTVKQG
-1280 LESYFKADQT
+1280 ENTA
-1290 STSITILGLPVGQ
+1290 SITIFGLPVGQ

-1324 GDVTYSVSNSGNSV
+1324 NKDTYSVSNSGNSK
-1338 DANKDFTLQSPEE
+1338 DANKDFTLQSPKEE
-1351 NGNAL
+1351 ADVL

-1361 TVTATNKYKEG
+1361 TVTATNEYKEG

-1398 LTKAEGDSQIVY
+1398 LTKDNNKY
-1410 KEALTV
+1410 KEPLPVT
-1416 EYDPERQDDNGAL
+1416 YTPPRNGEDETT
-1429 ITTLTADRDN
+1429 ITTLTADKDN

-1444 LCHKQSIKIT
+1444 LCHNQSIKIT

-1473 VESRQYLTTETPESG
+1473 VESRKYLTTETPESG
-1488 GILDLRPGFAIKNP
+1488 GILDLRPGFASKETQ
-1502 REVTMND
+1502 EVVMD
-1509 DYTVEFRN
+1509 ADYTVEFRN

>member
-34 ESASYDLAEQDP
+34 ESASYDLAAQDP

-186 NVQVAIELPA
+186 DVQVAIELPA

-232 AENNAAAA
+232 AEDNAAAA

-278 QAAAARIVDN
+278 QAAAARDVNN

-312 TNARDAEDISNAAG
+312 ISAQDDADNNNPAD
-326 YEKLGINA
+326 YKNQGINA
-334 GHILKFGTGMGTDGT
+334 GHILKFGAGMGTDGT
-349 NFVANKENVNSWTST
+349 DFVADEDNVNFWTST
-364 TAHPRTGIVQNELGD
+364 TAHPRTGIVQNKLGD
-379 DGYPHL
+379 DGYPQL
-385 NENVGGTESL
+385 NANVGGTESL

-451 GVEAAG
+451 GVEAGG

-469 VQADGIFTEESD
+469 VQRDEIFTTEESG
-481 GNLQQTKG
+481 GNLQQAAG
-489 LNSRSSGINHYFGLS
+489 LKSTNAKIKHYFGLS

-509 IQQYGGHTTE
+509 IQQYEGHTTE
-519 DTTEDQAQE
+519 AQTQA

-536 DDVWIFIDGT
+536 DDVWIFIDGK
-546 LVGDLGGIHDATSIE
+546 LIGDLGGIHDATSIE
-561 INFATGD
+561 INFANGD
-568 VIVYNDSSRPDTDGY
+568 VIVYNDSSQPDTLGY
-583 RNNKFDDDEEIFSK
+583 RNNKFDDGEEIFSQE
-597 AKIGQL
+597 KIGQL

-643 ETDIYKVDQDEK
+643 ETDIYKVDQDEN

-660 TFELYYA
+660 TFKLYYA
-667 GPTTGEPIG
+667 NSTTGE
-676 KPICDAVTKDDGSVV
+676 PICDAVTKDDGSVV
-691 LLNKDGYPVT
+691 LLNEDGYPVT
-701 VQQIYDKGTKDSKRI
+701 VQQIYDQGTKDREGR
-716 VRVVLKETTVPE
+716 VRVVLKETTVPN

-745 NIGVGDDDDIVVML
+745 NIGDDDDIVVML

-776 LADSVTILKDEQ
+776 LADSVTILKDGQ

-803 AVVEKKGD
+803 AVVEKRG
-811 NDHWYPVTGNPTN
+811 NNEEWHPVTGTPIR
-824 GWHVSDNYVT
+824 GWTVWGET
-834 DNDVT
+834 GIEG
-839 AAITAANTPGENTVF
+839 AIKAANTQANVF
-854 VLSTSGAYQVEID
+854 VLSTSGAYQVEIN
-867 GLPGRIQDYQY
+867 GLPGRIQEYQY
-878 LGGDGFR
+878 LGGQDKDFR
-885 VSYYFSEAGSLANAT
+885 VSYYFSEADSLANAT
-900 AENTYA
+900 TKNTYA
-906 VQNSGDFERQMSA
+906 VQNSGEFERQMSA

-941 AVNGATIALYAD
+941 EVNGATIALYAD
-953 SDVEKDEDGNPT
+953 RDVEKDEDGNPT
-965 GVVID
+965 GIKTKD
-970 KETGT
+970 DGNTP
-975 QREPVDV
+975 RDPVGV

-988 TMDEDSINLAGG
+988 TMDEDSINLNGG
-1000 VVFDGLQRGTYWI
+1000 VVFDELQPGTYWI
-1013 KEIEVPDGY
+1013 KETAVPNGY

-1029 KVIVDDTG
+1029 KVIVDGTG

-1043 GENDGIQVTRGV
+1043 EENDGIQVTRGV

-1072 VTLHNIVATLQTG
+1072 VTLHNIVATLQNGTP
-1085 RLNGNTWGWSDVPG
+1085 NGNTWEWKTVSG
-1099 KEPLHLRYTGGNEQG
+1099 EEQLHLRYTGGNAEG
-1114 HTLDYEPEVNDE
+1114 FTLDYEPEVDRDGN
-1126 GKPINSYS
+1126 PINSYS

-1145 VKQCQETQHNATK
+1145 VEQCNEQGHEAQN

-1163 DLRNTDLTNLY
+1163 DLGNTDLTNLY
-1174 TGTTVVHIADDPLAN
+1174 TGTTVVHIADDALAN
-1189 LEIVKKVT
+1189 LEIEKKVT
-1197 GLPEGTGIPDGA
+1197 GLPEGTDIPDGA

-1229 SQPDATAVKA
+1229 SQPDTTAVKA
-1239 GSYYLADANGQPL
+1239 GSYYLADADGQPL
-1252 KSGGN
+1252 KSESN
-1257 QLYAEFKEKTES
+1257 QLYAEFKEKAES
-1269 NSLEVKATVTI
+1269 NPLEVEATVTI
-1280 LESYFKADQT
+1280 LGSYFNNDDQT

-1303 YTVTEN
+1303 YTVKEK
-1309 TTDPSFPHD
+1309 SFPKD

-1324 GDVTYSVSNSGNSV
+1324 DKVTYSVSDSGNSK
-1338 DANKDFTLQSPEE
+1338 DTNKDFTLQSPKEE
-1351 NGNAL
+1351 ADAL

-1361 TVTATNKYKEG
+1361 TVTATNEYKEG

-1398 LTKAEGDSQIVY
+1398 LTKDNN
-1410 KEALTV
+1410 K
-1416 EYDPERQDDNGAL
+1416 YDEPLPVKYTPPRNGVDGTP
-1429 ITTLTADRDN
+1429 ITTLTADQGN

-1444 LCHKQSIKIT
+1444 LCHNQSIKIT

-1473 VESRQYLTTETPESG
+1473 VKSRKYLTETPESG
-1488 GILDLRPGFAIKNP
+1488 DTTGNRSEFV
-1502 REVTMND
+1502 EQSQQSVTMDD
-1509 DYTVEFRN
+1509 DYTVEFHN

>member
-34 ESASYDLAEQDP
+34 ESASYDLAAQDP

-186 NVQVAIELPA
+186 DVQVAIELPA

-232 AENNAAAA
+232 AEDDAAAA

-302 GTTINLFDYW
+302 GTTINLFDY
-312 TNARDAEDISNAAG
+312 TMG
-326 YEKLGINA
+326 QINQD
-334 GHILKFGTGMGTDGT
+334 GGQSRTFQFIDGNSTGGLEGVNNFMGSYNPPNLDLVTRILPD
-349 NFVANKENVNSWTST
+349 N
-364 TAHPRTGIVQNELGD
+364 
-379 DGYPHL
+379 GYPQL
-385 NENVGGTESL
+385 DLRGEDQSNTDSL
-395 SYLFDGTDRDGKASY
+395 DYLFDPTIQVDGKTSY
-410 MDVGGLLQVDELG
+410 SDVGGLLQVDSDG
-423 YYYYDSQKN
+423 YYYYSSHEN
-432 FAQFRESESG
+432 FAEFDASTN
-442 DGFVLYDTW
+442 DFILYDTW
-451 GVEAAG
+451 GVYKRG
-457 TSPNGQFFPFND
+457 TSPNGQFFPFNTGEE
-469 VQADGIFTEESD
+469 VFTADGD
-481 GNLQQTKG
+481 GNLVPVDNNTFKKEDRNYHLG
-489 LNSRSSGINHYFGLS
+489 MT

-509 IQQYGGHTTE
+509 VQQYGGHTDKT
-519 DTTEDQAQE
+519 QKRE
-528 VTYNFSGD
+528 VTYKFSGD
-536 DDVWIFIDGT
+536 DDVWVYIDGV
-546 LVGDLGGIHDATSIE
+546 LVGDLGGIHDEATLE
-561 INFATGD
+561 IDFSSGEVLVYVDGAQGD
-568 VIVYNDSSRPDTDGY
+568 HHRNGEYN
-583 RNNKFDDDEEIFSK
+583 EED
-597 AKIGQL
+597 
-603 LGYNADTLPDNTYH
+603 DTLAYRKTLRELYVAADAEDRTIWSDKTPGTFADETYH
-617 TLNFFY
+617 TLDFFY
-623 LERGNTDS
+623 LERGAGDS
-631 NLSLKYNLVTIP
+631 NMSLRYNLVTIP
-643 ETDIYKVDQDEK
+643 ETDIYKVDQDNEP
-655 LVAGA
+655 VAGA
-660 TFELYYA
+660 EFELYLA
-667 GPTTGEPIG
+667 SDWSDWKENGQSAEPI
-676 KPICDAVTKDDGSVV
+676 CEAVTDANGSVV
-691 LLNKDGYPVT
+691 LLEKRDDGSQGYPLTLQRLYDDPEYEHEANGTLRLMLVETDTPDGYRDTGAIPLRLEKIGQSGRSV
-701 VQQIYDKGTKDSKRI
+701 
-716 VRVVLKETTVPE
+716 VVL
-728 GYRKA
+728 
-733 STGDI
+733 
-738 KLYLQQF
+738 
-745 NIGVGDDDDIVVML
+745 L
-759 SEDPWTTGVYAL
+759 SDDPWTTGVYAL

-776 LADSVTILKDEQ
+776 LAHQVQVNGRYLESNELDS
-788 IDSVTDEGLLNGTLF
+788 GTMF
-803 AVVEKKGD
+803 AVVEKKVG
-811 NDHWYPVTGNPTN
+811 NDWYPVTGAPIS
-824 GWHVSDNYVT
+824 GWEVSDEPGIAGAIK
-834 DNDVT
+834 
-839 AAITAANTPGENTVF
+839 AAQAQPQPNLF
-854 VLSTSGAYQVEID
+854 VLSTSGAYQVEIN

-878 LGGDGFR
+878 LGGEDKDFR
-885 VSYYFSEAGSLANAT
+885 VSYYFSEAGSLAKAT
-900 AENTYA
+900 TENTYA
-906 VQNSGDFERQMSA
+906 VENSGEFERQMSA

-953 SDVEKDEDGNPT
+953 DDVVVADDGNVT
-965 GVVID
+965 L
-970 KETGT
+970 KENA
-975 QREPVDV
+975 EPEA
-982 GTTEQL
+982 TEVTKKL
-988 TMDEDSINLAGG
+988 TMENDSINLNGG
-1000 VVFDGLQRGTYWI
+1000 VVFGRLQPGTYGLKPGTYWI
-1013 KEIEVPDGY
+1013 KETAVPNGY

-1029 KVIVDDTG
+1029 KVIVDGTG

-1043 GENDGIQVTRGV
+1043 KENDGIQVTRGV

-1066 VDDRID
+1066 VDDGID

-1085 RLNGNTWGWSDVPG
+1085 TPSGNTWKWETVSG
-1099 KEPLHLRYTGGNEQG
+1099 KEPLHLRYTGGNEEG
-1114 HTLDYEPEVNDE
+1114 FTLDYAPEDADAPEDANA
-1126 GKPINSYS
+1126 YS
-1134 FTVDT
+1134 FKVDT
-1139 GIPRLK
+1139 GIPRLE
-1145 VKQCQETQHNATK
+1145 VKQCNEEGHEAQK

-1163 DLRNTDLTNLY
+1163 DLGNTDLTNLY
-1174 TGTTVVHIADDPLAN
+1174 TGTTVVHIADDPVGSLIVSKTVDGEDADKEQGFTFN
-1189 LEIVKKVT
+1189 IALEAPEGESLPENLQYKVYDEDATDQTEPINTGNVSNDGQFKVQLTHNQYVVVEGLEIDTEYTVSETTVENYTPTVKKN
-1197 GLPEGTGIPDGA
+1197 GTDTS
-1209 AFTFT
+1209 FTQT
-1214 VTATGKTAAKVLKYG
+1214 PATITGKLEQNTDPG
-1229 SQPDATAVKA
+1229 A
-1239 GSYYLADANGQPL
+1239 G
-1252 KSGGN
+1252 
-1257 QLYAEFKEKTES
+1257 
-1269 NSLEVKATVTI
+1269 
-1280 LESYFKADQT
+1280 
-1290 STSITILGLPVGQ
+1290 
-1303 YTVTEN
+1303 EN
-1309 TTDPSFPHD
+1309 TAE
-1318 IGIYTF
+1318 
-1324 GDVTYSVSNSGNSV
+1324 SVRL
-1338 DANKDFTLQSPEE
+1338 DFTNTYKKPPE
-1351 NGNAL
+1351 
-1356 TIQTT
+1356 T
-1361 TVTATNKYKEG
+1361 Y
-1372 VRELLVKKTVEG
+1372 ELLVKKTVEG
-1384 DMGDTTQDFDFTLK
+1384 NMGDTTQDFDFTLK
-1398 LTKAEGDSQIVY
+1398 LTKDNIEYNEPLPVVYNGVDGTLSTTLEAEG
-1410 KEALTV
+1410 
-1416 EYDPERQDDNGAL
+1416 
-1429 ITTLTADRDN
+1429 N

-1444 LCHKQSIKIT
+1444 LCHNQSIKIT
-1454 VPAGYTATVTE
+1454 VPAGYTTTVTE
-1465 TTTGQGYT
+1465 TTTAQGYT
-1473 VESRQYLTTETPESG
+1473 VESRQYLTETPESG
-1488 GILDLRPGFAIKNP
+1488 DTTGNRSEFV
-1502 REVTMND
+1502 EQSHQSVTMDD

>member
-186 NVQVAIELPA
+186 DVQVAIELPA

-232 AENNAAAA
+232 AED
-240 SISLMALDAATA
+240 DAATA

-312 TNARDAEDISNAAG
+312 ISAQDDADNNNPAD
-326 YEKLGINA
+326 YKNQGINA
-334 GHILKFGTGMGTDGT
+334 GHILNFGTGMGQSQKPYE
-349 NFVANKENVNSWTST
+349 ANETNVNQWTQ
-364 TAHPRTGIVQNELGD
+364 TAQPRTGIVQNELGD

-385 NENVGGTESL
+385 NEKVGGTESL
-395 SYLFDGTDRDGKASY
+395 SYLFDGTERDGKASY

-451 GVEAAG
+451 GVKAG
-457 TSPNGQFFPFND
+457 GASPDGQFFPFND
-469 VQADGIFTEESD
+469 VQRDEIFTTEESG
-481 GNLQQTKG
+481 GNLQQAAG
-489 LNSRSSGINHYFGLS
+489 LKSTDAKINHYFGLS

-519 DTTEDQAQE
+519 DESLA

-568 VIVYNDSSRPDTDGY
+568 VIVYNDSSQPDTPGY
-583 RNNKFDDDEEIFSK
+583 RNNKFDDGEEIFSK
-597 AKIGQL
+597 AKIGKL

-660 TFELYYA
+660 TFKLYYA
-667 GPTTGEPIG
+667 GSTTDE
-676 KPICDAVTKDDGSVV
+676 PICDAVTKDDGSVV
-691 LLNKDGYPVT
+691 LLNEDGYPVT
-701 VQQIYDKGTKDSKRI
+701 VQQIYDQGTKDNKGI
-716 VRVVLKETTVPE
+716 VRVVLKETTVPN

-738 KLYLQQF
+738 TLYLQQF
-745 NIGVGDDDDIVVML
+745 KSTDNDDIVVML
-759 SEDPWTTGVYAL
+759 SENPWTTGVYAL

-776 LADSVTILKDEQ
+776 LADSVTIRKDRQ
-788 IDSVTDEGLLNGTLF
+788 IASVTDEELLNGTLF
-803 AVVEKKGD
+803 AVVEKKVG
-811 NDHWYPVTGNPTN
+811 NDWHPVTGTPIS
-824 GWHVSDNYVT
+824 GWKVWEEET
-834 DNDVT
+834 GIEG
-839 AAITAANTPGENTVF
+839 AIKAANTQANVF
-854 VLSTSGAYQVEID
+854 VLSTSGAYQVEIS
-867 GLPGRIQDYQY
+867 GLPGRIQEYQY

-885 VSYYFSEAGSLANAT
+885 VSYYFSEADSLANAT
-900 AENTYA
+900 TKNTYA

-953 SDVEKDEDGNPT
+953 DDVTKNLDGSVT
-965 GVVID
+965 L
-970 KETGT
+970 KENAEPEATEVT
-975 QREPVDV
+975 QK
-982 GTTEQL
+982 L
-988 TMDEDSINLAGG
+988 TMKEHSINLNGG
-1000 VVFDGLQRGTYWI
+1000 VVFDNLRTGTYWI
-1013 KEIEVPDGY
+1013 KEIEVPNGY

-1029 KVIVDDTG
+1029 KVIVDGTG

-1043 GENDGIQVTRGV
+1043 KEDDGIQVTRGV

-1072 VTLHNIVATLQTG
+1072 VTLHNIVATLQNGT
-1085 RLNGNTWGWSDVPG
+1085 LNGNTWDWETVSG
-1099 KEPLHLRYTGGNEQG
+1099 KEPLHLRYTGGNAEG
-1114 HTLDYEPEVNDE
+1114 FTLDYTLDYAPENAD
-1126 GKPINSYS
+1126 GAYS
-1134 FTVDT
+1134 FKVDT

-1145 VKQCQETQHNATK
+1145 VEQCTEHNPEDSGAIKQI
-1158 GGTKQ
+1158 
-1163 DLRNTDLTNLY
+1163 LTDKSGEKIELTNLY
-1174 TGTTVVHIADDPLAN
+1174 TGTTVVHIADDALAN
-1189 LEIVKKVT
+1189 LKIEKNVT

-1257 QLYAEFKEKTES
+1257 QLYAAFEKTES
-1269 NSLEVKATVTI
+1269 NPLKVEATVTI
-1280 LESYFKADQT
+1280 LGSYFEADQT

-1309 TTDPSFPHD
+1309 TTDTSFPKD

-1324 GDVTYSVSNSGNSV
+1324 DEVTYSVSDSGNNE
-1338 DANKDFTLQSPEE
+1338 DTNKDFTLQSPKKEAD
-1351 NGNAL
+1351 AL
-1356 TIQTT
+1356 KIQTT
-1361 TVTATNKYKEG
+1361 TVTATNEYKQG

-1398 LTKAEGDSQIVY
+1398 LTKGNNEYNEPLPVVY
-1410 KEALTV
+1410 
-1416 EYDPERQDDNGAL
+1416 NGVDGTL
-1429 ITTLTADRDN
+1429 STTLEAEDN

-1444 LCHKQSIKIT
+1444 LCHNQSIKIT

-1488 GILDLRPGFAIKNP
+1488 GILDLRPAFASKDKQ
-1502 REVTMND
+1502 EVTMND

>member
-186 NVQVAIELPA
+186 DVQVAIELPA

-278 QAAAARIVDN
+278 QAAAARAVNDA
-288 ETLRAHTVQGLTPF
+288 TLRAHTVQGLTPF

-312 TNARDAEDISNAAG
+312 ISAQDDADNNNPAD
-326 YEKLGINA
+326 YKNQGINA
-334 GHILKFGTGMGTDGT
+334 GHILNFGAGMGQSQKPYE
-349 NFVANKENVNSWTST
+349 ANETNVNQWTQ
-364 TAHPRTGIVQNELGD
+364 TAQPRTGIVQNELGD

-385 NENVGGTESL
+385 NANVGRTESL
-395 SYLFDGTDRDGKASY
+395 SYLFDGTDRGGKASY

-451 GVEAAG
+451 GVKAG
-457 TSPNGQFFPFND
+457 GASPDGQFFPFND
-469 VQADGIFTEESD
+469 VQRDEIFTTEESG
-481 GNLQQTKG
+481 GNLQQAAG
-489 LNSRSSGINHYFGLS
+489 LKSTDAKINHYFGLS

-519 DTTEDQAQE
+519 DESLA

-568 VIVYNDSSRPDTDGY
+568 VIVYNDSSQPDTSGY
-583 RNNKFDDDEEIFSK
+583 RNNKFDEGEEFFSK
-597 AKIGQL
+597 AKIGRL

-660 TFELYYA
+660 KFELYYA
-667 GPTTGEPIG
+667 DSTTGKPIG
-676 KPICDAVTKDDGSVV
+676 EPICDAVTKDDGSVV
-691 LLNKDGYPVT
+691 LLNEDGYPVT

-716 VRVVLKETTVPE
+716 VRVVLKETTVPN

-738 KLYLQQF
+738 TLYLQQF
-745 NIGVGDDDDIVVML
+745 KSTGNDDIVVML
-759 SEDPWTTGVYAL
+759 SENPWTTGVYAL

-776 LADSVTILKDEQ
+776 LADSVTIRKDGQ
-788 IDSVTDEGLLNGTLF
+788 IASVTDEGLLNGTLF
-803 AVVEKKGD
+803 AVVEKKG
-811 NDHWYPVTGNPTN
+811 NNEEWHPVTGTPIS
-824 GWHVSDNYVT
+824 GWKVWEEET
-834 DNDVT
+834 GIPG
-839 AAITAANTPGENTVF
+839 AIKAANTQANVF
-854 VLSTSGAYQVEID
+854 VLSTSGAYQVEIS

-900 AENTYA
+900 IDNTYA

-953 SDVEKDEDGNPT
+953 DDVKVADDGS
-965 GVVID
+965 VILKENAKPEAT
-970 KETGT
+970 KETT
-975 QREPVDV
+975 R
-982 GTTEQL
+982 L
-988 TMDEDSINLAGG
+988 TMDKDRINLKGG
-1000 VVFDGLQRGTYWI
+1000 VVFDNLKPGTYWI
-1013 KEIEVPDGY
+1013 KETAVPDGY

-1029 KVIVDDTG
+1029 KVIVDGTG

-1043 GENDGIQVTRGV
+1043 KVNDGIQVTRGV

-1066 VDDRID
+1066 VDDGID
-1072 VTLHNIVATLQTG
+1072 VTLHNIVATLQ
-1085 RLNGNTWGWSDVPG
+1085 NGKLGDDGWTWDNVLESPEG
-1099 KEPLHLRYTGGNEQG
+1099 EPKQLHLKYSGQNKGY
-1114 HTLDYEPEVNDE
+1114 TLDYAPEVNDD
-1126 GKPINSYS
+1126 GNPINSYS

-1139 GIPRLK
+1139 GIPRLR
-1145 VKQCQETQHNATK
+1145 VEQCQVHEPENSSDI
-1158 GGTKQ
+1158 KQ
-1163 DLRNTDLTNLY
+1163 DLTENGQPIDLTNLY
-1174 TGTTVVHIADDPLAN
+1174 TGTTVVHIADDALAN
-1189 LEIVKKVT
+1189 LKIEKNVT
-1197 GLPEGTGIPDGA
+1197 GLPEETDIPDGA

-1229 SQPDATAVKA
+1229 SQPDTTAVKA

-1252 KSGGN
+1252 KSGDN

-1269 NSLEVKATVTI
+1269 NLRKVEATVTI
-1280 LESYFKADQT
+1280 LGSYFNDNQT

-1309 TTDPSFPHD
+1309 ISDTSFPHD

-1324 GDVTYSVSNSGNSV
+1324 EDVTYSVSNSGNSA
-1338 DANKDFTLQSPEE
+1338 DTNEDFTLQAPEKY
-1351 NGNAL
+1351 GNAM

-1361 TVTATNKYKEG
+1361 TVTATNKYVEG

-1398 LTKAEGDSQIVY
+1398 LTKGEGDSQTVY
-1410 KEALTV
+1410 KEKLTV
-1416 EYDPERQDDNGAL
+1416 EYDPARKDGNGTP
-1429 ITTLTADRDN
+1429 IISLTADQDN

-1444 LCHKQSIKIT
+1444 LCHNQSIKIT

-1473 VESRQYLTTETPESG
+1473 VESRKYLTETPESG
-1488 GILDLRPGFAIKNP
+1488 DTTGNRSEFV
-1502 REVTMND
+1502 EQSQQSVTMDD
-1509 DYTVEFRN
+1509 DYTVEFHN

>member
-19 AATAFATDLPGMATP
+19 AATAFATGLPGMATP

-186 NVQVAIELPA
+186 DVQVAIELPA
-196 GALAADADPDT
+196 GALAADADADT

-232 AENNAAAA
+232 AEDDAAAA

-312 TNARDAEDISNAAG
+312 ISAQDDADNNNPAD
-326 YEKLGINA
+326 YKNQGINA
-334 GHILKFGTGMGTDGT
+334 GHILNFGAGMGQSQKPYE
-349 NFVANKENVNSWTST
+349 ANETNVNQWTQ
-364 TAHPRTGIVQNELGD
+364 TAQPRTGIVQNELGD

-385 NENVGGTESL
+385 NANVGGTESL
-395 SYLFDGTDRDGKASY
+395 SYLFDGTERDGKASY

-432 FAQFRESESG
+432 FAQFRKSESG

-451 GVEAAG
+451 GVKAG
-457 TSPNGQFFPFND
+457 GASPDGQFFPFND
-469 VQADGIFTEESD
+469 VQTDGIFTTEESG
-481 GNLQQTKG
+481 GNLQQAAG
-489 LNSRSSGINHYFGLS
+489 LKSTDAKINHYFGLS

-509 IQQYGGHTTE
+509 IQQYKGHTTE
-519 DTTEDQAQE
+519 DESLA

-568 VIVYNDSSRPDTDGY
+568 VIVYNDSSQPDTSGY
-583 RNNKFDDDEEIFSK
+583 RNNKFDEGETIFSQE
-597 AKIGQL
+597 KIGQL

-643 ETDIYKVDQDEK
+643 ETDIYKVDQDEN

-660 TFELYYA
+660 TFKLYYA
-667 GPTTGEPIG
+667 NSTTGEPIG
-676 KPICDAVTKDDGSVV
+676 EPICDAVTKDDGSVV
-691 LLNKDGYPVT
+691 LLNEEEYPVT
-701 VQQIYDKGTKDSKRI
+701 VQQIYDQGTRDREGK
-716 VRVVLKETTVPE
+716 VRVVLKETTVPD

-776 LADSVTILKDEQ
+776 LADSVTILKDGQ

-803 AVVEKKGD
+803 AVVEKKD
-811 NDHWYPVTGNPTN
+811 NNEEWHPVTGTPIS
-824 GWHVSDNYVT
+824 GWKVWEET
-834 DNDVT
+834 GIPEAIK
-839 AAITAANTPGENTVF
+839 AAREQANVF
-854 VLSTSGAYQVEID
+854 VLSTSGAYQVEIN
-867 GLPGRIQDYQY
+867 GLPGRIQEYQY

-900 AENTYA
+900 TENTYA

-953 SDVEKDEDGNPT
+953 DDVTKNSDGSVTLNEGA
-965 GVVID
+965 
-970 KETGT
+970 
-975 QREPVDV
+975 EPVA
-982 GTTEQL
+982 TKETEQL
-988 TMDEDSINLAGG
+988 TMKDHSINLKGG
-1000 VVFDGLQRGTYWI
+1000 VVFDELKPGTYWI
-1013 KEIEVPDGY
+1013 KETAVPNGY

-1029 KVIVDDTG
+1029 KVIVDGTG

-1043 GENDGIQVTRGV
+1043 EENDGIQVTRGV

-1066 VDDRID
+1066 VDDGID
-1072 VTLHNIVATLQTG
+1072 VTLHNIVATLQNGT
-1085 RLNGNTWGWSDVPG
+1085 LNGNTWNWETVSG

-1114 HTLDYEPEVNDE
+1114 YTLDYTLDYAPEDAD
-1126 GKPINSYS
+1126 GAYS
-1134 FTVDT
+1134 FKVDT

-1145 VKQCQETQHNATK
+1145 VEQCQNAQHKAQN

-1163 DLRNTDLTNLY
+1163 DLGNTDLTNLY
-1174 TGTTVVHIADDPLAN
+1174 TGTTVVHIADDALAN
-1189 LEIVKKVT
+1189 LKIEKKVE
-1197 GLPEGTGIPDGA
+1197 GLGEENKVPQDTN
-1209 AFTFT
+1209 FTFT
-1214 VTATGKTAAKVLKYG
+1214 VEAADNTTKAKVQKYG
-1229 SQPDATAVKA
+1229 ALNDAGGVTPGQYEIDGGQETVTFE
-1239 GSYYLADANGQPL
+1239 NG
-1252 KSGGN
+1252 
-1257 QLYAEFKEKTES
+1257 A
-1269 NSLEVKATVTI
+1269 ATVTVTV
-1280 LESYFKADQT
+1280 KQGQNTA
-1290 STSITILGLPVGQ
+1290 SITILGLPVGQ
-1303 YTVTEN
+1303 YKVTEN
-1309 TTDPSFPHD
+1309 ISDTSFPKD

-1324 GDVTYSVSNSGNSV
+1324 DKVTYSVSNSGNNE
-1338 DANKDFTLQSPEE
+1338 DTNKVFTLQSPKEE
-1351 NGNAL
+1351 ADTL

-1361 TVTATNKYKEG
+1361 TVTATNKYVEG

-1398 LTKAEGDSQIVY
+1398 LTKGNNEYNKPLPVVYNGVEGTPSTTLEAEG
-1410 KEALTV
+1410 
-1416 EYDPERQDDNGAL
+1416 
-1429 ITTLTADRDN
+1429 N

-1473 VESRQYLTTETPESG
+1473 VKSRKYLTETPESG
-1488 GILDLRPGFAIKNP
+1488 DTTGNSSKFV
-1502 REVTMND
+1502 EQSQQSVTMDD
-1509 DYTVEFRN
+1509 DYTVEFHN